1 MCRLYGKLDDVTE
14 RNSLVLEKGGKSM
27 RKEKKKM
34 SIKRRIAAAALAA
47 FVGVSSLNVSIP
59 GFSTVI
65 TDADETEIAS
75 QLSEETPETTEEETT
90 VESTIA
96 AALAE
101 EAPAPVAPAAE
112 EPTPEPIVV
121 EAPTPEPTVVEAPTP
136 EPTVAEEPT
145 TPEPT
150 VVEAPTVEEPTIEE
164 AETTDEEETI
174 LSVEETEETEAET
187 EKETE
192 EETEPETD
200 EDDLLSNDPVTFG
213 LRGANGLMLTAGGA
227 IPRLDDYITDVTVSK
242 RRGDSWVKVNEI
254 TSGHNVRIDLKYTLP
269 EGLIT
274 SQSRKI
280 QYQLPDVIKIDNPP
294 LTGALKDSSEQP
306 VGTFSIDANGL
317 VTFEYSQEFSEDEKS
332 FSGDFFFECKV
343 GSRKTQE
350 EVIFSFPGKGEV
362 TFTIKP
368 SSLAFD
374 IKTTKTASEVVQHG
388 DGEWY
393 VTYTMTIS
401 SKKGTGKDIEVFD
414 YFSDDNVVGSQMK
427 QVILLNSI
435 HIWDNNGNYVEN
447 IQFEQYENSGFVTT
461 LPKLEAGQK
470 YTITCVAL
478 VNKQLLSTS
487 ATTNLKLNKNIF
499 YVRSGKNEHSSYAEA
514 EYRRNVIK
522 KTSEKQEDGSYKYT
536 VTINESQENLKGLTI
551 KDTFKLD
558 DTVIDINDIEGFYVD
573 VQGGSNPGITKEN
586 FFSTGYKF
594 ENDFNNKI
602 VITYRYYPP
611 ANETNAEKKLVNR
624 IEIGPNTWGEVE
636 DTIGIIGYLDKT
648 HDENQVVK
656 KDGYVEVPYLVTVTV
671 NDGIAEGATLTDTL
685 NQDHIQSLLTPVT
698 VNGIEA
704 SDYTIQ
710 YLGKDGVLV
719 NEFAEGMIG
728 FKVTFKAITPE
739 KAQKINFEYKVKAEF
754 ASYPAGTFRYDNVA
768 VFASGS
774 INQTK
779 TDSYTYTKH
788 AFLLKKVSRYS
799 SGYQTSIDE
808 VKESDLTDGKLY
820 YELEIKPAERNLN
833 DTFTVT
839 DKLPEG
845 AVYVED
851 SFNASPTT
859 LNQMS
864 VSEDGRTLTFT
875 IPKEVYVNEDGSY
888 KHDVLYIHYAIQ
900 ISNANLSG
908 SQQELVYFTNTATS
922 GEDKA
927 SVTVPV
933 LFEEKEIEEDD
944 VIDKKGFQNNS
955 DITYTIVVNKNRLD
969 LIPNVNKITLND
981 VLKCDVD
988 ESKIQ
993 DITLVGN
1000 IVSVYEYDASKP
1012 DGKGVPV
1019 SKNFYTYQYNEKT
1032 HNISMILPDSEAFVV
1047 EYTYRFKFTSN
1058 YAGQTI
1064 TIKNNVELVGS
1075 YKKEISTQWKNQS
1088 AGGSVAKYNSL
1099 IVYKVEKG
1107 NEDEKLS
1114 GAKFNLY
1121 KYNDGSFSL
1130 IQNDIEIPVTGC
1142 KFVSDKTDEDMMA
1155 ATDIAVEE
1163 NVLYYLE
1170 EVQAPSGYK
1179 IEAGHEKFYFALGT
1193 YGKSIKDLKAAVAK
1207 AVETADITVD
1217 DVHFANTNAI
1227 VNIENEIED
1236 GAVRIQKVWLNH
1248 DGSEMQA
1255 SESSISVGLYKTHH
1269 RYTDAQPVEVEVS
1282 YKGNGMS
1289 SPQLAFASTEYYRIG
1304 TKLTVTGYLNEGWR
1318 KNWGGW
1324 DFAST
1329 QMTARLY
1336 INGDDRGELN
1346 IENVYS
1352 VTHSEIVSS
1361 TLNKISIV
1369 FTANTYNSI
1378 LDGNKPGKVN
1388 GTIAAL
1394 AAGDMEF
1401 VQNVT
1406 IDSHNNWT
1414 AVVSDLPTKE
1424 NDGEDIYYYVTEF
1437 SLYGYTISYQ
1447 NNGVLA
1453 GVGGN
1458 PIVVINKADEK
1469 VKTASFSINKVDAST
1484 ATPQPLEGA
1493 SFALY
1498 RAVKNDQNQLI
1509 RVGLPIATAISNASG
1524 TGVVFSGLIPGEYL
1538 LYETSAP
1545 TGYVTPSEPWRIT
1558 VNNDCVVDAHGLQTN
1573 SDGAYIIEN
1582 GKYPGILSITKKV
1595 EGYEMEEGMHYYI
1608 KVTLTDAAN
1617 KPLTGSFNGIR
1628 LENGSAIYE
1637 LVKDAT
1643 ITFTGLPLG
1652 TKYTVEEVN
1661 FDGTALT
1668 GEEEYTS
1675 SLSTNATGTIDKE
1688 AGTVAVNVTVTNIY
1702 EIPET
1707 SAVISVKKI
1716 VDGTGYNQNE
1726 AFEFT
1731 LSAAEEGTP
1740 MPTETG
1746 NKVSIK
1752 AGEIGSFG
1760 SITYTD
1766 TGVYYYTVKETKG
1779 STVGMSYD
1787 ETEYLVTVV
1796 VSMNDE
1802 RKLTASVYY
1811 NIVMTDIP
1819 EVESDVRALV
1829 VTNTYRVTSVSGT
1842 KTWRVPEGTD
1852 LPESITVILKRND
1865 EPVARK
1871 KVTAADDWSYEFT
1884 ELPMYD
1890 DDGAAYTYEVDEE
1903 PVEGY
1908 NKEVDGYDLINTI
1921 TGTTSVSGS
1930 KNWRVPEGTDLP
1942 ESITVILKRNDEPV
1956 ARKKVT
1962 AANDWSYEFTELPMY
1977 DDDGAAYTYE
1987 VDEEPVE
1994 GYNKEVDGYDL
2005 INTITGTTSVSGSK
2019 NWRVPEGTDLPES
2032 ITVILKRND
2041 EPVARKKVT
2050 AADDWSYEF
2059 TELPAYSEDGS
2070 TAYTYTVDE
2079 ESVEGY
2085 ITTVSGTNLINTIT
2099 GTTSVSGT
2107 KTWRAP
2113 EGTELPESITVILK
2127 RNDEPVARKKVTA
2140 ADDWSYEFTELPM
2153 YDEDGVAYTYEVD
2166 EEPVEG
2172 YNKEVDGYDLI
2183 NTITGTTSVSGT
2195 KTWRVPEGTDLP
2207 ESITVI
2213 LKRNDEPVARKK
2225 VTAADDWSYEFTEL
2239 PMYDDDGAA
2248 YTYEVD
2254 EEPVAGYN
2262 KEVDGY
2268 DLINTKSEKIEITG
2282 TKTWRVPDGTELPES
2297 ITVILKRNDEPV
2309 ARKKVTAAD
2318 DWSYE
2323 FTELP
2328 AYSEDGRTAYTYT
2341 VDEESVEG
2349 YITTTVSGSNL
2360 INTITG
2366 TTSVSGTK
2374 TWRAPEGTELPES
2387 ITVIL
2392 KRNDEPVARKK
2403 VTAADDWSYEFTELP
2418 AYSEDGR
2425 TAYTYTVDEEPVAGY
2440 NKEVDG
2446 YDLINTKSEKI
2457 EITGTKTWRVP
2468 DGTELP
2474 ESITVILKRNDEP
2487 VARKKVTAAD
2497 DWSYEFTEL
2506 PAYSEDGLTAYTY
2519 TVDEEPVEGYITTVS
2534 GTNLINTIT
2543 GTTSVSG
2550 TKTWRAPEGTELPES
2565 ITVILNRNGS
2575 PVDSKKVTA
2584 TDDWSYEFTNL
2595 PAYSEDGR
2603 TAYTYTVDE
2612 ESVEGYITT
2621 VSGTNLINT
2630 ITGTTSVSGT
2640 KTWRAPEGT
2649 ELPESIT
2656 VILNRNDEPVARKK
2670 VTAAD
2675 DWSYE
2680 FTELPAYSEDGSTAY
2695 TYTVDEEPVEGYIT
2709 AVSGTNLINTITGT
2723 TSVSGTKTWRV
2734 PEGTELPESIT
2745 VILNRNDE
2753 PVARKKVTAADDWS
2767 YEFTELPAYS
2777 EDGST
2782 AYTYTVDE
2790 EPVEGYITAVSG
2802 TNLINTITGT
2812 TSVSGTK
2819 TWRAPEGTKLPES
2832 ITVILNRNGSP
2843 VDSKKVT
2850 ATDDWSY
2857 EFTNLPAYSEDG
2869 LTAYTYTVDEE
2880 SVAGYNKEVDGYDL
2894 INTKSEKIEI
2904 TGTKTWRAP
2913 EGTELPE
2920 SITVILKR
2928 NDEPVARKK
2937 VTAADDWSYEFTELP
2952 AYSEDGLTAYTYTV
2966 DEEPVEGYITTVS
2979 GTDLINTI
2987 TSVKISKV
2995 DIANGE
3001 ELEGATIQLIDK
3013 ETGEVVEEWTSTNK
3027 AHEVT
3032 GLTTGK
3038 TYILRETV
3046 APEGY
3051 SITSDTTFELKEDG
3065 SIDTEKTTTTVS
3077 EEGVLLVE
3085 DTRRID
3091 FIINKVSATD
3101 DHELYD
3107 TILSVYEITDEGEV
3121 LVDSWTSRWKEVH
3134 NFGLKLS
3141 CGKSYIL
3148 REDKAT
3154 GGYHKIPGDILFN
3167 VTADGKIQIT
3177 EGQDWKYE
3185 NGKNVIEEVVDE
3197 AGNVIYLIRDVRNP
3211 EEEEETEPDGPTDPH
3226 QSETTTPEET
3236 TTSEEETTPEETT
3249 TSEEETSPEETT
3261 VSEEETTVS
3270 EEETTLPSPDDEGST
3285 PEVTTPAANTTTT
3298 AAETTVSETPTT
3310 TLSSERV
3317 ILGIED
3323 MSRTIGMALAGFGA
3337 IMLTALIWLYLRS
3350 KKA

>member
-1 MCRLYGKLDDVTE
+1 
-14 RNSLVLEKGGKSM
+14 M

-65 TDADETEIAS
+65 TDANETEIAS
-75 QLSEETPETTEEETT
+75 QLSEETPEEETT

-96 AALAE
+96 AALAA

-121 EAPTPEPTVVEAPTP
+121 AAPTPEPTVVEAPTPEPTVVEAPTS

-150 VVEAPTVEEPTIEE
+150 VVEAPMPEPTVAEEPTTPEPTVVEEPTVEETTIEE

-174 LSVEETEETEAET
+174 LSVEETEEETEAET
-187 EKETE
+187 ENVTE

-227 IPRLDDYITDVTVSK
+227 IPRLDDYIKDVTISK

-254 TSGHNVRIDLKYTLP
+254 TSGHNARIDLKYTLP

-294 LTGALKDSSEQP
+294 LEGVLKDSSEQP

-350 EVIFSFPGKGEV
+350 EVTFSFPGKGEV

-374 IKTTKTASEVVQHG
+374 IKTTKTASEVVQYG

-427 QVILLNSI
+427 QVILLDRI
-435 HIWDNNGNYVEN
+435 YIWDNNGNYVEN
-447 IQFEQYENSGFVTT
+447 IQFEQYGNGGFVTT

-487 ATTNLKLNKNIF
+487 ATTKLKLNGNTF

-514 EYRRNVIK
+514 EYSRNVIK

-558 DTVIDINDIEGFYVD
+558 GTVIDINDIEGFYVD

-602 VITYRYYPP
+602 VITYRYYPL

-685 NQDHIQSLLTPVT
+685 NQNHTQSLLTPVT

-710 YLGKDGVLV
+710 YLGKNGVLV

-754 ASYPAGTFRYDNVA
+754 ASYPAGTFRYNNVA

-774 INQTK
+774 INQIK

-833 DTFTVT
+833 DTFTVK

-900 ISNANLSG
+900 ISNANISG

-922 GEDKA
+922 GEDTA

-933 LFEEKEIEEDD
+933 LFEEEEIEEDD
-944 VIDKKGFQNNS
+944 VIDKKGFQNDS

-1012 DGKGVPV
+1012 DGKGAPV

-1032 HNISMILPDSEAFVV
+1032 HNISMVLPDSAAFVV

-1064 TIKNNVELVGS
+1064 TIKNNVELIGS

-1130 IQNDIEIPVTGC
+1130 IQSDIEIPVTGC

-1170 EVQAPSGYK
+1170 EIQAPSGYK

-1324 DFAST
+1324 DFASA

-1369 FTANTYNSI
+1369 VTANTYNSI
-1378 LDGNKPGKVN
+1378 LDDSKPGKVN
-1388 GTIAAL
+1388 GTIATL

-1401 VQNVT
+1401 VRNVT

-1458 PIVVINKADEK
+1458 PIVVINKADEE

-1484 ATPQPLEGA
+1484 STPQPLEGA

-1498 RAVKNDQNQLI
+1498 RAVKNDQNQFI

-1558 VNNDCVVDAHGLQTN
+1558 VNNDCVVDAHGLQAN

-1675 SLSTNATGTIDKE
+1675 RLTTNATGTIDKE

-1707 SAVISVKKI
+1707 SAVISVQKI
-1716 VDGTGYNQNE
+1716 VDGTGYNQDE

-1752 AGEIGSFG
+1752 AGETGSFG

-1796 VSMNDE
+1796 VSMNAE

-1842 KTWRVPEGTD
+1842 KTWRAPEGSE
-1852 LPESITVILKRND
+1852 LPESITVILNRNGS
-1865 EPVARK
+1865 PV
-1871 KVTAADDWSYEFT
+1871 DS
-1884 ELPMYD
+1884 
-1890 DDGAAYTYEVDEE
+1890 
-1903 PVEGY
+1903 
-1908 NKEVDGYDLINTI
+1908 
-1921 TGTTSVSGS
+1921 
-1930 KNWRVPEGTDLP
+1930 
-1942 ESITVILKRNDEPV
+1942 
-1956 ARKKVT
+1956 
-1962 AANDWSYEFTELPMY
+1962 
-1977 DDDGAAYTYE
+1977 
-1987 VDEEPVE
+1987 
-1994 GYNKEVDGYDL
+1994 
-2005 INTITGTTSVSGSK
+2005 
-2019 NWRVPEGTDLPES
+2019 
-2032 ITVILKRND
+2032 
-2041 EPVARKKVT
+2041 KKVT

-2070 TAYTYTVDE
+2070 T
-2079 ESVEGY
+2079 S
-2085 ITTVSGTNLINTIT
+2085 
-2099 GTTSVSGT
+2099 
-2107 KTWRAP
+2107 
-2113 EGTELPESITVILK
+2113 
-2127 RNDEPVARKKVTA
+2127 
-2140 ADDWSYEFTELPM
+2140 
-2153 YDEDGVAYTYEVD
+2153 
-2166 EEPVEG
+2166 
-2172 YNKEVDGYDLI
+2172 
-2183 NTITGTTSVSGT
+2183 
-2195 KTWRVPEGTDLP
+2195 
-2207 ESITVI
+2207 
-2213 LKRNDEPVARKK
+2213 
-2225 VTAADDWSYEFTEL
+2225 
-2239 PMYDDDGAA
+2239 
-2248 YTYEVD
+2248 
-2254 EEPVAGYN
+2254 
-2262 KEVDGY
+2262 
-2268 DLINTKSEKIEITG
+2268 
-2282 TKTWRVPDGTELPES
+2282 
-2297 ITVILKRNDEPV
+2297 
-2309 ARKKVTAAD
+2309 
-2318 DWSYE
+2318 
-2323 FTELP
+2323 
-2328 AYSEDGRTAYTYT
+2328 
-2341 VDEESVEG
+2341 
-2349 YITTTVSGSNL
+2349 
-2360 INTITG
+2360 
-2366 TTSVSGTK
+2366 
-2374 TWRAPEGTELPES
+2374 
-2387 ITVIL
+2387 
-2392 KRNDEPVARKK
+2392 
-2403 VTAADDWSYEFTELP
+2403 
-2418 AYSEDGR
+2418 
-2425 TAYTYTVDEEPVAGY
+2425 
-2440 NKEVDG
+2440 
-2446 YDLINTKSEKI
+2446 
-2457 EITGTKTWRVP
+2457 
-2468 DGTELP
+2468 
-2474 ESITVILKRNDEP
+2474 
-2487 VARKKVTAAD
+2487 
-2497 DWSYEFTEL
+2497 
-2506 PAYSEDGLTAYTY
+2506 YTY

-2550 TKTWRAPEGTELPES
+2550 TKTWRVPEGT
-2565 ITVILNRNGS
+2565 
-2575 PVDSKKVTA
+2575 K
-2584 TDDWSYEFTNL
+2584 
-2595 PAYSEDGR
+2595 
-2603 TAYTYTVDE
+2603 
-2612 ESVEGYITT
+2612 
-2621 VSGTNLINT
+2621 
-2630 ITGTTSVSGT
+2630 
-2640 KTWRAPEGT
+2640 
-2649 ELPESIT
+2649 LPESIT

-2709 AVSGTNLINTITGT
+2709 
-2723 TSVSGTKTWRV
+2723 
-2734 PEGTELPESIT
+2734 
-2745 VILNRNDE
+2745 
-2753 PVARKKVTAADDWS
+2753 
-2767 YEFTELPAYS
+2767 
-2777 EDGST
+2777 
-2782 AYTYTVDE
+2782 
-2790 EPVEGYITAVSG
+2790 
-2802 TNLINTITGT
+2802 
-2812 TSVSGTK
+2812 
-2819 TWRAPEGTKLPES
+2819 
-2832 ITVILNRNGSP
+2832 
-2843 VDSKKVT
+2843 
-2850 ATDDWSY
+2850 
-2857 EFTNLPAYSEDG
+2857 
-2869 LTAYTYTVDEE
+2869 
-2880 SVAGYNKEVDGYDL
+2880 
-2894 INTKSEKIEI
+2894 
-2904 TGTKTWRAP
+2904 
-2913 EGTELPE
+2913 
-2920 SITVILKR
+2920 
-2928 NDEPVARKK
+2928 
-2937 VTAADDWSYEFTELP
+2937 
-2952 AYSEDGLTAYTYTV
+2952 
-2966 DEEPVEGYITTVS
+2966 TVS
-2979 GTDLINTI
+2979 ETNLINTI

-2995 DIANGE
+2995 DIADGE

-3013 ETGEVVEEWTSTNK
+3013 ETGEVVEEWTSTNE

-3051 SITSDTTFELKEDG
+3051 GITSDTTFELKEDG

-3091 FIINKVSATD
+3091 FIVNKVSATD

-3270 EEETTLPSPDDEGST
+3270 EEETTLPSPDDEEST

-3310 TLSSERV
+3310 TPSSERV

>member
-14 RNSLVLEKGGKSM
+14 RNSLVLGKGGKSM

-136 EPTVAEEPT
+136 EPTVVEAPTSEPTVVEAPTPEPTVAEEPT

-227 IPRLDDYITDVTVSK
+227 IPRLDTYITDVTVSK

-254 TSGHNVRIDLKYTLP
+254 TSGHNARIDLKYTLP

-294 LTGALKDSSEQP
+294 LEGVLKDPSEVP
-306 VGTFSIDANGL
+306 VGNFSIDENGL

-374 IKTTKTASEVVQHG
+374 IKTTKTASEVVQYG

-435 HIWDNNGNYVEN
+435 NIWDNNGNYVEN
-447 IQFEQYENSGFVTT
+447 IQFEQYGNGGFVTT

-487 ATTNLKLNKNIF
+487 ATTTLKLNKNTF

-514 EYRRNVIK
+514 KYSRNVIK

-558 DTVIDINDIEGFYVD
+558 GTVIDINDIEGFYVD

-685 NQDHIQSLLTPVT
+685 NQDRIQSLLTSVT

-719 NEFAEGMIG
+719 NEFTEGMIG

-799 SGYQTSIDE
+799 SGYQTSIGE

-839 DKLPEG
+839 DTLPEG

-888 KHDVLYIHYAIQ
+888 KHDVLYIHYAVL
-900 ISNANLSG
+900 ISNENLSG

-922 GEDKA
+922 GEDTA

-933 LFEEKEIEEDD
+933 LFEEKEIEKDD

-1012 DGKGVPV
+1012 DGKGAPV

-1032 HNISMILPDSEAFVV
+1032 HTISMVLPDSAAFVV

-1170 EVQAPSGYK
+1170 EIQAPSGYK

-1207 AVETADITVD
+1207 AVKAAKITVD

-1336 INGDDRGELN
+1336 INGNDCGELN

-1369 FTANTYNSI
+1369 VTANTYNSI
-1378 LDGNKPGKVN
+1378 LDGNKPGKAN
-1388 GTIAAL
+1388 GTIATL

-1401 VQNVT
+1401 VRNVT

-1716 VDGTGYNQNE
+1716 VDGTGYNQDE

-1752 AGEIGSFG
+1752 AGETGSFG

-1796 VSMNDE
+1796 VSMNAE

-1811 NIVMTDIP
+1811 NTVMTDIP
-1819 EVESDVRALV
+1819 EVEIDASVLV

-1842 KTWRVPEGTD
+1842 KIWRVPEGTD
-1852 LPESITVILKRND
+1852 LPESITVILN
-1865 EPVARK
+1865 
-1871 KVTAADDWSYEFT
+1871 
-1884 ELPMYD
+1884 
-1890 DDGAAYTYEVDEE
+1890 
-1903 PVEGY
+1903 
-1908 NKEVDGYDLINTI
+1908 
-1921 TGTTSVSGS
+1921 
-1930 KNWRVPEGTDLP
+1930 
-1942 ESITVILKRNDEPV
+1942 
-1956 ARKKVT
+1956 
-1962 AANDWSYEFTELPMY
+1962 
-1977 DDDGAAYTYE
+1977 
-1987 VDEEPVE
+1987 
-1994 GYNKEVDGYDL
+1994 
-2005 INTITGTTSVSGSK
+2005 
-2019 NWRVPEGTDLPES
+2019 
-2032 ITVILKRND
+2032 
-2041 EPVARKKVT
+2041 
-2050 AADDWSYEF
+2050 
-2059 TELPAYSEDGS
+2059 
-2070 TAYTYTVDE
+2070 
-2079 ESVEGY
+2079 
-2085 ITTVSGTNLINTIT
+2085 
-2099 GTTSVSGT
+2099 
-2107 KTWRAP
+2107 
-2113 EGTELPESITVILK
+2113 

-2166 EEPVEG
+2166 EEPLAG

-2213 LKRNDEPVARKK
+2213 LNRNDEPVARKK

-2239 PMYDDDGAA
+2239 PMYDEDGVA

-2254 EEPVAGYN
+2254 EEPLAGYN

-2268 DLINTKSEKIEITG
+2268 DLINTITGTTSVSG
-2282 TKTWRVPDGTELPES
+2282 TKTWRVPEGTDLPES
-2297 ITVILKRNDEPV
+2297 ITVILNRNDEPV
-2309 ARKKVTAAD
+2309 ARKKVTADD

-2328 AYSEDGRTAYTYT
+2328 AYSEDGSTAYTYT
-2341 VDEESVEG
+2341 VDEEPVEG
-2349 YITTTVSGSNL
+2349 YITTVSETNL

-2392 KRNDEPVARKK
+2392 NRNGSPVARKK
-2403 VTAADDWSYEFTELP
+2403 VTADDDWSYEFTELP
-2418 AYSEDGR
+2418 AYSEDGL

-2457 EITGTKTWRVP
+2457 EITGTKTWRV
-2468 DGTELP
+2468 
-2474 ESITVILKRNDEP
+2474 
-2487 VARKKVTAAD
+2487 
-2497 DWSYEFTEL
+2497 
-2506 PAYSEDGLTAYTY
+2506 
-2519 TVDEEPVEGYITTVS
+2519 
-2534 GTNLINTIT
+2534 
-2543 GTTSVSG
+2543 
-2550 TKTWRAPEGTELPES
+2550 
-2565 ITVILNRNGS
+2565 
-2575 PVDSKKVTA
+2575 
-2584 TDDWSYEFTNL
+2584 
-2595 PAYSEDGR
+2595 
-2603 TAYTYTVDE
+2603 
-2612 ESVEGYITT
+2612 
-2621 VSGTNLINT
+2621 
-2630 ITGTTSVSGT
+2630 
-2640 KTWRAPEGT
+2640 PEGT

-2745 VILNRNDE
+2745 VILNRNGSPVDTKKVTADDDWSYEFTELPMYDEDGAAYTYEVDEEPLAGYNKEVDGYDLINTITGTTSVSGTKTWRVPEGTELPESITVILNRNDE

-2790 EPVEGYITAVSG
+2790 ESVEGYITTVSGTNLINTITGTTSVSGTKTWRAPEGTELPESITVILNRNGSPVDSKKVTADDDWNYEFTELPAYSEDGRTAYTYTVEEKPVEGYITTVSGTNLINTITGTTSVSGTKTWRVPEGTKLPESITVILKRNGSPVDSKKVTAEDDWSYEFTNLPAYSEDGRTAYTYTVEEKPIEGYITTVSG

-2832 ITVILNRNGSP
+2832 ITVILNRN
-2843 VDSKKVT
+2843 
-2850 ATDDWSY
+2850 
-2857 EFTNLPAYSEDG
+2857 
-2869 LTAYTYTVDEE
+2869 
-2880 SVAGYNKEVDGYDL
+2880 
-2894 INTKSEKIEI
+2894 
-2904 TGTKTWRAP
+2904 
-2913 EGTELPE
+2913 
-2920 SITVILKR
+2920 
-2928 NDEPVARKK
+2928 DEPVARKK
-2937 VTAADDWSYEFTELP
+2937 VTADDDWSYEFTELP
-2952 AYSEDGLTAYTYTV
+2952 AYSEDGRTAYTYTV

-2979 GTDLINTI
+2979 ETNLINTI

-2995 DIANGE
+2995 DIADGE

>member
-1 MCRLYGKLDDVTE
+1 
-14 RNSLVLEKGGKSM
+14 
-27 RKEKKKM
+27 
-34 SIKRRIAAAALAA
+34 
-47 FVGVSSLNVSIP
+47 
-59 GFSTVI
+59 
-65 TDADETEIAS
+65 
-75 QLSEETPETTEEETT
+75 
-90 VESTIA
+90 
-96 AALAE
+96 
-101 EAPAPVAPAAE
+101 
-112 EPTPEPIVV
+112 
-121 EAPTPEPTVVEAPTP
+121 
-136 EPTVAEEPT
+136 
-145 TPEPT
+145 
-150 VVEAPTVEEPTIEE
+150 
-164 AETTDEEETI
+164 
-174 LSVEETEETEAET
+174 
-187 EKETE
+187 
-192 EETEPETD
+192 
-200 EDDLLSNDPVTFG
+200 
-213 LRGANGLMLTAGGA
+213 
-227 IPRLDDYITDVTVSK
+227 
-242 RRGDSWVKVNEI
+242 
-254 TSGHNVRIDLKYTLP
+254 
-269 EGLIT
+269 
-274 SQSRKI
+274 
-280 QYQLPDVIKIDNPP
+280 
-294 LTGALKDSSEQP
+294 
-306 VGTFSIDANGL
+306 
-317 VTFEYSQEFSEDEKS
+317 
-332 FSGDFFFECKV
+332 
-343 GSRKTQE
+343 
-350 EVIFSFPGKGEV
+350 
-362 TFTIKP
+362 
-368 SSLAFD
+368 
-374 IKTTKTASEVVQHG
+374 
-388 DGEWY
+388 
-393 VTYTMTIS
+393 
-401 SKKGTGKDIEVFD
+401 
-414 YFSDDNVVGSQMK
+414 
-427 QVILLNSI
+427 
-435 HIWDNNGNYVEN
+435 
-447 IQFEQYENSGFVTT
+447 
-461 LPKLEAGQK
+461 
-470 YTITCVAL
+470 
-478 VNKQLLSTS
+478 
-487 ATTNLKLNKNIF
+487 
-499 YVRSGKNEHSSYAEA
+499 
-514 EYRRNVIK
+514 
-522 KTSEKQEDGSYKYT
+522 
-536 VTINESQENLKGLTI
+536 
-551 KDTFKLD
+551 
-558 DTVIDINDIEGFYVD
+558 
-573 VQGGSNPGITKEN
+573 
-586 FFSTGYKF
+586 
-594 ENDFNNKI
+594 
-602 VITYRYYPP
+602 
-611 ANETNAEKKLVNR
+611 
-624 IEIGPNTWGEVE
+624 
-636 DTIGIIGYLDKT
+636 
-648 HDENQVVK
+648 
-656 KDGYVEVPYLVTVTV
+656 
-671 NDGIAEGATLTDTL
+671 
-685 NQDHIQSLLTPVT
+685 
-698 VNGIEA
+698 
-704 SDYTIQ
+704 
-710 YLGKDGVLV
+710 
-719 NEFAEGMIG
+719 
-728 FKVTFKAITPE
+728 
-739 KAQKINFEYKVKAEF
+739 
-754 ASYPAGTFRYDNVA
+754 
-768 VFASGS
+768 
-774 INQTK
+774 
-779 TDSYTYTKH
+779 
-788 AFLLKKVSRYS
+788 
-799 SGYQTSIDE
+799 
-808 VKESDLTDGKLY
+808 
-820 YELEIKPAERNLN
+820 
-833 DTFTVT
+833 
-839 DKLPEG
+839 
-845 AVYVED
+845 
-851 SFNASPTT
+851 
-859 LNQMS
+859 
-864 VSEDGRTLTFT
+864 
-875 IPKEVYVNEDGSY
+875 
-888 KHDVLYIHYAIQ
+888 
-900 ISNANLSG
+900 
-908 SQQELVYFTNTATS
+908 
-922 GEDKA
+922 
-927 SVTVPV
+927 
-933 LFEEKEIEEDD
+933 
-944 VIDKKGFQNNS
+944 
-955 DITYTIVVNKNRLD
+955 
-969 LIPNVNKITLND
+969 
-981 VLKCDVD
+981 
-988 ESKIQ
+988 
-993 DITLVGN
+993 
-1000 IVSVYEYDASKP
+1000 
-1012 DGKGVPV
+1012 
-1019 SKNFYTYQYNEKT
+1019 
-1032 HNISMILPDSEAFVV
+1032 
-1047 EYTYRFKFTSN
+1047 
-1058 YAGQTI
+1058 
-1064 TIKNNVELVGS
+1064 
-1075 YKKEISTQWKNQS
+1075 
-1088 AGGSVAKYNSL
+1088 
-1099 IVYKVEKG
+1099 
-1107 NEDEKLS
+1107 
-1114 GAKFNLY
+1114 
-1121 KYNDGSFSL
+1121 
-1130 IQNDIEIPVTGC
+1130 
-1142 KFVSDKTDEDMMA
+1142 
-1155 ATDIAVEE
+1155 
-1163 NVLYYLE
+1163 
-1170 EVQAPSGYK
+1170 
-1179 IEAGHEKFYFALGT
+1179 
-1193 YGKSIKDLKAAVAK
+1193 
-1207 AVETADITVD
+1207 
-1217 DVHFANTNAI
+1217 
-1227 VNIENEIED
+1227 
-1236 GAVRIQKVWLNH
+1236 
-1248 DGSEMQA
+1248 MQA

-1336 INGDDRGELN
+1336 INGNDCGELN

-1369 FTANTYNSI
+1369 VTANTYNSI
-1378 LDGNKPGKVN
+1378 LDGNKPGKAN

-1558 VNNDCVVDAHGLQTN
+1558 VNNDCVVDAHGLQAN

-1608 KVTLTDAAN
+1608 KVTLTDAAD

-1731 LSAAEEGTP
+1731 LSAAEEGIP

-1752 AGEIGSFG
+1752 AGETGSFG

-1766 TGVYYYTVKETKG
+1766 TGIYYYTVKETKG

-1787 ETEYLVTVV
+1787 ETEYPVTVV

-1802 RKLTASVYY
+1802 HKLTASVYY
-1811 NIVMTDIP
+1811 NVVMTDIP
-1819 EVESDVRALV
+1819 EVEIDVRALV

-1842 KTWRVPEGTD
+1842 KTWRVPEGSE
-1852 LPESITVILKRND
+1852 LPESITVILNRNGS
-1865 EPVARK
+1865 PVDSK

-1884 ELPMYD
+1884 ELPAYSE
-1890 DDGAAYTYEVDEE
+1890 DGSTAYTYTVDEE

-1908 NKEVDGYDLINTI
+1908 ITTVSGTNLINTI
-1921 TGTTSVSGS
+1921 TGTTSVSGT
-1930 KNWRVPEGTDLP
+1930 KIWRAPEGTELP
-1942 ESITVILKRNDEPV
+1942 ESITVILN
-1956 ARKKVT
+1956 
-1962 AANDWSYEFTELPMY
+1962 
-1977 DDDGAAYTYE
+1977 
-1987 VDEEPVE
+1987 
-1994 GYNKEVDGYDL
+1994 
-2005 INTITGTTSVSGSK
+2005 
-2019 NWRVPEGTDLPES
+2019 
-2032 ITVILKRND
+2032 RND

-2079 ESVEGY
+2079 E
-2085 ITTVSGTNLINTIT
+2085 
-2099 GTTSVSGT
+2099 
-2107 KTWRAP
+2107 
-2113 EGTELPESITVILK
+2113 
-2127 RNDEPVARKKVTA
+2127 
-2140 ADDWSYEFTELPM
+2140 
-2153 YDEDGVAYTYEVD
+2153 
-2166 EEPVEG
+2166 
-2172 YNKEVDGYDLI
+2172 
-2183 NTITGTTSVSGT
+2183 
-2195 KTWRVPEGTDLP
+2195 
-2207 ESITVI
+2207 
-2213 LKRNDEPVARKK
+2213 
-2225 VTAADDWSYEFTEL
+2225 
-2239 PMYDDDGAA
+2239 
-2248 YTYEVD
+2248 
-2254 EEPVAGYN
+2254 PVAGYN

-2268 DLINTKSEKIEITG
+2268 DLINTKSEKIEIT
-2282 TKTWRVPDGTELPES
+2282 
-2297 ITVILKRNDEPV
+2297 
-2309 ARKKVTAAD
+2309 
-2318 DWSYE
+2318 
-2323 FTELP
+2323 
-2328 AYSEDGRTAYTYT
+2328 
-2341 VDEESVEG
+2341 
-2349 YITTTVSGSNL
+2349 
-2360 INTITG
+2360 
-2366 TTSVSGTK
+2366 
-2374 TWRAPEGTELPES
+2374 
-2387 ITVIL
+2387 
-2392 KRNDEPVARKK
+2392 
-2403 VTAADDWSYEFTELP
+2403 
-2418 AYSEDGR
+2418 
-2425 TAYTYTVDEEPVAGY
+2425 
-2440 NKEVDG
+2440 
-2446 YDLINTKSEKI
+2446 
-2457 EITGTKTWRVP
+2457 
-2468 DGTELP
+2468 
-2474 ESITVILKRNDEP
+2474 
-2487 VARKKVTAAD
+2487 
-2497 DWSYEFTEL
+2497 
-2506 PAYSEDGLTAYTY
+2506 
-2519 TVDEEPVEGYITTVS
+2519 
-2534 GTNLINTIT
+2534 
-2543 GTTSVSG
+2543 
-2550 TKTWRAPEGTELPES
+2550 
-2565 ITVILNRNGS
+2565 
-2575 PVDSKKVTA
+2575 
-2584 TDDWSYEFTNL
+2584 
-2595 PAYSEDGR
+2595 
-2603 TAYTYTVDE
+2603 
-2612 ESVEGYITT
+2612 
-2621 VSGTNLINT
+2621 
-2630 ITGTTSVSGT
+2630 GT

-2709 AVSGTNLINTITGT
+2709 TVSGTNLINTITGT

-2790 EPVEGYITAVSG
+2790 EPVEGYITTVSG

-2819 TWRAPEGTKLPES
+2819 TWR
-2832 ITVILNRNGSP
+2832 V
-2843 VDSKKVT
+2843 
-2850 ATDDWSY
+2850 
-2857 EFTNLPAYSEDG
+2857 
-2869 LTAYTYTVDEE
+2869 
-2880 SVAGYNKEVDGYDL
+2880 
-2894 INTKSEKIEI
+2894 
-2904 TGTKTWRAP
+2904 P

-2952 AYSEDGLTAYTYTV
+2952 AYSEDGSTAYTYTV

-2979 GTDLINTI
+2979 ETNLINTITGTTSVSGTKTWRVPEGTKLPESITVILNRNDEPVARKKVTAADDWSYEFTELPAYSEDGSTAYTYTVDEEPVEGYITTVSETNLINTI

-2995 DIANGE
+2995 DIADGE

-3013 ETGEVVEEWTSTNK
+3013 ETGEVVEEWTSTNE

-3051 SITSDTTFELKEDG
+3051 GITSDTTFELKEDG

-3091 FIINKVSATD
+3091 FIVNKVSATD

-3270 EEETTLPSPDDEGST
+3270 EEETTLPSPDDEEST
-3285 PEVTTPAANTTTT
+3285 PEVTTPAANITTT

-3310 TLSSERV
+3310 TPSSERV

>member
-1 MCRLYGKLDDVTE
+1 M
-14 RNSLVLEKGGKSM
+14 
-27 RKEKKKM
+27 
-34 SIKRRIAAAALAA
+34 
-47 FVGVSSLNVSIP
+47 
-59 GFSTVI
+59 
-65 TDADETEIAS
+65 
-75 QLSEETPETTEEETT
+75 
-90 VESTIA
+90 
-96 AALAE
+96 
-101 EAPAPVAPAAE
+101 
-112 EPTPEPIVV
+112 
-121 EAPTPEPTVVEAPTP
+121 
-136 EPTVAEEPT
+136 
-145 TPEPT
+145 
-150 VVEAPTVEEPTIEE
+150 
-164 AETTDEEETI
+164 
-174 LSVEETEETEAET
+174 
-187 EKETE
+187 
-192 EETEPETD
+192 
-200 EDDLLSNDPVTFG
+200 
-213 LRGANGLMLTAGGA
+213 
-227 IPRLDDYITDVTVSK
+227 
-242 RRGDSWVKVNEI
+242 
-254 TSGHNVRIDLKYTLP
+254 
-269 EGLIT
+269 
-274 SQSRKI
+274 
-280 QYQLPDVIKIDNPP
+280 
-294 LTGALKDSSEQP
+294 
-306 VGTFSIDANGL
+306 
-317 VTFEYSQEFSEDEKS
+317 
-332 FSGDFFFECKV
+332 
-343 GSRKTQE
+343 
-350 EVIFSFPGKGEV
+350 
-362 TFTIKP
+362 
-368 SSLAFD
+368 
-374 IKTTKTASEVVQHG
+374 
-388 DGEWY
+388 
-393 VTYTMTIS
+393 
-401 SKKGTGKDIEVFD
+401 
-414 YFSDDNVVGSQMK
+414 
-427 QVILLNSI
+427 
-435 HIWDNNGNYVEN
+435 
-447 IQFEQYENSGFVTT
+447 
-461 LPKLEAGQK
+461 
-470 YTITCVAL
+470 
-478 VNKQLLSTS
+478 
-487 ATTNLKLNKNIF
+487 
-499 YVRSGKNEHSSYAEA
+499 
-514 EYRRNVIK
+514 
-522 KTSEKQEDGSYKYT
+522 
-536 VTINESQENLKGLTI
+536 
-551 KDTFKLD
+551 
-558 DTVIDINDIEGFYVD
+558 
-573 VQGGSNPGITKEN
+573 
-586 FFSTGYKF
+586 
-594 ENDFNNKI
+594 
-602 VITYRYYPP
+602 
-611 ANETNAEKKLVNR
+611 
-624 IEIGPNTWGEVE
+624 
-636 DTIGIIGYLDKT
+636 
-648 HDENQVVK
+648 
-656 KDGYVEVPYLVTVTV
+656 
-671 NDGIAEGATLTDTL
+671 
-685 NQDHIQSLLTPVT
+685 
-698 VNGIEA
+698 
-704 SDYTIQ
+704 
-710 YLGKDGVLV
+710 
-719 NEFAEGMIG
+719 
-728 FKVTFKAITPE
+728 
-739 KAQKINFEYKVKAEF
+739 
-754 ASYPAGTFRYDNVA
+754 
-768 VFASGS
+768 
-774 INQTK
+774 
-779 TDSYTYTKH
+779 
-788 AFLLKKVSRYS
+788 
-799 SGYQTSIDE
+799 
-808 VKESDLTDGKLY
+808 
-820 YELEIKPAERNLN
+820 
-833 DTFTVT
+833 
-839 DKLPEG
+839 
-845 AVYVED
+845 
-851 SFNASPTT
+851 
-859 LNQMS
+859 
-864 VSEDGRTLTFT
+864 
-875 IPKEVYVNEDGSY
+875 
-888 KHDVLYIHYAIQ
+888 YIHYAIQ

-908 SQQELVYFTNTATS
+908 SQQELINFTNTATS
-922 GEDKA
+922 GEDEA

-969 LIPNVNKITLND
+969 LIPNKDKITLND

-1000 IVSVYEYDASKP
+1000 VVSVYEYDAGKP
-1012 DGKGVPV
+1012 DGKGAPV
-1019 SKNFYTYQYNEKT
+1019 SKNLYTYQYNEKT
-1032 HNISMILPDSEAFVV
+1032 HNISMVLPDSAAFVV

-1075 YKKEISTQWKNQS
+1075 YIKEISTQWKNQS

-1170 EVQAPSGYK
+1170 EIQAPSGYK

-1289 SPQLAFASTEYYRIG
+1289 SPQLAFASTEYYKIG
-1304 TKLTVTGYLNEGWR
+1304 TNLTVTGYLNEGWR

-1346 IENVYS
+1346 IENVYL

-1369 FTANTYNSI
+1369 VTANTYNSI
-1378 LDGNKPGKVN
+1378 LDDSKPGKVN
-1388 GTIAAL
+1388 GTIATL
-1394 AAGDMEF
+1394 SAGDMEF
-1401 VQNVT
+1401 VRNVT

-1458 PIVVINKADEK
+1458 PIVVINKADEE

-1484 ATPQPLEGA
+1484 STPQPLEGA

-1498 RAVKNDQNQLI
+1498 RAVKNDQNQFI

-1558 VNNDCVVDAHGLQTN
+1558 VNNDCVVDAHGLQAN

-1608 KVTLTDAAN
+1608 KLTLTDAAN

-1675 SLSTNATGTIDKE
+1675 RLSTNATGTIDKE

-1707 SAVISVKKI
+1707 SAVISVQKI
-1716 VDGTGYNQNE
+1716 VDGTGYNQDE

-1752 AGEIGSFG
+1752 AGETGSFG

-1787 ETEYLVTVV
+1787 ETEYPVTVV

-1802 RKLTASVYY
+1802 HKLTASVYY
-1811 NIVMTDIP
+1811 NVVMTDIP
-1819 EVESDVRALV
+1819 EVEIDARALV

-1842 KTWRVPEGTD
+1842 KTWRVPEGT
-1852 LPESITVILKRND
+1852 
-1865 EPVARK
+1865 
-1871 KVTAADDWSYEFT
+1871 
-1884 ELPMYD
+1884 
-1890 DDGAAYTYEVDEE
+1890 
-1903 PVEGY
+1903 
-1908 NKEVDGYDLINTI
+1908 
-1921 TGTTSVSGS
+1921 
-1930 KNWRVPEGTDLP
+1930 
-1942 ESITVILKRNDEPV
+1942 
-1956 ARKKVT
+1956 
-1962 AANDWSYEFTELPMY
+1962 
-1977 DDDGAAYTYE
+1977 
-1987 VDEEPVE
+1987 
-1994 GYNKEVDGYDL
+1994 
-2005 INTITGTTSVSGSK
+2005 
-2019 NWRVPEGTDLPES
+2019 
-2032 ITVILKRND
+2032 
-2041 EPVARKKVT
+2041 
-2050 AADDWSYEF
+2050 
-2059 TELPAYSEDGS
+2059 
-2070 TAYTYTVDE
+2070 
-2079 ESVEGY
+2079 
-2085 ITTVSGTNLINTIT
+2085 
-2099 GTTSVSGT
+2099 
-2107 KTWRAP
+2107 
-2113 EGTELPESITVILK
+2113 ELPESITVILK
-2127 RNDEPVARKKVTA
+2127 RNESPV
-2140 ADDWSYEFTELPM
+2140 DS
-2153 YDEDGVAYTYEVD
+2153 
-2166 EEPVEG
+2166 
-2172 YNKEVDGYDLI
+2172 
-2183 NTITGTTSVSGT
+2183 
-2195 KTWRVPEGTDLP
+2195 
-2207 ESITVI
+2207 
-2213 LKRNDEPVARKK
+2213 
-2225 VTAADDWSYEFTEL
+2225 
-2239 PMYDDDGAA
+2239 
-2248 YTYEVD
+2248 
-2254 EEPVAGYN
+2254 
-2262 KEVDGY
+2262 
-2268 DLINTKSEKIEITG
+2268 
-2282 TKTWRVPDGTELPES
+2282 
-2297 ITVILKRNDEPV
+2297 
-2309 ARKKVTAAD
+2309 KKVTAAD

-2328 AYSEDGRTAYTYT
+2328 AYSEDGR
-2341 VDEESVEG
+2341 
-2349 YITTTVSGSNL
+2349 
-2360 INTITG
+2360 
-2366 TTSVSGTK
+2366 
-2374 TWRAPEGTELPES
+2374 
-2387 ITVIL
+2387 
-2392 KRNDEPVARKK
+2392 
-2403 VTAADDWSYEFTELP
+2403 
-2418 AYSEDGR
+2418 
-2425 TAYTYTVDEEPVAGY
+2425 
-2440 NKEVDG
+2440 
-2446 YDLINTKSEKI
+2446 
-2457 EITGTKTWRVP
+2457 
-2468 DGTELP
+2468 
-2474 ESITVILKRNDEP
+2474 
-2487 VARKKVTAAD
+2487 
-2497 DWSYEFTEL
+2497 
-2506 PAYSEDGLTAYTY
+2506 TAYTY

-2550 TKTWRAPEGTELPES
+2550 TK
-2565 ITVILNRNGS
+2565 I
-2575 PVDSKKVTA
+2575 
-2584 TDDWSYEFTNL
+2584 
-2595 PAYSEDGR
+2595 
-2603 TAYTYTVDE
+2603 
-2612 ESVEGYITT
+2612 
-2621 VSGTNLINT
+2621 
-2630 ITGTTSVSGT
+2630 
-2640 KTWRAPEGT
+2640 WRAPEGT

-2680 FTELPAYSEDGSTAY
+2680 FTELPAYSEDGRTAY

-2709 AVSGTNLINTITGT
+2709 TVSGTNLINTITGT
-2723 TSVSGTKTWRV
+2723 TSVSGTKIWRA

-2777 EDGST
+2777 EDGRT

-2790 EPVEGYITAVSG
+2790 EPVEGYITTVSG

-2819 TWRAPEGTKLPES
+2819 
-2832 ITVILNRNGSP
+2832 I
-2843 VDSKKVT
+2843 
-2850 ATDDWSY
+2850 
-2857 EFTNLPAYSEDG
+2857 
-2869 LTAYTYTVDEE
+2869 
-2880 SVAGYNKEVDGYDL
+2880 
-2894 INTKSEKIEI
+2894 
-2904 TGTKTWRAP
+2904 WRAP

-2920 SITVILKR
+2920 SITVILNR

-2952 AYSEDGLTAYTYTV
+2952 AYSEDGRTAYTYTV
-2966 DEEPVEGYITTVS
+2966 EEKPVEGYITTVS
-2979 GTDLINTI
+2979 GTNLINTI

-2995 DIANGE
+2995 DIADGE

-3013 ETGEVVEEWTSTNK
+3013 ETGEVVEEWTSTNE

-3038 TYILRETV
+3038 IYILRETV

-3091 FIINKVSATD
+3091 FIVNKVSATD

-3249 TSEEETSPEETT
+3249 TSEEETTPEETT

-3270 EEETTLPSPDDEGST
+3270 EEETTLPSPDDEEST

-3310 TLSSERV
+3310 TPSSERV

>member
-1 MCRLYGKLDDVTE
+1 
-14 RNSLVLEKGGKSM
+14 M

-65 TDADETEIAS
+65 TDANETEIAS
-75 QLSEETPETTEEETT
+75 QLSEETPEEETT

-96 AALAE
+96 AALAA

-121 EAPTPEPTVVEAPTP
+121 AAPTPEPTVVEAPTP
-136 EPTVAEEPT
+136 EPTVVEAPTSEPTVAEEPT

-150 VVEAPTVEEPTIEE
+150 VVEEPTVEETTIEE

-174 LSVEETEETEAET
+174 LSVEETEEETEAET
-187 EKETE
+187 ENVTE

-227 IPRLDDYITDVTVSK
+227 IPRLDDYIKDVTISK

-254 TSGHNVRIDLKYTLP
+254 TSGHNARIDLKYTLP

-294 LTGALKDSSEQP
+294 LEGVLKDSSEQP

-350 EVIFSFPGKGEV
+350 EVTFSFPGKGEV

-374 IKTTKTASEVVQHG
+374 IKTTKTASEVVQYG

-427 QVILLNSI
+427 QVILLDRI
-435 HIWDNNGNYVEN
+435 YIWDNNGNYVEN
-447 IQFEQYENSGFVTT
+447 IQFEQYGNGGFVTT

-487 ATTNLKLNKNIF
+487 ATTKLKLNGNTF

-514 EYRRNVIK
+514 EYSRNVIK

-558 DTVIDINDIEGFYVD
+558 GTVIDINDIEGFYVD

-602 VITYRYYPP
+602 VITYRYYPL

-685 NQDHIQSLLTPVT
+685 NQNHTQSLLTPVT

-710 YLGKDGVLV
+710 YLGKNGVLV

-754 ASYPAGTFRYDNVA
+754 ASYPAGTFRYNNVA

-774 INQTK
+774 INQIK

-833 DTFTVT
+833 DTFTVK

-900 ISNANLSG
+900 ISNANISG

-922 GEDKA
+922 GEDTA

-933 LFEEKEIEEDD
+933 LFEEEEIEEDD
-944 VIDKKGFQNNS
+944 VIDKKGFQNDS

-1012 DGKGVPV
+1012 DGKGAPV

-1032 HNISMILPDSEAFVV
+1032 HNISMVLPDSAAFVV

-1064 TIKNNVELVGS
+1064 TIKNNVELIGS

-1130 IQNDIEIPVTGC
+1130 IQSDIEIPVTGC

-1170 EVQAPSGYK
+1170 EIQAPSGYK

-1324 DFAST
+1324 DFASA

-1369 FTANTYNSI
+1369 VTANTYNSI
-1378 LDGNKPGKVN
+1378 LDDSKPGKVN
-1388 GTIAAL
+1388 GTIATL

-1401 VQNVT
+1401 VRNVT

-1458 PIVVINKADEK
+1458 PIVVINKADEE

-1484 ATPQPLEGA
+1484 STPQPLEGA

-1498 RAVKNDQNQLI
+1498 RAVKNDQNQFI

-1558 VNNDCVVDAHGLQTN
+1558 VNNDCVVDAHGLQAN

-1675 SLSTNATGTIDKE
+1675 RLTTNATGTIDKE

-1707 SAVISVKKI
+1707 SAVISVQKI
-1716 VDGTGYNQNE
+1716 VDGTGYNQDE

-1752 AGEIGSFG
+1752 AGETGSFG

-1796 VSMNDE
+1796 VSMNAE

-1842 KTWRVPEGTD
+1842 KTWRAPEGSE
-1852 LPESITVILKRND
+1852 LPESITVILN
-1865 EPVARK
+1865 
-1871 KVTAADDWSYEFT
+1871 
-1884 ELPMYD
+1884 
-1890 DDGAAYTYEVDEE
+1890 
-1903 PVEGY
+1903 
-1908 NKEVDGYDLINTI
+1908 
-1921 TGTTSVSGS
+1921 
-1930 KNWRVPEGTDLP
+1930 
-1942 ESITVILKRNDEPV
+1942 
-1956 ARKKVT
+1956 
-1962 AANDWSYEFTELPMY
+1962 
-1977 DDDGAAYTYE
+1977 
-1987 VDEEPVE
+1987 
-1994 GYNKEVDGYDL
+1994 
-2005 INTITGTTSVSGSK
+2005 
-2019 NWRVPEGTDLPES
+2019 
-2032 ITVILKRND
+2032 RND

-2079 ESVEGY
+2079 E
-2085 ITTVSGTNLINTIT
+2085 
-2099 GTTSVSGT
+2099 
-2107 KTWRAP
+2107 
-2113 EGTELPESITVILK
+2113 
-2127 RNDEPVARKKVTA
+2127 
-2140 ADDWSYEFTELPM
+2140 
-2153 YDEDGVAYTYEVD
+2153 
-2166 EEPVEG
+2166 
-2172 YNKEVDGYDLI
+2172 
-2183 NTITGTTSVSGT
+2183 
-2195 KTWRVPEGTDLP
+2195 
-2207 ESITVI
+2207 
-2213 LKRNDEPVARKK
+2213 
-2225 VTAADDWSYEFTEL
+2225 
-2239 PMYDDDGAA
+2239 
-2248 YTYEVD
+2248 
-2254 EEPVAGYN
+2254 PVAGYN

-2268 DLINTKSEKIEITG
+2268 DLINTKSEKIEIT
-2282 TKTWRVPDGTELPES
+2282 
-2297 ITVILKRNDEPV
+2297 
-2309 ARKKVTAAD
+2309 
-2318 DWSYE
+2318 
-2323 FTELP
+2323 
-2328 AYSEDGRTAYTYT
+2328 
-2341 VDEESVEG
+2341 
-2349 YITTTVSGSNL
+2349 
-2360 INTITG
+2360 
-2366 TTSVSGTK
+2366 
-2374 TWRAPEGTELPES
+2374 
-2387 ITVIL
+2387 
-2392 KRNDEPVARKK
+2392 
-2403 VTAADDWSYEFTELP
+2403 
-2418 AYSEDGR
+2418 
-2425 TAYTYTVDEEPVAGY
+2425 
-2440 NKEVDG
+2440 
-2446 YDLINTKSEKI
+2446 
-2457 EITGTKTWRVP
+2457 
-2468 DGTELP
+2468 
-2474 ESITVILKRNDEP
+2474 
-2487 VARKKVTAAD
+2487 
-2497 DWSYEFTEL
+2497 
-2506 PAYSEDGLTAYTY
+2506 
-2519 TVDEEPVEGYITTVS
+2519 
-2534 GTNLINTIT
+2534 
-2543 GTTSVSG
+2543 
-2550 TKTWRAPEGTELPES
+2550 
-2565 ITVILNRNGS
+2565 
-2575 PVDSKKVTA
+2575 
-2584 TDDWSYEFTNL
+2584 
-2595 PAYSEDGR
+2595 
-2603 TAYTYTVDE
+2603 
-2612 ESVEGYITT
+2612 
-2621 VSGTNLINT
+2621 
-2630 ITGTTSVSGT
+2630 GT

-2709 AVSGTNLINTITGT
+2709 TVSGTNLINTITGT

-2745 VILNRNDE
+2745 VILKRNDE

-2790 EPVEGYITAVSG
+2790 EPVEGYIT
-2802 TNLINTITGT
+2802 
-2812 TSVSGTK
+2812 
-2819 TWRAPEGTKLPES
+2819 
-2832 ITVILNRNGSP
+2832 
-2843 VDSKKVT
+2843 
-2850 ATDDWSY
+2850 
-2857 EFTNLPAYSEDG
+2857 
-2869 LTAYTYTVDEE
+2869 
-2880 SVAGYNKEVDGYDL
+2880 
-2894 INTKSEKIEI
+2894 
-2904 TGTKTWRAP
+2904 
-2913 EGTELPE
+2913 
-2920 SITVILKR
+2920 
-2928 NDEPVARKK
+2928 
-2937 VTAADDWSYEFTELP
+2937 
-2952 AYSEDGLTAYTYTV
+2952 
-2966 DEEPVEGYITTVS
+2966 TVS
-2979 GTDLINTI
+2979 ETNLINTI

-2995 DIANGE
+2995 DIADGE

-3013 ETGEVVEEWTSTNK
+3013 ETGEVVEEWTSTNE

-3051 SITSDTTFELKEDG
+3051 GITSDTTFELKEDG

-3091 FIINKVSATD
+3091 FIVNKVSATD

-3270 EEETTLPSPDDEGST
+3270 EEETTLPSPDDEEST

-3310 TLSSERV
+3310 TPSSERV

>member
-14 RNSLVLEKGGKSM
+14 RNSLVLGKGGKSM

-136 EPTVAEEPT
+136 EPPVVEAPTTEATEVEAPTPEPTVAEEPTTPEPTVVEAPT

-227 IPRLDDYITDVTVSK
+227 IPRLDTYITDVTVSK

-254 TSGHNVRIDLKYTLP
+254 TSGHNARIDLKYTLP

-294 LTGALKDSSEQP
+294 LEGVLKDSSEQP

-374 IKTTKTASEVVQHG
+374 IKTTKTASEVVQYG

-435 HIWDNNGNYVEN
+435 NIWDNNGNYVEN
-447 IQFEQYENSGFVTT
+447 IQFEQYGNGGFVTT

-487 ATTNLKLNKNIF
+487 ATTTLKLNKNTF

-514 EYRRNVIK
+514 EYSRNVIK

-558 DTVIDINDIEGFYVD
+558 GTVIDINDIEGFYVD

-685 NQDHIQSLLTPVT
+685 NQDRIQSLLTSVT

-710 YLGKDGVLV
+710 YLGKNGVLV

-799 SGYQTSIDE
+799 SGYQTSIGE

-839 DKLPEG
+839 DTLPEG

-900 ISNANLSG
+900 ISNANISG

-922 GEDKA
+922 GEDTA

-933 LFEEKEIEEDD
+933 LFEEKEIEKDD

-1012 DGKGVPV
+1012 DGKGAPV

-1032 HNISMILPDSEAFVV
+1032 HNISMVLPDSAAFVV

-1130 IQNDIEIPVTGC
+1130 IQSDIEIPVTGC

-1170 EVQAPSGYK
+1170 EIQAPSGYK

-1207 AVETADITVD
+1207 AVKAAKITVD

-1336 INGDDRGELN
+1336 INGNDCGELN

-1369 FTANTYNSI
+1369 VTANTYNSI
-1378 LDGNKPGKVN
+1378 LDGNKPGKAN
-1388 GTIAAL
+1388 GTIATL

-1401 VQNVT
+1401 VRNVT

-1716 VDGTGYNQNE
+1716 VDGTGYNQDE

-1752 AGEIGSFG
+1752 AGETGSFG

-1796 VSMNDE
+1796 VSMNAE

-1811 NIVMTDIP
+1811 NTVMTDIP

-1829 VTNTYRVTSVSGT
+1829 VTNTYRV
-1842 KTWRVPEGTD
+1842 
-1852 LPESITVILKRND
+1852 
-1865 EPVARK
+1865 
-1871 KVTAADDWSYEFT
+1871 
-1884 ELPMYD
+1884 
-1890 DDGAAYTYEVDEE
+1890 
-1903 PVEGY
+1903 
-1908 NKEVDGYDLINTI
+1908 
-1921 TGTTSVSGS
+1921 
-1930 KNWRVPEGTDLP
+1930 
-1942 ESITVILKRNDEPV
+1942 
-1956 ARKKVT
+1956 
-1962 AANDWSYEFTELPMY
+1962 
-1977 DDDGAAYTYE
+1977 
-1987 VDEEPVE
+1987 
-1994 GYNKEVDGYDL
+1994 
-2005 INTITGTTSVSGSK
+2005 
-2019 NWRVPEGTDLPES
+2019 
-2032 ITVILKRND
+2032 
-2041 EPVARKKVT
+2041 
-2050 AADDWSYEF
+2050 
-2059 TELPAYSEDGS
+2059 
-2070 TAYTYTVDE
+2070 
-2079 ESVEGY
+2079 
-2085 ITTVSGTNLINTIT
+2085 
-2099 GTTSVSGT
+2099 
-2107 KTWRAP
+2107 
-2113 EGTELPESITVILK
+2113 
-2127 RNDEPVARKKVTA
+2127 
-2140 ADDWSYEFTELPM
+2140 
-2153 YDEDGVAYTYEVD
+2153 
-2166 EEPVEG
+2166 
-2172 YNKEVDGYDLI
+2172 
-2183 NTITGTTSVSGT
+2183 
-2195 KTWRVPEGTDLP
+2195 
-2207 ESITVI
+2207 
-2213 LKRNDEPVARKK
+2213 
-2225 VTAADDWSYEFTEL
+2225 
-2239 PMYDDDGAA
+2239 
-2248 YTYEVD
+2248 
-2254 EEPVAGYN
+2254 
-2262 KEVDGY
+2262 
-2268 DLINTKSEKIEITG
+2268 
-2282 TKTWRVPDGTELPES
+2282 
-2297 ITVILKRNDEPV
+2297 
-2309 ARKKVTAAD
+2309 
-2318 DWSYE
+2318 
-2323 FTELP
+2323 
-2328 AYSEDGRTAYTYT
+2328 
-2341 VDEESVEG
+2341 
-2349 YITTTVSGSNL
+2349 
-2360 INTITG
+2360 
-2366 TTSVSGTK
+2366 
-2374 TWRAPEGTELPES
+2374 
-2387 ITVIL
+2387 
-2392 KRNDEPVARKK
+2392 
-2403 VTAADDWSYEFTELP
+2403 
-2418 AYSEDGR
+2418 
-2425 TAYTYTVDEEPVAGY
+2425 
-2440 NKEVDG
+2440 
-2446 YDLINTKSEKI
+2446 
-2457 EITGTKTWRVP
+2457 
-2468 DGTELP
+2468 
-2474 ESITVILKRNDEP
+2474 
-2487 VARKKVTAAD
+2487 
-2497 DWSYEFTEL
+2497 
-2506 PAYSEDGLTAYTY
+2506 
-2519 TVDEEPVEGYITTVS
+2519 
-2534 GTNLINTIT
+2534 
-2543 GTTSVSG
+2543 
-2550 TKTWRAPEGTELPES
+2550 
-2565 ITVILNRNGS
+2565 
-2575 PVDSKKVTA
+2575 
-2584 TDDWSYEFTNL
+2584 
-2595 PAYSEDGR
+2595 
-2603 TAYTYTVDE
+2603 
-2612 ESVEGYITT
+2612 
-2621 VSGTNLINT
+2621 
-2630 ITGTTSVSGT
+2630 
-2640 KTWRAPEGT
+2640 
-2649 ELPESIT
+2649 
-2656 VILNRNDEPVARKK
+2656 
-2670 VTAAD
+2670 
-2675 DWSYE
+2675 
-2680 FTELPAYSEDGSTAY
+2680 
-2695 TYTVDEEPVEGYIT
+2695 
-2709 AVSGTNLINTITGT
+2709 

-2790 EPVEGYITAVSG
+2790 EPVEGYIT
-2802 TNLINTITGT
+2802 
-2812 TSVSGTK
+2812 
-2819 TWRAPEGTKLPES
+2819 
-2832 ITVILNRNGSP
+2832 
-2843 VDSKKVT
+2843 
-2850 ATDDWSY
+2850 
-2857 EFTNLPAYSEDG
+2857 
-2869 LTAYTYTVDEE
+2869 
-2880 SVAGYNKEVDGYDL
+2880 
-2894 INTKSEKIEI
+2894 
-2904 TGTKTWRAP
+2904 
-2913 EGTELPE
+2913 
-2920 SITVILKR
+2920 
-2928 NDEPVARKK
+2928 
-2937 VTAADDWSYEFTELP
+2937 
-2952 AYSEDGLTAYTYTV
+2952 
-2966 DEEPVEGYITTVS
+2966 TVS
-2979 GTDLINTI
+2979 ETNLINTI

-2995 DIANGE
+2995 DITDGE

-3013 ETGEVVEEWTSTNK
+3013 ETGEVVEEWTSTNE

-3270 EEETTLPSPDDEGST
+3270 EEETTLPSPDDEEST

-3310 TLSSERV
+3310 TPSSERV

-3350 KKA
+3350 K

>member
-1 MCRLYGKLDDVTE
+1 
-14 RNSLVLEKGGKSM
+14 M

-96 AALAE
+96 AALAA

-112 EPTPEPIVV
+112 EPTPEPIVAEAPTPEPTVV

-136 EPTVAEEPT
+136 EPTVVEAPTTPEPTAAEEPT

-150 VVEAPTVEEPTIEE
+150 VVEAPTTPEPTVVEAPTVEETTIEE

-254 TSGHNVRIDLKYTLP
+254 TSGHNARIDLKYTLP

-294 LTGALKDSSEQP
+294 LEGVLKDSSEQP
-306 VGTFSIDANGL
+306 VGTFSIDENGL

-350 EVIFSFPGKGEV
+350 EVTFSFPGKGEV

-374 IKTTKTASEVVQHG
+374 IKTTKTASEVVQYG

-414 YFSDDNVVGSQMK
+414 YFDDNIVGSQTK
-427 QVILLNSI
+427 QVIRLNSI
-435 HIWDNNGNYVEN
+435 SIQDNNGNNVEN
-447 IQFEQYENSGFVTT
+447 IQIEQYENSGFVTT

-514 EYRRNVIK
+514 EYSRNVIK

-602 VITYRYYPP
+602 VITYRYYPS

-624 IEIGPNTWGEVE
+624 IEIGPNAWGEVE

-685 NQDHIQSLLTPVT
+685 KTDRIQSLLTPVN

-774 INQTK
+774 INQIK

-833 DTFTVT
+833 DTFTVK

-908 SQQELVYFTNTATS
+908 SQQELVYFTNTAIY
-922 GEDKA
+922 GEEDKA

-944 VIDKKGFQNNS
+944 VIDKKGFQNDS

-1012 DGKGVPV
+1012 DGKGAPV

-1032 HNISMILPDSEAFVV
+1032 HNISMVLPDSAAFVV

-1130 IQNDIEIPVTGC
+1130 IQSDIEIPVTGC

-1170 EVQAPSGYK
+1170 EIQAPSGYK

-1207 AVETADITVD
+1207 AVKAAKITVD

-1289 SPQLAFASTEYYRIG
+1289 SPKLAFASTEYYRIG

-1324 DFAST
+1324 DFASA

-1369 FTANTYNSI
+1369 VTANTYNSI
-1378 LDGNKPGKVN
+1378 LDDSKPGKVN
-1388 GTIAAL
+1388 GTIATL

-1401 VQNVT
+1401 VRNVT

-1458 PIVVINKADEK
+1458 PIVVINKADEE

-1484 ATPQPLEGA
+1484 STPQPLEGA

-1498 RAVKNDQNQLI
+1498 RAVKNDQNQFI
-1509 RVGLPIATAISNASG
+1509 RIGLPIATAISNASG

-1558 VNNDCVVDAHGLQTN
+1558 VNNDCVVDAHGLQAN

-1675 SLSTNATGTIDKE
+1675 RLSTNATGTIDKE

-1707 SAVISVKKI
+1707 SAVISVQKI
-1716 VDGTGYNQNE
+1716 VDGTGYNQDE

-1752 AGEIGSFG
+1752 AGETGSFG

-1796 VSMNDE
+1796 VSMNAE

-1842 KTWRVPEGTD
+1842 KTWRVPEGTR
-1852 LPESITVILKRND
+1852 LPESITVILKC
-1865 EPVARK
+1865 
-1871 KVTAADDWSYEFT
+1871 
-1884 ELPMYD
+1884 
-1890 DDGAAYTYEVDEE
+1890 
-1903 PVEGY
+1903 
-1908 NKEVDGYDLINTI
+1908 
-1921 TGTTSVSGS
+1921 
-1930 KNWRVPEGTDLP
+1930 
-1942 ESITVILKRNDEPV
+1942 
-1956 ARKKVT
+1956 
-1962 AANDWSYEFTELPMY
+1962 
-1977 DDDGAAYTYE
+1977 
-1987 VDEEPVE
+1987 
-1994 GYNKEVDGYDL
+1994 
-2005 INTITGTTSVSGSK
+2005 
-2019 NWRVPEGTDLPES
+2019 
-2032 ITVILKRND
+2032 
-2041 EPVARKKVT
+2041 
-2050 AADDWSYEF
+2050 
-2059 TELPAYSEDGS
+2059 
-2070 TAYTYTVDE
+2070 
-2079 ESVEGY
+2079 
-2085 ITTVSGTNLINTIT
+2085 
-2099 GTTSVSGT
+2099 
-2107 KTWRAP
+2107 
-2113 EGTELPESITVILK
+2113 
-2127 RNDEPVARKKVTA
+2127 
-2140 ADDWSYEFTELPM
+2140 
-2153 YDEDGVAYTYEVD
+2153 
-2166 EEPVEG
+2166 
-2172 YNKEVDGYDLI
+2172 
-2183 NTITGTTSVSGT
+2183 
-2195 KTWRVPEGTDLP
+2195 
-2207 ESITVI
+2207 
-2213 LKRNDEPVARKK
+2213 
-2225 VTAADDWSYEFTEL
+2225 
-2239 PMYDDDGAA
+2239 
-2248 YTYEVD
+2248 
-2254 EEPVAGYN
+2254 
-2262 KEVDGY
+2262 
-2268 DLINTKSEKIEITG
+2268 
-2282 TKTWRVPDGTELPES
+2282 
-2297 ITVILKRNDEPV
+2297 
-2309 ARKKVTAAD
+2309 
-2318 DWSYE
+2318 
-2323 FTELP
+2323 
-2328 AYSEDGRTAYTYT
+2328 
-2341 VDEESVEG
+2341 
-2349 YITTTVSGSNL
+2349 
-2360 INTITG
+2360 
-2366 TTSVSGTK
+2366 
-2374 TWRAPEGTELPES
+2374 
-2387 ITVIL
+2387 
-2392 KRNDEPVARKK
+2392 
-2403 VTAADDWSYEFTELP
+2403 
-2418 AYSEDGR
+2418 
-2425 TAYTYTVDEEPVAGY
+2425 
-2440 NKEVDG
+2440 
-2446 YDLINTKSEKI
+2446 
-2457 EITGTKTWRVP
+2457 
-2468 DGTELP
+2468 
-2474 ESITVILKRNDEP
+2474 
-2487 VARKKVTAAD
+2487 
-2497 DWSYEFTEL
+2497 
-2506 PAYSEDGLTAYTY
+2506 
-2519 TVDEEPVEGYITTVS
+2519 
-2534 GTNLINTIT
+2534 
-2543 GTTSVSG
+2543 
-2550 TKTWRAPEGTELPES
+2550 
-2565 ITVILNRNGS
+2565 NGS

-2584 TDDWSYEFTNL
+2584 D
-2595 PAYSEDGR
+2595 
-2603 TAYTYTVDE
+2603 
-2612 ESVEGYITT
+2612 
-2621 VSGTNLINT
+2621 
-2630 ITGTTSVSGT
+2630 
-2640 KTWRAPEGT
+2640 
-2649 ELPESIT
+2649 
-2656 VILNRNDEPVARKK
+2656 
-2670 VTAAD
+2670 D

-2680 FTELPAYSEDGSTAY
+2680 FTELPVYSEDGSTAY

-2709 AVSGTNLINTITGT
+2709 TVSGTNLINTITGT

-2767 YEFTELPAYS
+2767 YEFTELPVYS

-2790 EPVEGYITAVSG
+2790 EPVEGYIT
-2802 TNLINTITGT
+2802 
-2812 TSVSGTK
+2812 
-2819 TWRAPEGTKLPES
+2819 
-2832 ITVILNRNGSP
+2832 
-2843 VDSKKVT
+2843 
-2850 ATDDWSY
+2850 
-2857 EFTNLPAYSEDG
+2857 
-2869 LTAYTYTVDEE
+2869 
-2880 SVAGYNKEVDGYDL
+2880 
-2894 INTKSEKIEI
+2894 
-2904 TGTKTWRAP
+2904 
-2913 EGTELPE
+2913 
-2920 SITVILKR
+2920 
-2928 NDEPVARKK
+2928 
-2937 VTAADDWSYEFTELP
+2937 
-2952 AYSEDGLTAYTYTV
+2952 
-2966 DEEPVEGYITTVS
+2966 TVS
-2979 GTDLINTI
+2979 ETNLINTI

-2995 DIANGE
+2995 DIADGE

-3013 ETGEVVEEWTSTNK
+3013 ETGEVVEEWTSTNE

-3051 SITSDTTFELKEDG
+3051 GITSDTTFELKEDG

-3091 FIINKVSATD
+3091 FIVNKVSATD

-3270 EEETTLPSPDDEGST
+3270 EEETTLPSPDDEEST

-3310 TLSSERV
+3310 TPSSERV

>member
-1 MCRLYGKLDDVTE
+1 
-14 RNSLVLEKGGKSM
+14 M

-65 TDADETEIAS
+65 TDANETEIAS
-75 QLSEETPETTEEETT
+75 QLSEETPEEETT

-96 AALAE
+96 AALAA

-121 EAPTPEPTVVEAPTP
+121 AAPTPEPTVVEAPTPEPTVVEAPTS

-150 VVEAPTVEEPTIEE
+150 VVEAPMPEPTVAEEPTTPEPTVVEEPTVEETTIEE

-174 LSVEETEETEAET
+174 LSVEETEEETEAET
-187 EKETE
+187 ENVTE

-227 IPRLDDYITDVTVSK
+227 IPRLDDYIKDVTISK

-254 TSGHNVRIDLKYTLP
+254 TSGHNARIDLKYTLP

-294 LTGALKDSSEQP
+294 LEGVLKDSSEQP

-350 EVIFSFPGKGEV
+350 EVTFSFPGKGEV

-374 IKTTKTASEVVQHG
+374 IKTTKTASEVVQYG

-427 QVILLNSI
+427 QVILLDRI
-435 HIWDNNGNYVEN
+435 YIWDNNGNYVEN
-447 IQFEQYENSGFVTT
+447 IQFEQYGNGGFVTT

-487 ATTNLKLNKNIF
+487 ATTKLKLNGNTF

-514 EYRRNVIK
+514 EYSRNVIK

-558 DTVIDINDIEGFYVD
+558 GTVIDINDIEGFYVD

-602 VITYRYYPP
+602 VITYRYYPL

-685 NQDHIQSLLTPVT
+685 NQNHTQSLLTPVT

-710 YLGKDGVLV
+710 YLGKNGVLV

-754 ASYPAGTFRYDNVA
+754 ASYPAGTFRYNNVA

-774 INQTK
+774 INQIK

-833 DTFTVT
+833 DTFTVK

-900 ISNANLSG
+900 ISNANISG

-922 GEDKA
+922 GEDTA

-933 LFEEKEIEEDD
+933 LFEEEEIEEDD
-944 VIDKKGFQNNS
+944 VIDKKGFQNDS

-1012 DGKGVPV
+1012 DGKGAPV

-1032 HNISMILPDSEAFVV
+1032 HNISMVLPDSAAFVV

-1064 TIKNNVELVGS
+1064 TIKNNVELIGS

-1130 IQNDIEIPVTGC
+1130 IQSDIEIPVTGC

-1170 EVQAPSGYK
+1170 EIQAPSGYK

-1324 DFAST
+1324 DFASA

-1346 IENVYS
+1346 IENVYL

-1369 FTANTYNSI
+1369 VTANTYNSI
-1378 LDGNKPGKVN
+1378 LDDSKPGKVN
-1388 GTIAAL
+1388 GTIATL

-1401 VQNVT
+1401 VRNVT

-1458 PIVVINKADEK
+1458 PIVVINKADEE

-1484 ATPQPLEGA
+1484 STPQPLEGA

-1498 RAVKNDQNQLI
+1498 RAVKNDQNQFI

-1558 VNNDCVVDAHGLQTN
+1558 VNNDCVVDAHGLQAN

-1675 SLSTNATGTIDKE
+1675 RLTTNATGTIDKE

-1707 SAVISVKKI
+1707 SAVISVQKI
-1716 VDGTGYNQNE
+1716 VDGTGYNQDE

-1752 AGEIGSFG
+1752 AGETGSFG

-1796 VSMNDE
+1796 VSMNAE

-1842 KTWRVPEGTD
+1842 KTWRAPEGSE
-1852 LPESITVILKRND
+1852 LPESITVILNRNGS
-1865 EPVARK
+1865 PV
-1871 KVTAADDWSYEFT
+1871 DS
-1884 ELPMYD
+1884 
-1890 DDGAAYTYEVDEE
+1890 
-1903 PVEGY
+1903 
-1908 NKEVDGYDLINTI
+1908 
-1921 TGTTSVSGS
+1921 
-1930 KNWRVPEGTDLP
+1930 
-1942 ESITVILKRNDEPV
+1942 
-1956 ARKKVT
+1956 
-1962 AANDWSYEFTELPMY
+1962 
-1977 DDDGAAYTYE
+1977 
-1987 VDEEPVE
+1987 
-1994 GYNKEVDGYDL
+1994 
-2005 INTITGTTSVSGSK
+2005 
-2019 NWRVPEGTDLPES
+2019 
-2032 ITVILKRND
+2032 
-2041 EPVARKKVT
+2041 KKVT

-2070 TAYTYTVDE
+2070 
-2079 ESVEGY
+2079 
-2085 ITTVSGTNLINTIT
+2085 
-2099 GTTSVSGT
+2099 
-2107 KTWRAP
+2107 
-2113 EGTELPESITVILK
+2113 
-2127 RNDEPVARKKVTA
+2127 
-2140 ADDWSYEFTELPM
+2140 
-2153 YDEDGVAYTYEVD
+2153 
-2166 EEPVEG
+2166 
-2172 YNKEVDGYDLI
+2172 
-2183 NTITGTTSVSGT
+2183 
-2195 KTWRVPEGTDLP
+2195 
-2207 ESITVI
+2207 
-2213 LKRNDEPVARKK
+2213 
-2225 VTAADDWSYEFTEL
+2225 
-2239 PMYDDDGAA
+2239 
-2248 YTYEVD
+2248 
-2254 EEPVAGYN
+2254 
-2262 KEVDGY
+2262 
-2268 DLINTKSEKIEITG
+2268 
-2282 TKTWRVPDGTELPES
+2282 
-2297 ITVILKRNDEPV
+2297 
-2309 ARKKVTAAD
+2309 
-2318 DWSYE
+2318 
-2323 FTELP
+2323 
-2328 AYSEDGRTAYTYT
+2328 
-2341 VDEESVEG
+2341 
-2349 YITTTVSGSNL
+2349 
-2360 INTITG
+2360 
-2366 TTSVSGTK
+2366 
-2374 TWRAPEGTELPES
+2374 
-2387 ITVIL
+2387 
-2392 KRNDEPVARKK
+2392 
-2403 VTAADDWSYEFTELP
+2403 
-2418 AYSEDGR
+2418 
-2425 TAYTYTVDEEPVAGY
+2425 
-2440 NKEVDG
+2440 
-2446 YDLINTKSEKI
+2446 
-2457 EITGTKTWRVP
+2457 
-2468 DGTELP
+2468 
-2474 ESITVILKRNDEP
+2474 
-2487 VARKKVTAAD
+2487 
-2497 DWSYEFTEL
+2497 
-2506 PAYSEDGLTAYTY
+2506 TAYTY

-2550 TKTWRAPEGTELPES
+2550 TKTWRVPEGT
-2565 ITVILNRNGS
+2565 
-2575 PVDSKKVTA
+2575 K
-2584 TDDWSYEFTNL
+2584 
-2595 PAYSEDGR
+2595 
-2603 TAYTYTVDE
+2603 
-2612 ESVEGYITT
+2612 
-2621 VSGTNLINT
+2621 
-2630 ITGTTSVSGT
+2630 
-2640 KTWRAPEGT
+2640 
-2649 ELPESIT
+2649 LPESIT

-2709 AVSGTNLINTITGT
+2709 
-2723 TSVSGTKTWRV
+2723 
-2734 PEGTELPESIT
+2734 
-2745 VILNRNDE
+2745 
-2753 PVARKKVTAADDWS
+2753 
-2767 YEFTELPAYS
+2767 
-2777 EDGST
+2777 
-2782 AYTYTVDE
+2782 
-2790 EPVEGYITAVSG
+2790 
-2802 TNLINTITGT
+2802 
-2812 TSVSGTK
+2812 
-2819 TWRAPEGTKLPES
+2819 
-2832 ITVILNRNGSP
+2832 
-2843 VDSKKVT
+2843 
-2850 ATDDWSY
+2850 
-2857 EFTNLPAYSEDG
+2857 
-2869 LTAYTYTVDEE
+2869 
-2880 SVAGYNKEVDGYDL
+2880 
-2894 INTKSEKIEI
+2894 
-2904 TGTKTWRAP
+2904 
-2913 EGTELPE
+2913 
-2920 SITVILKR
+2920 
-2928 NDEPVARKK
+2928 
-2937 VTAADDWSYEFTELP
+2937 
-2952 AYSEDGLTAYTYTV
+2952 
-2966 DEEPVEGYITTVS
+2966 TVS
-2979 GTDLINTI
+2979 ETNLINTI

-2995 DIANGE
+2995 DIADGE

-3013 ETGEVVEEWTSTNK
+3013 ETGEVVEEWTSTNE

-3051 SITSDTTFELKEDG
+3051 GITSDTTFELKEDG

-3091 FIINKVSATD
+3091 FIVNKVSATD

-3270 EEETTLPSPDDEGST
+3270 EEETTLPSPDDEEST

-3310 TLSSERV
+3310 TPSSERV

>member
-14 RNSLVLEKGGKSM
+14 RNSLVLGKGGKSM

-96 AALAE
+96 AALAA

-121 EAPTPEPTVVEAPTP
+121 EEPTPEPTVVEAPTPEPTVVEAPTTTEPTVAEAPTP

-150 VVEAPTVEEPTIEE
+150 VVEAPTVEETTIEE

-187 EKETE
+187 ENVT

-227 IPRLDDYITDVTVSK
+227 IPWLDTYIKDVTISK

-269 EGLIT
+269 EKLIT

-294 LTGALKDSSEQP
+294 LNGVLKDSSELP
-306 VGTFSIDANGL
+306 VGNFSIDANGL

-350 EVIFSFPGKGEV
+350 EVTFSFPGKGEV

-374 IKTTKTASEVVQHG
+374 IKTTKTASEVVQYG

-401 SKKGTGKDIEVFD
+401 SKKGTSGDIEVFD

-427 QVILLNSI
+427 QVIQLDRI

-514 EYRRNVIK
+514 EYSRNVIK

-558 DTVIDINDIEGFYVD
+558 GTVIDINDIEGFYVD

-648 HDENQVVK
+648 HHENQVVK

-685 NQDHIQSLLTPVT
+685 NQNHTQSLLTPVT

-710 YLGKDGVLV
+710 YLGKNGVLV

-820 YELEIKPAERNLN
+820 YELEIKPTERNLN

-839 DKLPEG
+839 DTLPEG

-900 ISNANLSG
+900 ISNANISG

-922 GEDKA
+922 GEDTA

-933 LFEEKEIEEDD
+933 LFEEEEIEEDD
-944 VIDKKGFQNNS
+944 VIDKKGFQNDS

-1012 DGKGVPV
+1012 DGKGAPV

-1032 HNISMILPDSEAFVV
+1032 HNISMVLPDSAAFVV

-1064 TIKNNVELVGS
+1064 TIKNNVELIGS

-1130 IQNDIEIPVTGC
+1130 IQSDIEIPVTGC

-1170 EVQAPSGYK
+1170 EIQAPSGYK

-1324 DFAST
+1324 DFASA

-1369 FTANTYNSI
+1369 VTANTYNSI
-1378 LDGNKPGKVN
+1378 LDDSKPGKVN
-1388 GTIAAL
+1388 GTIATL

-1401 VQNVT
+1401 VRNVT

-1716 VDGTGYNQNE
+1716 VDGTGYNQDE

-1752 AGEIGSFG
+1752 AGETGSFG

-1796 VSMNDE
+1796 VSMNAE

-1811 NIVMTDIP
+1811 NTVMTDIP
-1819 EVESDVRALV
+1819 EVEIDASVLV

-1842 KTWRVPEGTD
+1842 KTWRVPEGT
-1852 LPESITVILKRND
+1852 E
-1865 EPVARK
+1865 
-1871 KVTAADDWSYEFT
+1871 
-1884 ELPMYD
+1884 
-1890 DDGAAYTYEVDEE
+1890 
-1903 PVEGY
+1903 
-1908 NKEVDGYDLINTI
+1908 
-1921 TGTTSVSGS
+1921 
-1930 KNWRVPEGTDLP
+1930 
-1942 ESITVILKRNDEPV
+1942 
-1956 ARKKVT
+1956 
-1962 AANDWSYEFTELPMY
+1962 
-1977 DDDGAAYTYE
+1977 
-1987 VDEEPVE
+1987 
-1994 GYNKEVDGYDL
+1994 
-2005 INTITGTTSVSGSK
+2005 
-2019 NWRVPEGTDLPES
+2019 LPES

-2079 ESVEGY
+2079 E
-2085 ITTVSGTNLINTIT
+2085 
-2099 GTTSVSGT
+2099 
-2107 KTWRAP
+2107 
-2113 EGTELPESITVILK
+2113 
-2127 RNDEPVARKKVTA
+2127 
-2140 ADDWSYEFTELPM
+2140 
-2153 YDEDGVAYTYEVD
+2153 
-2166 EEPVEG
+2166 
-2172 YNKEVDGYDLI
+2172 
-2183 NTITGTTSVSGT
+2183 
-2195 KTWRVPEGTDLP
+2195 
-2207 ESITVI
+2207 
-2213 LKRNDEPVARKK
+2213 
-2225 VTAADDWSYEFTEL
+2225 
-2239 PMYDDDGAA
+2239 
-2248 YTYEVD
+2248 
-2254 EEPVAGYN
+2254 
-2262 KEVDGY
+2262 
-2268 DLINTKSEKIEITG
+2268 
-2282 TKTWRVPDGTELPES
+2282 
-2297 ITVILKRNDEPV
+2297 
-2309 ARKKVTAAD
+2309 
-2318 DWSYE
+2318 
-2323 FTELP
+2323 
-2328 AYSEDGRTAYTYT
+2328 
-2341 VDEESVEG
+2341 
-2349 YITTTVSGSNL
+2349 
-2360 INTITG
+2360 
-2366 TTSVSGTK
+2366 
-2374 TWRAPEGTELPES
+2374 
-2387 ITVIL
+2387 
-2392 KRNDEPVARKK
+2392 
-2403 VTAADDWSYEFTELP
+2403 
-2418 AYSEDGR
+2418 
-2425 TAYTYTVDEEPVAGY
+2425 
-2440 NKEVDG
+2440 
-2446 YDLINTKSEKI
+2446 
-2457 EITGTKTWRVP
+2457 
-2468 DGTELP
+2468 
-2474 ESITVILKRNDEP
+2474 
-2487 VARKKVTAAD
+2487 
-2497 DWSYEFTEL
+2497 
-2506 PAYSEDGLTAYTY
+2506 
-2519 TVDEEPVEGYITTVS
+2519 PVEGYITT
-2534 GTNLINTIT
+2534 
-2543 GTTSVSG
+2543 
-2550 TKTWRAPEGTELPES
+2550 
-2565 ITVILNRNGS
+2565 
-2575 PVDSKKVTA
+2575 
-2584 TDDWSYEFTNL
+2584 
-2595 PAYSEDGR
+2595 
-2603 TAYTYTVDE
+2603 
-2612 ESVEGYITT
+2612 
-2621 VSGTNLINT
+2621 
-2630 ITGTTSVSGT
+2630 
-2640 KTWRAPEGT
+2640 
-2649 ELPESIT
+2649 
-2656 VILNRNDEPVARKK
+2656 
-2670 VTAAD
+2670 
-2675 DWSYE
+2675 
-2680 FTELPAYSEDGSTAY
+2680 
-2695 TYTVDEEPVEGYIT
+2695 
-2709 AVSGTNLINTITGT
+2709 VSGTNLINTITGT

-2790 EPVEGYITAVSG
+2790 EPVEGYITTVSG

-2819 TWRAPEGTKLPES
+2819 TWR
-2832 ITVILNRNGSP
+2832 V
-2843 VDSKKVT
+2843 
-2850 ATDDWSY
+2850 
-2857 EFTNLPAYSEDG
+2857 
-2869 LTAYTYTVDEE
+2869 
-2880 SVAGYNKEVDGYDL
+2880 
-2894 INTKSEKIEI
+2894 
-2904 TGTKTWRAP
+2904 P

-2952 AYSEDGLTAYTYTV
+2952 AYSEDGSTAYTYTV

-2979 GTDLINTI
+2979 ETNLINTITGTTSVSGTKTWRVPEGTKLPESITVILNRNDEPVARKKVTAADDWSYEFTELPAYSEDGSTAYTYTVDEEPVEGYITTVSETNLINTI

-2995 DIANGE
+2995 DIADGE

-3013 ETGEVVEEWTSTNK
+3013 ETGEVVEEWTSTNE

-3051 SITSDTTFELKEDG
+3051 GITSDTTFELKEDG

-3091 FIINKVSATD
+3091 FIVNKVSATD

-3270 EEETTLPSPDDEGST
+3270 EEETTLPSPDDEEST

-3310 TLSSERV
+3310 TPSSERV

>member
-1 MCRLYGKLDDVTE
+1 
-14 RNSLVLEKGGKSM
+14 M

-65 TDADETEIAS
+65 TDANETEIAS
-75 QLSEETPETTEEETT
+75 QLSEETPEEETT

-96 AALAE
+96 AALAA

-121 EAPTPEPTVVEAPTP
+121 AAPTPEPTVVEAPTPEPTVVEAPTS

-150 VVEAPTVEEPTIEE
+150 VVEAPMPEPTVAEEPTTPEPTVVEEPTVEETTIEE

-174 LSVEETEETEAET
+174 LSVEETEEETEAET
-187 EKETE
+187 ENVTE

-227 IPRLDDYITDVTVSK
+227 IPRLDDYIKDVTISK

-254 TSGHNVRIDLKYTLP
+254 TSGHNARIDLKYTLP

-294 LTGALKDSSEQP
+294 LEGVLKDSSEQP

-350 EVIFSFPGKGEV
+350 EVTFSFPGKGEV

-374 IKTTKTASEVVQHG
+374 IKTTKTASEVVQYG

-427 QVILLNSI
+427 QVILLDRI
-435 HIWDNNGNYVEN
+435 YIWDNNGNYVEN
-447 IQFEQYENSGFVTT
+447 IQFEQYGNGGFVTT

-487 ATTNLKLNKNIF
+487 ATTKLKLNGNTF

-514 EYRRNVIK
+514 EYSRNVIK

-558 DTVIDINDIEGFYVD
+558 GTVIDINDIEGFYVD

-602 VITYRYYPP
+602 VITYRYYPL

-685 NQDHIQSLLTPVT
+685 NQNHTQSLLTPVT

-710 YLGKDGVLV
+710 YLGKNGVLV

-754 ASYPAGTFRYDNVA
+754 ASYPAGTFRYNNVA

-774 INQTK
+774 INQIK

-833 DTFTVT
+833 DTFTVK

-900 ISNANLSG
+900 ISNANISG

-922 GEDKA
+922 GEDTA

-933 LFEEKEIEEDD
+933 LFEEEEIEEDD
-944 VIDKKGFQNNS
+944 VIDKKGFQNDS

-1012 DGKGVPV
+1012 DGKGAPV

-1032 HNISMILPDSEAFVV
+1032 HNISMVLPNSAAFVV

-1064 TIKNNVELVGS
+1064 TIKNNVELIGS

-1130 IQNDIEIPVTGC
+1130 IQSDIEIPVTGC

-1170 EVQAPSGYK
+1170 EIQAPSGYK

-1324 DFAST
+1324 DFASA

-1369 FTANTYNSI
+1369 VTANTYNSI
-1378 LDGNKPGKVN
+1378 LDDSKPGKVN
-1388 GTIAAL
+1388 GTIATL

-1401 VQNVT
+1401 VRNVT

-1458 PIVVINKADEK
+1458 PIVVINKADEE

-1484 ATPQPLEGA
+1484 STPQPLEGA

-1498 RAVKNDQNQLI
+1498 RAVKNDQNQFI

-1558 VNNDCVVDAHGLQTN
+1558 VNNDCVVDAHGLQAN

-1675 SLSTNATGTIDKE
+1675 RLTTNATGTIDKE

-1707 SAVISVKKI
+1707 SAVISVQKI
-1716 VDGTGYNQNE
+1716 VDGTGYNQDE

-1752 AGEIGSFG
+1752 AGETGSFG

-1796 VSMNDE
+1796 VSMNAE

-1842 KTWRVPEGTD
+1842 KTWRAPEGSE
-1852 LPESITVILKRND
+1852 LPESITVILNRNGS
-1865 EPVARK
+1865 PV
-1871 KVTAADDWSYEFT
+1871 DS
-1884 ELPMYD
+1884 
-1890 DDGAAYTYEVDEE
+1890 
-1903 PVEGY
+1903 
-1908 NKEVDGYDLINTI
+1908 
-1921 TGTTSVSGS
+1921 
-1930 KNWRVPEGTDLP
+1930 
-1942 ESITVILKRNDEPV
+1942 
-1956 ARKKVT
+1956 
-1962 AANDWSYEFTELPMY
+1962 
-1977 DDDGAAYTYE
+1977 
-1987 VDEEPVE
+1987 
-1994 GYNKEVDGYDL
+1994 
-2005 INTITGTTSVSGSK
+2005 
-2019 NWRVPEGTDLPES
+2019 
-2032 ITVILKRND
+2032 
-2041 EPVARKKVT
+2041 KKVT

-2079 ESVEGY
+2079 EPVEGY
-2085 ITTVSGTNLINTIT
+2085 ITTVSETN
-2099 GTTSVSGT
+2099 
-2107 KTWRAP
+2107 
-2113 EGTELPESITVILK
+2113 
-2127 RNDEPVARKKVTA
+2127 
-2140 ADDWSYEFTELPM
+2140 
-2153 YDEDGVAYTYEVD
+2153 
-2166 EEPVEG
+2166 
-2172 YNKEVDGYDLI
+2172 LI

-2195 KTWRVPEGTDLP
+2195 KTWRVPEGT
-2207 ESITVI
+2207 
-2213 LKRNDEPVARKK
+2213 K
-2225 VTAADDWSYEFTEL
+2225 
-2239 PMYDDDGAA
+2239 
-2248 YTYEVD
+2248 
-2254 EEPVAGYN
+2254 
-2262 KEVDGY
+2262 
-2268 DLINTKSEKIEITG
+2268 
-2282 TKTWRVPDGTELPES
+2282 
-2297 ITVILKRNDEPV
+2297 
-2309 ARKKVTAAD
+2309 
-2318 DWSYE
+2318 
-2323 FTELP
+2323 
-2328 AYSEDGRTAYTYT
+2328 
-2341 VDEESVEG
+2341 
-2349 YITTTVSGSNL
+2349 
-2360 INTITG
+2360 
-2366 TTSVSGTK
+2366 
-2374 TWRAPEGTELPES
+2374 
-2387 ITVIL
+2387 
-2392 KRNDEPVARKK
+2392 
-2403 VTAADDWSYEFTELP
+2403 
-2418 AYSEDGR
+2418 
-2425 TAYTYTVDEEPVAGY
+2425 
-2440 NKEVDG
+2440 
-2446 YDLINTKSEKI
+2446 
-2457 EITGTKTWRVP
+2457 
-2468 DGTELP
+2468 
-2474 ESITVILKRNDEP
+2474 
-2487 VARKKVTAAD
+2487 
-2497 DWSYEFTEL
+2497 
-2506 PAYSEDGLTAYTY
+2506 
-2519 TVDEEPVEGYITTVS
+2519 
-2534 GTNLINTIT
+2534 
-2543 GTTSVSG
+2543 
-2550 TKTWRAPEGTELPES
+2550 
-2565 ITVILNRNGS
+2565 
-2575 PVDSKKVTA
+2575 
-2584 TDDWSYEFTNL
+2584 
-2595 PAYSEDGR
+2595 
-2603 TAYTYTVDE
+2603 
-2612 ESVEGYITT
+2612 
-2621 VSGTNLINT
+2621 
-2630 ITGTTSVSGT
+2630 
-2640 KTWRAPEGT
+2640 
-2649 ELPESIT
+2649 LPESIT

-2709 AVSGTNLINTITGT
+2709 TVSETNLINTITGT

-2734 PEGTELPESIT
+2734 PEGTKLPESIT

-2790 EPVEGYITAVSG
+2790 EPVEGYITTVSE

-2819 TWRAPEGTKLPES
+2819 TWRVPEGTKLPES
-2832 ITVILNRNGSP
+2832 ITVILN
-2843 VDSKKVT
+2843 
-2850 ATDDWSY
+2850 
-2857 EFTNLPAYSEDG
+2857 
-2869 LTAYTYTVDEE
+2869 
-2880 SVAGYNKEVDGYDL
+2880 
-2894 INTKSEKIEI
+2894 
-2904 TGTKTWRAP
+2904 
-2913 EGTELPE
+2913 
-2920 SITVILKR
+2920 R

-2952 AYSEDGLTAYTYTV
+2952 AYSEDGSTAYTYTV

-2979 GTDLINTI
+2979 ETNLINTITGTTSVSGTKTWRVPEGTKLPESITVILNRNDEPVARKKVTAADDWSYEFTELPAYSEDGSTAYTYTVDEEPVEGYITTVSETNLINTITGTTSVSGTKTWRVPEGTKLPESITVILNRNDEPVARKKVTAADDWSYEFTELPAYSEDGSTAYTYTVDEEPVEGYITTVSETNLINTI

-2995 DIANGE
+2995 DIADGE

-3013 ETGEVVEEWTSTNK
+3013 ETGEVVEEWTSTNE

-3051 SITSDTTFELKEDG
+3051 GITSDTTFELKEDG

-3091 FIINKVSATD
+3091 FIVNKVSATD

-3270 EEETTLPSPDDEGST
+3270 EEETTLPSPDDEEST

-3310 TLSSERV
+3310 TPSSERV

>member
-65 TDADETEIAS
+65 TDANETEIAS

-96 AALAE
+96 AALAA

-112 EPTPEPIVV
+112 EPTPEPIVEEAPTPEPPVAEAPTPEPIVVEEPTPEPTVV

-136 EPTVAEEPT
+136 EPTVA
-145 TPEPT
+145 
-150 VVEAPTVEEPTIEE
+150 EAPTVEEPTIEE

-174 LSVEETEETEAET
+174 LSVE
-187 EKETE
+187 ETE

-213 LRGANGLMLTAGGA
+213 LRGANGLMLTAGEA

-294 LTGALKDSSEQP
+294 LEGVLKDSSEQP
-306 VGTFSIDANGL
+306 VGKFSIDETGL
-317 VTFEYSQEFSEDEKS
+317 VTFEYSKEFSEDEKS

-374 IKTTKTASEVVQHG
+374 IKTTKTASGVVQDR

-401 SKKGTGKDIEVFD
+401 SKKGTSGDIEVFD
-414 YFSDDNVVGSQMK
+414 HFDDNVVGSQTK
-427 QVILLNSI
+427 QVIRLNSI
-435 HIWDNNGNYVEN
+435 SIQDNNGNNVEN
-447 IQFEQYENSGFVTT
+447 IQVIQYKDSGFKTT

-499 YVRSGKNEHSSYAEA
+499 RVKSGKNEHSSSAEA
-514 EYRRNVIK
+514 EYSRNVIK

-558 DTVIDINDIEGFYVD
+558 GTVIDINDIEGFYVD

-1012 DGKGVPV
+1012 DGKGAPV

-1336 INGDDRGELN
+1336 INGNDCGELN

-1369 FTANTYNSI
+1369 VTANTYNSI
-1378 LDGNKPGKVN
+1378 LDGNKPGKAN

-1437 SLYGYTISYQ
+1437 GLYGYTISYQ

-1558 VNNDCVVDAHGLQTN
+1558 VNNDCVVDAHGLQAN

-1608 KVTLTDAAN
+1608 KVTLTDAAD

-1962 AANDWSYEFTELPMY
+1962 AADDWSYEFTELPMY

-2059 TELPAYSEDGS
+2059 TNLPAYSEDGS
-2070 TAYTYTVDE
+2070 
-2079 ESVEGY
+2079 
-2085 ITTVSGTNLINTIT
+2085 
-2099 GTTSVSGT
+2099 
-2107 KTWRAP
+2107 
-2113 EGTELPESITVILK
+2113 
-2127 RNDEPVARKKVTA
+2127 
-2140 ADDWSYEFTELPM
+2140 
-2153 YDEDGVAYTYEVD
+2153 
-2166 EEPVEG
+2166 
-2172 YNKEVDGYDLI
+2172 
-2183 NTITGTTSVSGT
+2183 
-2195 KTWRVPEGTDLP
+2195 
-2207 ESITVI
+2207 
-2213 LKRNDEPVARKK
+2213 
-2225 VTAADDWSYEFTEL
+2225 
-2239 PMYDDDGAA
+2239 
-2248 YTYEVD
+2248 
-2254 EEPVAGYN
+2254 
-2262 KEVDGY
+2262 
-2268 DLINTKSEKIEITG
+2268 
-2282 TKTWRVPDGTELPES
+2282 
-2297 ITVILKRNDEPV
+2297 
-2309 ARKKVTAAD
+2309 
-2318 DWSYE
+2318 
-2323 FTELP
+2323 
-2328 AYSEDGRTAYTYT
+2328 
-2341 VDEESVEG
+2341 
-2349 YITTTVSGSNL
+2349 
-2360 INTITG
+2360 
-2366 TTSVSGTK
+2366 
-2374 TWRAPEGTELPES
+2374 
-2387 ITVIL
+2387 
-2392 KRNDEPVARKK
+2392 
-2403 VTAADDWSYEFTELP
+2403 
-2418 AYSEDGR
+2418 
-2425 TAYTYTVDEEPVAGY
+2425 
-2440 NKEVDG
+2440 
-2446 YDLINTKSEKI
+2446 
-2457 EITGTKTWRVP
+2457 
-2468 DGTELP
+2468 
-2474 ESITVILKRNDEP
+2474 
-2487 VARKKVTAAD
+2487 
-2497 DWSYEFTEL
+2497 
-2506 PAYSEDGLTAYTY
+2506 TAYTY

-2584 TDDWSYEFTNL
+2584 
-2595 PAYSEDGR
+2595 A
-2603 TAYTYTVDE
+2603 
-2612 ESVEGYITT
+2612 
-2621 VSGTNLINT
+2621 
-2630 ITGTTSVSGT
+2630 
-2640 KTWRAPEGT
+2640 
-2649 ELPESIT
+2649 
-2656 VILNRNDEPVARKK
+2656 
-2670 VTAAD
+2670 
-2675 DWSYE
+2675 
-2680 FTELPAYSEDGSTAY
+2680 
-2695 TYTVDEEPVEGYIT
+2695 
-2709 AVSGTNLINTITGT
+2709 
-2723 TSVSGTKTWRV
+2723 
-2734 PEGTELPESIT
+2734 
-2745 VILNRNDE
+2745 
-2753 PVARKKVTAADDWS
+2753 
-2767 YEFTELPAYS
+2767 
-2777 EDGST
+2777 
-2782 AYTYTVDE
+2782 
-2790 EPVEGYITAVSG
+2790 
-2802 TNLINTITGT
+2802 
-2812 TSVSGTK
+2812 
-2819 TWRAPEGTKLPES
+2819 
-2832 ITVILNRNGSP
+2832 
-2843 VDSKKVT
+2843 
-2850 ATDDWSY
+2850 DDWSY

-2869 LTAYTYTVDEE
+2869 LTAYTY
-2880 SVAGYNKEVDGYDL
+2880 A
-2894 INTKSEKIEI
+2894 
-2904 TGTKTWRAP
+2904 
-2913 EGTELPE
+2913 
-2920 SITVILKR
+2920 
-2928 NDEPVARKK
+2928 
-2937 VTAADDWSYEFTELP
+2937 
-2952 AYSEDGLTAYTYTV
+2952 V

-2995 DIANGE
+2995 DIADGE

-3013 ETGEVVEEWTSTNK
+3013 ETGEVVEEWTSTNE

-3051 SITSDTTFELKEDG
+3051 GITSDTTFELKEDG

-3091 FIINKVSATD
+3091 FIVNKVSATD

-3107 TILSVYEITDEGEV
+3107 TILSVYEITDESEV

-3270 EEETTLPSPDDEGST
+3270 EEETTLPSPDDEEST

-3310 TLSSERV
+3310 TPSSERV

>member
-1 MCRLYGKLDDVTE
+1 
-14 RNSLVLEKGGKSM
+14 M

-65 TDADETEIAS
+65 TDANETEIAS
-75 QLSEETPETTEEETT
+75 QLSEETPEEETT

-96 AALAE
+96 AALAA

-121 EAPTPEPTVVEAPTP
+121 AAPTPEPTVVEAPTP
-136 EPTVAEEPT
+136 EPTVVEAPTSEPTVAEEPT

-150 VVEAPTVEEPTIEE
+150 VVEEPTVEETTIEE

-174 LSVEETEETEAET
+174 LSVEETEEETEAET
-187 EKETE
+187 ENVTE

-227 IPRLDDYITDVTVSK
+227 IPRLDDYIKDVTISK

-254 TSGHNVRIDLKYTLP
+254 TSGHNARIDLKYTLP

-294 LTGALKDSSEQP
+294 LEGVLKDSSEQP

-350 EVIFSFPGKGEV
+350 EVTFSFPGKGEV

-374 IKTTKTASEVVQHG
+374 IKTTKTASEVVQYG

-427 QVILLNSI
+427 QVILLDRI
-435 HIWDNNGNYVEN
+435 YIWDNNGNYVEN
-447 IQFEQYENSGFVTT
+447 IQFEQYGNGGFVTT

-487 ATTNLKLNKNIF
+487 ATTKLKLNGNTF

-514 EYRRNVIK
+514 EYSRNVIK

-558 DTVIDINDIEGFYVD
+558 GTVIDINDIEGFYVD

-602 VITYRYYPP
+602 VITYRYYPL

-685 NQDHIQSLLTPVT
+685 NQNHTQSLLTPVT

-710 YLGKDGVLV
+710 YLGKNGVLV

-754 ASYPAGTFRYDNVA
+754 ASYPAGTFRYNNVA

-774 INQTK
+774 INQIK

-833 DTFTVT
+833 DTFTVK

-900 ISNANLSG
+900 ISNANISG

-922 GEDKA
+922 GEDTA

-933 LFEEKEIEEDD
+933 LFEEEEIEEDD
-944 VIDKKGFQNNS
+944 VIDKKGFQNDS

-1012 DGKGVPV
+1012 DGKGAPV

-1032 HNISMILPDSEAFVV
+1032 HNISMVLPDSAAFVV

-1064 TIKNNVELVGS
+1064 TIKNNVELIGS

-1130 IQNDIEIPVTGC
+1130 IQSDIEIPVTGC

-1170 EVQAPSGYK
+1170 EIQAPSGYK

-1324 DFAST
+1324 DFASA

-1369 FTANTYNSI
+1369 VTANTYNSI
-1378 LDGNKPGKVN
+1378 LDDSKPGKVN
-1388 GTIAAL
+1388 GTIATL

-1401 VQNVT
+1401 VRNVT

-1458 PIVVINKADEK
+1458 PIVVINKADEE

-1484 ATPQPLEGA
+1484 STPQPLEGA

-1498 RAVKNDQNQLI
+1498 RAVKNDQNQFI

-1558 VNNDCVVDAHGLQTN
+1558 VNNDCVVDAHGLQAN

-1675 SLSTNATGTIDKE
+1675 RLTTNATGTIDKE

-1707 SAVISVKKI
+1707 SAVISVQKI
-1716 VDGTGYNQNE
+1716 VDGTGYNQDE

-1752 AGEIGSFG
+1752 AGETGSFG

-1796 VSMNDE
+1796 VSMNAE

-1842 KTWRVPEGTD
+1842 KTWRVPEGT
-1852 LPESITVILKRND
+1852 E
-1865 EPVARK
+1865 
-1871 KVTAADDWSYEFT
+1871 
-1884 ELPMYD
+1884 
-1890 DDGAAYTYEVDEE
+1890 
-1903 PVEGY
+1903 
-1908 NKEVDGYDLINTI
+1908 
-1921 TGTTSVSGS
+1921 
-1930 KNWRVPEGTDLP
+1930 
-1942 ESITVILKRNDEPV
+1942 
-1956 ARKKVT
+1956 
-1962 AANDWSYEFTELPMY
+1962 
-1977 DDDGAAYTYE
+1977 
-1987 VDEEPVE
+1987 
-1994 GYNKEVDGYDL
+1994 
-2005 INTITGTTSVSGSK
+2005 
-2019 NWRVPEGTDLPES
+2019 LPES

-2079 ESVEGY
+2079 E
-2085 ITTVSGTNLINTIT
+2085 
-2099 GTTSVSGT
+2099 
-2107 KTWRAP
+2107 
-2113 EGTELPESITVILK
+2113 
-2127 RNDEPVARKKVTA
+2127 
-2140 ADDWSYEFTELPM
+2140 
-2153 YDEDGVAYTYEVD
+2153 
-2166 EEPVEG
+2166 
-2172 YNKEVDGYDLI
+2172 
-2183 NTITGTTSVSGT
+2183 
-2195 KTWRVPEGTDLP
+2195 
-2207 ESITVI
+2207 
-2213 LKRNDEPVARKK
+2213 
-2225 VTAADDWSYEFTEL
+2225 
-2239 PMYDDDGAA
+2239 
-2248 YTYEVD
+2248 
-2254 EEPVAGYN
+2254 
-2262 KEVDGY
+2262 
-2268 DLINTKSEKIEITG
+2268 
-2282 TKTWRVPDGTELPES
+2282 
-2297 ITVILKRNDEPV
+2297 
-2309 ARKKVTAAD
+2309 
-2318 DWSYE
+2318 
-2323 FTELP
+2323 
-2328 AYSEDGRTAYTYT
+2328 
-2341 VDEESVEG
+2341 
-2349 YITTTVSGSNL
+2349 
-2360 INTITG
+2360 
-2366 TTSVSGTK
+2366 
-2374 TWRAPEGTELPES
+2374 
-2387 ITVIL
+2387 
-2392 KRNDEPVARKK
+2392 
-2403 VTAADDWSYEFTELP
+2403 
-2418 AYSEDGR
+2418 
-2425 TAYTYTVDEEPVAGY
+2425 
-2440 NKEVDG
+2440 
-2446 YDLINTKSEKI
+2446 
-2457 EITGTKTWRVP
+2457 
-2468 DGTELP
+2468 
-2474 ESITVILKRNDEP
+2474 
-2487 VARKKVTAAD
+2487 
-2497 DWSYEFTEL
+2497 
-2506 PAYSEDGLTAYTY
+2506 
-2519 TVDEEPVEGYITTVS
+2519 PVEGYITTVS

-2550 TKTWRAPEGTELPES
+2550 TKTWRVPEGT
-2565 ITVILNRNGS
+2565 
-2575 PVDSKKVTA
+2575 K
-2584 TDDWSYEFTNL
+2584 
-2595 PAYSEDGR
+2595 
-2603 TAYTYTVDE
+2603 
-2612 ESVEGYITT
+2612 
-2621 VSGTNLINT
+2621 
-2630 ITGTTSVSGT
+2630 
-2640 KTWRAPEGT
+2640 
-2649 ELPESIT
+2649 LPESIT

-2709 AVSGTNLINTITGT
+2709 
-2723 TSVSGTKTWRV
+2723 
-2734 PEGTELPESIT
+2734 
-2745 VILNRNDE
+2745 
-2753 PVARKKVTAADDWS
+2753 
-2767 YEFTELPAYS
+2767 
-2777 EDGST
+2777 
-2782 AYTYTVDE
+2782 
-2790 EPVEGYITAVSG
+2790 
-2802 TNLINTITGT
+2802 
-2812 TSVSGTK
+2812 
-2819 TWRAPEGTKLPES
+2819 
-2832 ITVILNRNGSP
+2832 
-2843 VDSKKVT
+2843 
-2850 ATDDWSY
+2850 
-2857 EFTNLPAYSEDG
+2857 
-2869 LTAYTYTVDEE
+2869 
-2880 SVAGYNKEVDGYDL
+2880 
-2894 INTKSEKIEI
+2894 
-2904 TGTKTWRAP
+2904 
-2913 EGTELPE
+2913 
-2920 SITVILKR
+2920 
-2928 NDEPVARKK
+2928 
-2937 VTAADDWSYEFTELP
+2937 
-2952 AYSEDGLTAYTYTV
+2952 
-2966 DEEPVEGYITTVS
+2966 TVS
-2979 GTDLINTI
+2979 ETNLINTI

-2995 DIANGE
+2995 DIADGE

-3013 ETGEVVEEWTSTNK
+3013 ETGEVVEEWTSTNE

-3051 SITSDTTFELKEDG
+3051 GITSDTTFELKEDG

-3091 FIINKVSATD
+3091 FIVNKVSATD

-3249 TSEEETSPEETT
+3249 TSEEEISPEETT

-3270 EEETTLPSPDDEGST
+3270 EEETTLPSPDDEEST

-3310 TLSSERV
+3310 TPSSERV

>member
-1 MCRLYGKLDDVTE
+1 M
-14 RNSLVLEKGGKSM
+14 
-27 RKEKKKM
+27 
-34 SIKRRIAAAALAA
+34 
-47 FVGVSSLNVSIP
+47 
-59 GFSTVI
+59 
-65 TDADETEIAS
+65 
-75 QLSEETPETTEEETT
+75 
-90 VESTIA
+90 
-96 AALAE
+96 
-101 EAPAPVAPAAE
+101 
-112 EPTPEPIVV
+112 
-121 EAPTPEPTVVEAPTP
+121 
-136 EPTVAEEPT
+136 
-145 TPEPT
+145 
-150 VVEAPTVEEPTIEE
+150 
-164 AETTDEEETI
+164 
-174 LSVEETEETEAET
+174 
-187 EKETE
+187 
-192 EETEPETD
+192 
-200 EDDLLSNDPVTFG
+200 
-213 LRGANGLMLTAGGA
+213 
-227 IPRLDDYITDVTVSK
+227 
-242 RRGDSWVKVNEI
+242 
-254 TSGHNVRIDLKYTLP
+254 
-269 EGLIT
+269 
-274 SQSRKI
+274 
-280 QYQLPDVIKIDNPP
+280 
-294 LTGALKDSSEQP
+294 
-306 VGTFSIDANGL
+306 
-317 VTFEYSQEFSEDEKS
+317 
-332 FSGDFFFECKV
+332 
-343 GSRKTQE
+343 
-350 EVIFSFPGKGEV
+350 
-362 TFTIKP
+362 
-368 SSLAFD
+368 
-374 IKTTKTASEVVQHG
+374 
-388 DGEWY
+388 
-393 VTYTMTIS
+393 
-401 SKKGTGKDIEVFD
+401 
-414 YFSDDNVVGSQMK
+414 
-427 QVILLNSI
+427 
-435 HIWDNNGNYVEN
+435 
-447 IQFEQYENSGFVTT
+447 
-461 LPKLEAGQK
+461 
-470 YTITCVAL
+470 
-478 VNKQLLSTS
+478 
-487 ATTNLKLNKNIF
+487 
-499 YVRSGKNEHSSYAEA
+499 
-514 EYRRNVIK
+514 
-522 KTSEKQEDGSYKYT
+522 
-536 VTINESQENLKGLTI
+536 
-551 KDTFKLD
+551 
-558 DTVIDINDIEGFYVD
+558 
-573 VQGGSNPGITKEN
+573 
-586 FFSTGYKF
+586 
-594 ENDFNNKI
+594 
-602 VITYRYYPP
+602 
-611 ANETNAEKKLVNR
+611 
-624 IEIGPNTWGEVE
+624 
-636 DTIGIIGYLDKT
+636 
-648 HDENQVVK
+648 
-656 KDGYVEVPYLVTVTV
+656 

-685 NQDHIQSLLTPVT
+685 KTDRIQSLLTPVT
-698 VNGIEA
+698 VNGIDA

-710 YLGKDGVLV
+710 YLGKDGALV

-799 SGYQTSIDE
+799 SGYQTSIGE

-833 DTFTVT
+833 DTFTVKDT
-839 DKLPEG
+839 LPEG

-875 IPKEVYVNEDGSY
+875 IPKEVYVNKDGSY

-908 SQQELVYFTNTATS
+908 SQQELINFTNTATS
-922 GEDKA
+922 GEDEA

-969 LIPNVNKITLND
+969 LIPNKDKITLND

-1000 IVSVYEYDASKP
+1000 VVSVYEYDAGKP
-1012 DGKGVPV
+1012 DGKGAPV
-1019 SKNFYTYQYNEKT
+1019 SKNLYTYQYNEKT
-1032 HNISMILPDSEAFVV
+1032 HNISMVLPDSAAFVV

-1075 YKKEISTQWKNQS
+1075 YIKEISTQWKNQS

-1170 EVQAPSGYK
+1170 EIQAPSGYK

-1289 SPQLAFASTEYYRIG
+1289 SPQLAFASTEYYKIG
-1304 TKLTVTGYLNEGWR
+1304 TNLTVTGYLNEGWR

-1346 IENVYS
+1346 IENVYL

-1369 FTANTYNSI
+1369 VTANTYNSI
-1378 LDGNKPGKVN
+1378 LDVNKPGKVN
-1388 GTIAAL
+1388 GTIATL
-1394 AAGDMEF
+1394 SAGDMEF
-1401 VQNVT
+1401 VRNVT

-1458 PIVVINKADEK
+1458 PIVVINKADEE

-1484 ATPQPLEGA
+1484 STPQPLEGA

-1498 RAVKNDQNQLI
+1498 RAVKNDQNQFI

-1558 VNNDCVVDAHGLQTN
+1558 VNNDCVVDAHGLQAN

-1675 SLSTNATGTIDKE
+1675 RLSTNATGTIDKE

-1707 SAVISVKKI
+1707 SAVISVQKI
-1716 VDGTGYNQNE
+1716 VDGTGYNQDE

-1752 AGEIGSFG
+1752 AGETGSFG

-1796 VSMNDE
+1796 VSMNAE

-1842 KTWRVPEGTD
+1842 KTWRVPEGT
-1852 LPESITVILKRND
+1852 E
-1865 EPVARK
+1865 
-1871 KVTAADDWSYEFT
+1871 
-1884 ELPMYD
+1884 
-1890 DDGAAYTYEVDEE
+1890 
-1903 PVEGY
+1903 
-1908 NKEVDGYDLINTI
+1908 
-1921 TGTTSVSGS
+1921 
-1930 KNWRVPEGTDLP
+1930 
-1942 ESITVILKRNDEPV
+1942 
-1956 ARKKVT
+1956 
-1962 AANDWSYEFTELPMY
+1962 
-1977 DDDGAAYTYE
+1977 
-1987 VDEEPVE
+1987 
-1994 GYNKEVDGYDL
+1994 
-2005 INTITGTTSVSGSK
+2005 
-2019 NWRVPEGTDLPES
+2019 LPES

-2079 ESVEGY
+2079 E
-2085 ITTVSGTNLINTIT
+2085 
-2099 GTTSVSGT
+2099 
-2107 KTWRAP
+2107 
-2113 EGTELPESITVILK
+2113 
-2127 RNDEPVARKKVTA
+2127 
-2140 ADDWSYEFTELPM
+2140 
-2153 YDEDGVAYTYEVD
+2153 
-2166 EEPVEG
+2166 
-2172 YNKEVDGYDLI
+2172 
-2183 NTITGTTSVSGT
+2183 
-2195 KTWRVPEGTDLP
+2195 
-2207 ESITVI
+2207 
-2213 LKRNDEPVARKK
+2213 
-2225 VTAADDWSYEFTEL
+2225 
-2239 PMYDDDGAA
+2239 
-2248 YTYEVD
+2248 
-2254 EEPVAGYN
+2254 
-2262 KEVDGY
+2262 
-2268 DLINTKSEKIEITG
+2268 
-2282 TKTWRVPDGTELPES
+2282 
-2297 ITVILKRNDEPV
+2297 
-2309 ARKKVTAAD
+2309 
-2318 DWSYE
+2318 
-2323 FTELP
+2323 
-2328 AYSEDGRTAYTYT
+2328 
-2341 VDEESVEG
+2341 
-2349 YITTTVSGSNL
+2349 
-2360 INTITG
+2360 
-2366 TTSVSGTK
+2366 
-2374 TWRAPEGTELPES
+2374 
-2387 ITVIL
+2387 
-2392 KRNDEPVARKK
+2392 
-2403 VTAADDWSYEFTELP
+2403 
-2418 AYSEDGR
+2418 
-2425 TAYTYTVDEEPVAGY
+2425 
-2440 NKEVDG
+2440 
-2446 YDLINTKSEKI
+2446 
-2457 EITGTKTWRVP
+2457 
-2468 DGTELP
+2468 
-2474 ESITVILKRNDEP
+2474 
-2487 VARKKVTAAD
+2487 
-2497 DWSYEFTEL
+2497 
-2506 PAYSEDGLTAYTY
+2506 
-2519 TVDEEPVEGYITTVS
+2519 PVEGYITTVS
-2534 GTNLINTIT
+2534 ETN
-2543 GTTSVSG
+2543 
-2550 TKTWRAPEGTELPES
+2550 
-2565 ITVILNRNGS
+2565 
-2575 PVDSKKVTA
+2575 
-2584 TDDWSYEFTNL
+2584 
-2595 PAYSEDGR
+2595 
-2603 TAYTYTVDE
+2603 
-2612 ESVEGYITT
+2612 
-2621 VSGTNLINT
+2621 
-2630 ITGTTSVSGT
+2630 
-2640 KTWRAPEGT
+2640 
-2649 ELPESIT
+2649 
-2656 VILNRNDEPVARKK
+2656 
-2670 VTAAD
+2670 
-2675 DWSYE
+2675 
-2680 FTELPAYSEDGSTAY
+2680 
-2695 TYTVDEEPVEGYIT
+2695 
-2709 AVSGTNLINTITGT
+2709 
-2723 TSVSGTKTWRV
+2723 
-2734 PEGTELPESIT
+2734 
-2745 VILNRNDE
+2745 
-2753 PVARKKVTAADDWS
+2753 
-2767 YEFTELPAYS
+2767 
-2777 EDGST
+2777 
-2782 AYTYTVDE
+2782 
-2790 EPVEGYITAVSG
+2790 
-2802 TNLINTITGT
+2802 
-2812 TSVSGTK
+2812 
-2819 TWRAPEGTKLPES
+2819 
-2832 ITVILNRNGSP
+2832 
-2843 VDSKKVT
+2843 
-2850 ATDDWSY
+2850 
-2857 EFTNLPAYSEDG
+2857 
-2869 LTAYTYTVDEE
+2869 
-2880 SVAGYNKEVDGYDL
+2880 
-2894 INTKSEKIEI
+2894 
-2904 TGTKTWRAP
+2904 
-2913 EGTELPE
+2913 
-2920 SITVILKR
+2920 
-2928 NDEPVARKK
+2928 
-2937 VTAADDWSYEFTELP
+2937 
-2952 AYSEDGLTAYTYTV
+2952 
-2966 DEEPVEGYITTVS
+2966 
-2979 GTDLINTI
+2979 LINTI

-2995 DIANGE
+2995 DIADGE

-3013 ETGEVVEEWTSTNK
+3013 ETGEVVEEWTSTNE

-3051 SITSDTTFELKEDG
+3051 GITSDTTFELKEDG

-3091 FIINKVSATD
+3091 FIVNKVSATD

-3270 EEETTLPSPDDEGST
+3270 EEETTLPSPDDEEST

-3310 TLSSERV
+3310 TPSSERV

>member
-75 QLSEETPETTEEETT
+75 QLSEETPE
-90 VESTIA
+90 
-96 AALAE
+96 
-101 EAPAPVAPAAE
+101 
-112 EPTPEPIVV
+112 PIVV
-121 EAPTPEPTVVEAPTP
+121 AVPTPEPTVVEAPTP

-150 VVEAPTVEEPTIEE
+150 VVEAPTVEETTIEE

-174 LSVEETEETEAET
+174 LSVEETEEETEAET
-187 EKETE
+187 EEETE

-213 LRGANGLMLTAGGA
+213 LRSANGLMLTAGGA
-227 IPRLDDYITDVTVSK
+227 IPWLDGYIDEVTVS
-242 RRGDSWVKVNEI
+242 RRIGDSWVAVNEI

-269 EGLIT
+269 DKLIT

-294 LTGALKDSSEQP
+294 LEGVLTDSSKQP
-306 VGTFSIDANGL
+306 VGTFSIDENGL
-317 VTFEYSQEFSEDEKS
+317 VTFEYSKEFSEDEKA

-350 EVIFSFPGKGEV
+350 EVRFSFPGKGEV

-374 IKTTKTASEVVQHG
+374 IKTTKTASEVVQYG

-414 YFSDDNVVGSQMK
+414 YFDNNIVGSQTK
-427 QVILLNSI
+427 QVIRLNSI
-435 HIWDNNGNYVEN
+435 SIQDNNGNNVEN
-447 IQFEQYENSGFVTT
+447 IQIEQYENCGFVTI

-487 ATTNLKLNKNIF
+487 ATTTTKLKLNKNIF
-499 YVRSGKNEHSSYAEA
+499 YARSGKNYDSSYAEA
-514 EYRRNVIK
+514 EYSRNVIK

-558 DTVIDINDIEGFYVD
+558 GTVIDINDIEDFRVD
-573 VQGGSNPGITKEN
+573 VNYGSNPGITKEN

-594 ENDFNNKI
+594 ENNFNNKI
-602 VITYRYYPP
+602 VITYSYYLP

-685 NQDHIQSLLTPVT
+685 KTDHIQSLLTPVT
-698 VNGIEA
+698 VNGIDA

-710 YLGKDGVLV
+710 YLGKDGALV

-799 SGYQTSIDE
+799 SGYQTSIGE

-833 DTFTVT
+833 DTFTVKDT
-839 DKLPEG
+839 LPEG

-875 IPKEVYVNEDGSY
+875 IPKEVYVNKDGSY

-908 SQQELVYFTNTATS
+908 SQQELINFTNTATS
-922 GEDKA
+922 GEDEA

-955 DITYTIVVNKNRLD
+955 DITYTIAVNKNRLD
-969 LIPNVNKITLND
+969 LIPNKDKITLND

-1000 IVSVYEYDASKP
+1000 VVSVYEYDAGKP
-1012 DGKGVPV
+1012 DGKGAPV
-1019 SKNFYTYQYNEKT
+1019 SKNLYTYQYNEKT
-1032 HNISMILPDSEAFVV
+1032 HNISMVLPDSASFVV
-1047 EYTYRFKFTSN
+1047 EYTYRFEFTSN

-1075 YKKEISTQWKNQS
+1075 YIKEISTQWKNQS

-1130 IQNDIEIPVTGC
+1130 IQSDIEIPVTGC

-1170 EVQAPSGYK
+1170 EIQAPSGYK
-1179 IEAGHEKFYFALGT
+1179 IEAGHEKFYFALGM

-1282 YKGNGMS
+1282 CKGNGMS
-1289 SPQLAFASTEYYRIG
+1289 SPQLAFASTEYYKIG
-1304 TKLTVTGYLNEGWR
+1304 TNLTVTGYLNEGWR

-1369 FTANTYNSI
+1369 VTANTYNSI
-1378 LDGNKPGKVN
+1378 LDVNKPGKVS
-1388 GTIAAL
+1388 GTIATIS
-1394 AAGDMEF
+1394 AGDMEF
-1401 VQNVT
+1401 VRNVT

-1414 AVVSDLPTKE
+1414 AVVSDLPAKE

-1458 PIVVINKADEK
+1458 PIVVINKADEE

-1484 ATPQPLEGA
+1484 STPQPLEGA

-1498 RAVKNDQNQLI
+1498 RAVKNDQNQWI

-1524 TGVVFSGLIPGEYL
+1524 TGVAFSGLIPGEYL

-1558 VNNDCVVDAHGLQTN
+1558 VNNDCVVDAHGLQAI
-1573 SDGAYIIEN
+1573 SDSTYIIEN

-1608 KVTLTDAAN
+1608 KVTLTDAEN
-1617 KPLTGSFNGIR
+1617 KHLTGSFNGIK
-1628 LENGSAIYE
+1628 LESGSAIYE

-1668 GEEEYTS
+1668 GEEGYTS
-1675 SLSTNATGTIDKE
+1675 SLSSNAAGTIDKE
-1688 AGTVAVNVTVTNIY
+1688 AGTVVVNVTVTNIY

-1716 VDGTGYNQNE
+1716 VDGTGYNKDE

-1731 LSAAEEGTP
+1731 LSAAEEGIP

-1752 AGEIGSFG
+1752 AGETGSFG

-1766 TGVYYYTVKETKG
+1766 TGIYYYTVKETKG

-1787 ETEYLVTVV
+1787 ETEYPVTVV

-1811 NIVMTDIP
+1811 NVVMTDIP
-1819 EVESDVRALV
+1819 EVEIDARALV
-1829 VTNTYRVTSVSGT
+1829 VTNTYRGISVSGT
-1842 KTWRVPEGTD
+1842 KTWRAPEGTD

-1884 ELPMYD
+1884 D
-1890 DDGAAYTYEVDEE
+1890 
-1903 PVEGY
+1903 
-1908 NKEVDGYDLINTI
+1908 
-1921 TGTTSVSGS
+1921 
-1930 KNWRVPEGTDLP
+1930 
-1942 ESITVILKRNDEPV
+1942 
-1956 ARKKVT
+1956 
-1962 AANDWSYEFTELPMY
+1962 
-1977 DDDGAAYTYE
+1977 
-1987 VDEEPVE
+1987 
-1994 GYNKEVDGYDL
+1994 
-2005 INTITGTTSVSGSK
+2005 
-2019 NWRVPEGTDLPES
+2019 
-2032 ITVILKRND
+2032 
-2041 EPVARKKVT
+2041 
-2050 AADDWSYEF
+2050 
-2059 TELPAYSEDGS
+2059 LPAYSD
-2070 TAYTYTVDE
+2070 
-2079 ESVEGY
+2079 
-2085 ITTVSGTNLINTIT
+2085 
-2099 GTTSVSGT
+2099 
-2107 KTWRAP
+2107 
-2113 EGTELPESITVILK
+2113 
-2127 RNDEPVARKKVTA
+2127 
-2140 ADDWSYEFTELPM
+2140 
-2153 YDEDGVAYTYEVD
+2153 
-2166 EEPVEG
+2166 
-2172 YNKEVDGYDLI
+2172 
-2183 NTITGTTSVSGT
+2183 
-2195 KTWRVPEGTDLP
+2195 
-2207 ESITVI
+2207 
-2213 LKRNDEPVARKK
+2213 
-2225 VTAADDWSYEFTEL
+2225 
-2239 PMYDDDGAA
+2239 
-2248 YTYEVD
+2248 
-2254 EEPVAGYN
+2254 
-2262 KEVDGY
+2262 
-2268 DLINTKSEKIEITG
+2268 
-2282 TKTWRVPDGTELPES
+2282 
-2297 ITVILKRNDEPV
+2297 
-2309 ARKKVTAAD
+2309 
-2318 DWSYE
+2318 
-2323 FTELP
+2323 
-2328 AYSEDGRTAYTYT
+2328 
-2341 VDEESVEG
+2341 
-2349 YITTTVSGSNL
+2349 
-2360 INTITG
+2360 
-2366 TTSVSGTK
+2366 
-2374 TWRAPEGTELPES
+2374 
-2387 ITVIL
+2387 
-2392 KRNDEPVARKK
+2392 
-2403 VTAADDWSYEFTELP
+2403 
-2418 AYSEDGR
+2418 DGR

-2446 YDLINTKSEKI
+2446 TNLINT
-2457 EITGTKTWRVP
+2457 ITRTTSVSGTKTWRVP
-2468 DGTELP
+2468 DGTKLP
-2474 ESITVILKRNDEP
+2474 ESITVILKRNGSP
-2487 VARKKVTAAD
+2487 VDSKEVTADD
-2497 DWSYEFTEL
+2497 DWSYEFTNL
-2506 PAYSEDGLTAYTY
+2506 PAYSADGSTAYTY
-2519 TVDEEPVEGYITTVS
+2519 TVEEKPVEGYITTVS

-2543 GTTSVSG
+2543 
-2550 TKTWRAPEGTELPES
+2550 
-2565 ITVILNRNGS
+2565 
-2575 PVDSKKVTA
+2575 
-2584 TDDWSYEFTNL
+2584 
-2595 PAYSEDGR
+2595 
-2603 TAYTYTVDE
+2603 
-2612 ESVEGYITT
+2612 
-2621 VSGTNLINT
+2621 
-2630 ITGTTSVSGT
+2630 
-2640 KTWRAPEGT
+2640 
-2649 ELPESIT
+2649 
-2656 VILNRNDEPVARKK
+2656 
-2670 VTAAD
+2670 
-2675 DWSYE
+2675 
-2680 FTELPAYSEDGSTAY
+2680 
-2695 TYTVDEEPVEGYIT
+2695 
-2709 AVSGTNLINTITGT
+2709 
-2723 TSVSGTKTWRV
+2723 
-2734 PEGTELPESIT
+2734 
-2745 VILNRNDE
+2745 
-2753 PVARKKVTAADDWS
+2753 
-2767 YEFTELPAYS
+2767 
-2777 EDGST
+2777 
-2782 AYTYTVDE
+2782 
-2790 EPVEGYITAVSG
+2790 
-2802 TNLINTITGT
+2802 
-2812 TSVSGTK
+2812 
-2819 TWRAPEGTKLPES
+2819 
-2832 ITVILNRNGSP
+2832 
-2843 VDSKKVT
+2843 
-2850 ATDDWSY
+2850 
-2857 EFTNLPAYSEDG
+2857 
-2869 LTAYTYTVDEE
+2869 
-2880 SVAGYNKEVDGYDL
+2880 
-2894 INTKSEKIEI
+2894 
-2904 TGTKTWRAP
+2904 
-2913 EGTELPE
+2913 
-2920 SITVILKR
+2920 
-2928 NDEPVARKK
+2928 
-2937 VTAADDWSYEFTELP
+2937 
-2952 AYSEDGLTAYTYTV
+2952 
-2966 DEEPVEGYITTVS
+2966 
-2979 GTDLINTI
+2979 
-2987 TSVKISKV
+2987 SVKISKV
-2995 DIANGE
+2995 DIADGE

-3013 ETGEVVEEWTSTNK
+3013 ETREVVEEWTSTNE

-3091 FIINKVSATD
+3091 FVVNKVSATD

-3197 AGNVIYLIRDVRNP
+3197 AGNIIYLIRDVRNP

-3249 TSEEETSPEETT
+3249 TSEEETTPEETT

-3270 EEETTLPSPDDEGST
+3270 EEETTLPSPDDEEST

-3310 TLSSERV
+3310 TPSSERV

>member
-14 RNSLVLEKGGKSM
+14 RNSLVLGKGGKSM

-96 AALAE
+96 AALAA

-121 EAPTPEPTVVEAPTP
+121 EEPTPEPTVEEAPPP
-136 EPTVAEEPT
+136 EPTVVEEP

-150 VVEAPTVEEPTIEE
+150 VVEAPTVEEATIEE
-164 AETTDEEETI
+164 AKTTDEEETI
-174 LSVEETEETEAET
+174 LSVEETEEETEAET
-187 EKETE
+187 EKVTE
-192 EETEPETD
+192 EIEPETQ
-200 EDDLLSNDPVTFG
+200 EDDLISNDPVTFG
-213 LRGANGLMLTAGGA
+213 LRGADGLMLTARGA

-269 EGLIT
+269 ERLIT

-294 LTGALKDSSEQP
+294 LEGVLKDSSEQP
-306 VGTFSIDANGL
+306 VGKFSIDANGL

-350 EVIFSFPGKGEV
+350 EVTFSFPGKGEV

-374 IKTTKTASEVVQHG
+374 IKTTKTASEVVQYG

-435 HIWDNNGNYVEN
+435 NIWDNNGNYVEN

-487 ATTNLKLNKNIF
+487 ATTNLKLNKNTF

-514 EYRRNVIK
+514 KYSRNVIK

-558 DTVIDINDIEGFYVD
+558 GTVIDINDIEGFYVD

-602 VITYRYYPP
+602 VITYRYYPS

-624 IEIGPNTWGEVE
+624 IEIGSNTWGEVE

-685 NQDHIQSLLTPVT
+685 NQDRIQSLLTPVT
-698 VNGIEA
+698 VNGIDA

-710 YLGKDGVLV
+710 YLGKDGALV

-799 SGYQTSIDE
+799 SGYQTSIGE

-833 DTFTVT
+833 DTFTVKDT
-839 DKLPEG
+839 LPEG

-875 IPKEVYVNEDGSY
+875 IPKEVYVNKDGSY

-908 SQQELVYFTNTATS
+908 SQQELINFTNTATS
-922 GEDKA
+922 GEDEA

-969 LIPNVNKITLND
+969 LIPNKDKITLND

-1000 IVSVYEYDASKP
+1000 VVSVYEYDAGKP
-1012 DGKGVPV
+1012 DGKGAPV
-1019 SKNFYTYQYNEKT
+1019 SKNLYTYQYNEKT
-1032 HNISMILPDSEAFVV
+1032 HNISMVLPDSAAFVV

-1075 YKKEISTQWKNQS
+1075 YIKEISTQWKNQS

-1170 EVQAPSGYK
+1170 EIQAPSGYK

-1289 SPQLAFASTEYYRIG
+1289 SPQLAFASTEYYKIG
-1304 TKLTVTGYLNEGWR
+1304 TNLTVTGYLNEDWR

-1346 IENVYS
+1346 IENVYL

-1369 FTANTYNSI
+1369 VTANTYNSI
-1378 LDGNKPGKVN
+1378 LDVNKPGKVN
-1388 GTIAAL
+1388 GTIATL
-1394 AAGDMEF
+1394 SAGDMEF
-1401 VQNVT
+1401 VRNVT

-1458 PIVVINKADEK
+1458 PIVVINKADEE

-1484 ATPQPLEGA
+1484 STPQPLEGA

-1498 RAVKNDQNQLI
+1498 RAVKNDQNQFI

-1524 TGVVFSGLIPGEYL
+1524 TGVVFLGLIPGEYL

-1558 VNNDCVVDAHGLQTN
+1558 VNNDCVVDAHGLQAN

-1608 KVTLTDAAN
+1608 NVTLTDAEN

-1675 SLSTNATGTIDKE
+1675 RLSTNATGTIDKE
-1688 AGTVAVNVTVTNIY
+1688 AGTVVVNVTVTNIY

-1716 VDGTGYNQNE
+1716 VDGTGYNQDE

-1731 LSAAEEGTP
+1731 LSAAEEGIP

-1752 AGEIGSFG
+1752 AGETGSFG

-1766 TGVYYYTVKETKG
+1766 TGIYYYTVKETKG

-1787 ETEYLVTVV
+1787 ETEYPVTVV

-1802 RKLTASVYY
+1802 HKLTASVYY
-1811 NIVMTDIP
+1811 NVVMTDIP
-1819 EVESDVRALV
+1819 EVEIDARALV

-1842 KTWRVPEGTD
+1842 KTWRVPEGT
-1852 LPESITVILKRND
+1852 
-1865 EPVARK
+1865 
-1871 KVTAADDWSYEFT
+1871 
-1884 ELPMYD
+1884 
-1890 DDGAAYTYEVDEE
+1890 
-1903 PVEGY
+1903 
-1908 NKEVDGYDLINTI
+1908 
-1921 TGTTSVSGS
+1921 
-1930 KNWRVPEGTDLP
+1930 
-1942 ESITVILKRNDEPV
+1942 
-1956 ARKKVT
+1956 
-1962 AANDWSYEFTELPMY
+1962 
-1977 DDDGAAYTYE
+1977 
-1987 VDEEPVE
+1987 
-1994 GYNKEVDGYDL
+1994 
-2005 INTITGTTSVSGSK
+2005 
-2019 NWRVPEGTDLPES
+2019 
-2032 ITVILKRND
+2032 
-2041 EPVARKKVT
+2041 
-2050 AADDWSYEF
+2050 
-2059 TELPAYSEDGS
+2059 
-2070 TAYTYTVDE
+2070 
-2079 ESVEGY
+2079 
-2085 ITTVSGTNLINTIT
+2085 
-2099 GTTSVSGT
+2099 
-2107 KTWRAP
+2107 
-2113 EGTELPESITVILK
+2113 ELPESITVILK
-2127 RNDEPVARKKVTA
+2127 RNE
-2140 ADDWSYEFTELPM
+2140 
-2153 YDEDGVAYTYEVD
+2153 
-2166 EEPVEG
+2166 
-2172 YNKEVDGYDLI
+2172 
-2183 NTITGTTSVSGT
+2183 
-2195 KTWRVPEGTDLP
+2195 
-2207 ESITVI
+2207 
-2213 LKRNDEPVARKK
+2213 
-2225 VTAADDWSYEFTEL
+2225 
-2239 PMYDDDGAA
+2239 
-2248 YTYEVD
+2248 
-2254 EEPVAGYN
+2254 
-2262 KEVDGY
+2262 
-2268 DLINTKSEKIEITG
+2268 
-2282 TKTWRVPDGTELPES
+2282 
-2297 ITVILKRNDEPV
+2297 
-2309 ARKKVTAAD
+2309 
-2318 DWSYE
+2318 
-2323 FTELP
+2323 
-2328 AYSEDGRTAYTYT
+2328 
-2341 VDEESVEG
+2341 
-2349 YITTTVSGSNL
+2349 
-2360 INTITG
+2360 
-2366 TTSVSGTK
+2366 
-2374 TWRAPEGTELPES
+2374 
-2387 ITVIL
+2387 
-2392 KRNDEPVARKK
+2392 
-2403 VTAADDWSYEFTELP
+2403 
-2418 AYSEDGR
+2418 
-2425 TAYTYTVDEEPVAGY
+2425 
-2440 NKEVDG
+2440 
-2446 YDLINTKSEKI
+2446 
-2457 EITGTKTWRVP
+2457 
-2468 DGTELP
+2468 
-2474 ESITVILKRNDEP
+2474 
-2487 VARKKVTAAD
+2487 
-2497 DWSYEFTEL
+2497 
-2506 PAYSEDGLTAYTY
+2506 
-2519 TVDEEPVEGYITTVS
+2519 
-2534 GTNLINTIT
+2534 
-2543 GTTSVSG
+2543 
-2550 TKTWRAPEGTELPES
+2550 
-2565 ITVILNRNGS
+2565 S

-2584 TDDWSYEFTNL
+2584 E
-2595 PAYSEDGR
+2595 
-2603 TAYTYTVDE
+2603 
-2612 ESVEGYITT
+2612 
-2621 VSGTNLINT
+2621 
-2630 ITGTTSVSGT
+2630 
-2640 KTWRAPEGT
+2640 
-2649 ELPESIT
+2649 
-2656 VILNRNDEPVARKK
+2656 
-2670 VTAAD
+2670 D

-2709 AVSGTNLINTITGT
+2709 
-2723 TSVSGTKTWRV
+2723 
-2734 PEGTELPESIT
+2734 
-2745 VILNRNDE
+2745 
-2753 PVARKKVTAADDWS
+2753 
-2767 YEFTELPAYS
+2767 
-2777 EDGST
+2777 
-2782 AYTYTVDE
+2782 
-2790 EPVEGYITAVSG
+2790 
-2802 TNLINTITGT
+2802 
-2812 TSVSGTK
+2812 
-2819 TWRAPEGTKLPES
+2819 
-2832 ITVILNRNGSP
+2832 
-2843 VDSKKVT
+2843 
-2850 ATDDWSY
+2850 
-2857 EFTNLPAYSEDG
+2857 
-2869 LTAYTYTVDEE
+2869 
-2880 SVAGYNKEVDGYDL
+2880 
-2894 INTKSEKIEI
+2894 
-2904 TGTKTWRAP
+2904 
-2913 EGTELPE
+2913 
-2920 SITVILKR
+2920 
-2928 NDEPVARKK
+2928 
-2937 VTAADDWSYEFTELP
+2937 
-2952 AYSEDGLTAYTYTV
+2952 
-2966 DEEPVEGYITTVS
+2966 TVS
-2979 GTDLINTI
+2979 ETNLINTI

-2995 DIANGE
+2995 DIADGE

-3013 ETGEVVEEWTSTNK
+3013 ETGEVVEEWTSTNE

-3051 SITSDTTFELKEDG
+3051 GITSDTTFELKEDG

-3091 FIINKVSATD
+3091 FIVNKVSATD

-3270 EEETTLPSPDDEGST
+3270 EEETTLPSPDDEEST

-3310 TLSSERV
+3310 TPSSERV

-3323 MSRTIGMALAGFGA
+3323 MSRTIGMVLAGFGA

>member
-136 EPTVAEEPT
+136 EPTVVEAPTPEPTVVEAPTPEPTVVEAPTPEPTVAEEPT

-213 LRGANGLMLTAGGA
+213 LRGANGLMLTAGEA

-799 SGYQTSIDE
+799 SGYQASIDE

-1842 KTWRVPEGTD
+1842 KTWRVPEGT
-1852 LPESITVILKRND
+1852 
-1865 EPVARK
+1865 
-1871 KVTAADDWSYEFT
+1871 
-1884 ELPMYD
+1884 
-1890 DDGAAYTYEVDEE
+1890 
-1903 PVEGY
+1903 
-1908 NKEVDGYDLINTI
+1908 
-1921 TGTTSVSGS
+1921 
-1930 KNWRVPEGTDLP
+1930 
-1942 ESITVILKRNDEPV
+1942 
-1956 ARKKVT
+1956 
-1962 AANDWSYEFTELPMY
+1962 
-1977 DDDGAAYTYE
+1977 
-1987 VDEEPVE
+1987 
-1994 GYNKEVDGYDL
+1994 
-2005 INTITGTTSVSGSK
+2005 
-2019 NWRVPEGTDLPES
+2019 
-2032 ITVILKRND
+2032 
-2041 EPVARKKVT
+2041 
-2050 AADDWSYEF
+2050 
-2059 TELPAYSEDGS
+2059 
-2070 TAYTYTVDE
+2070 
-2079 ESVEGY
+2079 
-2085 ITTVSGTNLINTIT
+2085 
-2099 GTTSVSGT
+2099 
-2107 KTWRAP
+2107 
-2113 EGTELPESITVILK
+2113 ELPESITVIL
-2127 RNDEPVARKKVTA
+2127 N
-2140 ADDWSYEFTELPM
+2140 
-2153 YDEDGVAYTYEVD
+2153 
-2166 EEPVEG
+2166 
-2172 YNKEVDGYDLI
+2172 
-2183 NTITGTTSVSGT
+2183 
-2195 KTWRVPEGTDLP
+2195 
-2207 ESITVI
+2207 
-2213 LKRNDEPVARKK
+2213 
-2225 VTAADDWSYEFTEL
+2225 
-2239 PMYDDDGAA
+2239 
-2248 YTYEVD
+2248 
-2254 EEPVAGYN
+2254 
-2262 KEVDGY
+2262 
-2268 DLINTKSEKIEITG
+2268 
-2282 TKTWRVPDGTELPES
+2282 
-2297 ITVILKRNDEPV
+2297 
-2309 ARKKVTAAD
+2309 
-2318 DWSYE
+2318 
-2323 FTELP
+2323 
-2328 AYSEDGRTAYTYT
+2328 
-2341 VDEESVEG
+2341 
-2349 YITTTVSGSNL
+2349 
-2360 INTITG
+2360 
-2366 TTSVSGTK
+2366 
-2374 TWRAPEGTELPES
+2374 
-2387 ITVIL
+2387 
-2392 KRNDEPVARKK
+2392 
-2403 VTAADDWSYEFTELP
+2403 
-2418 AYSEDGR
+2418 
-2425 TAYTYTVDEEPVAGY
+2425 
-2440 NKEVDG
+2440 
-2446 YDLINTKSEKI
+2446 
-2457 EITGTKTWRVP
+2457 
-2468 DGTELP
+2468 
-2474 ESITVILKRNDEP
+2474 RNDEP

-2550 TKTWRAPEGTELPES
+2550 TKTWR
-2565 ITVILNRNGS
+2565 
-2575 PVDSKKVTA
+2575 
-2584 TDDWSYEFTNL
+2584 
-2595 PAYSEDGR
+2595 
-2603 TAYTYTVDE
+2603 
-2612 ESVEGYITT
+2612 
-2621 VSGTNLINT
+2621 
-2630 ITGTTSVSGT
+2630 
-2640 KTWRAPEGT
+2640 
-2649 ELPESIT
+2649 
-2656 VILNRNDEPVARKK
+2656 
-2670 VTAAD
+2670 
-2675 DWSYE
+2675 
-2680 FTELPAYSEDGSTAY
+2680 
-2695 TYTVDEEPVEGYIT
+2695 
-2709 AVSGTNLINTITGT
+2709 
-2723 TSVSGTKTWRV
+2723 V

-2777 EDGST
+2777 EDGLT

-2790 EPVEGYITAVSG
+2790 EPVEGYITTVSG

-2819 TWRAPEGTKLPES
+2819 TWRVPEGTELLES

-2979 GTDLINTI
+2979 GTNLINTITGTTSVSGTKTWRVPEGTELLESITVILNRNGSPVDSKKVTATDDWSYEFTNLPAYSEDGLTAYTYAVDEEPVEGYITTVSGTDLINTI

-2995 DIANGE
+2995 DIADGE

-3013 ETGEVVEEWTSTNK
+3013 ETGEVVEEWTSTNE

-3051 SITSDTTFELKEDG
+3051 GITSDTTFELKEDG

-3091 FIINKVSATD
+3091 FIVNKVSATD

-3107 TILSVYEITDEGEV
+3107 TILSVYEITDESEV

-3185 NGKNVIEEVVDE
+3185 NGKNVIEEVVDD

-3249 TSEEETSPEETT
+3249 TSEEETTPEETTTSEEETTPEEMT
-3261 VSEEETTVS
+3261 VSEEET
-3270 EEETTLPSPDDEGST
+3270 TTLPSPDDEEST

-3310 TLSSERV
+3310 TPSSERV

>member
-1 MCRLYGKLDDVTE
+1 
-14 RNSLVLEKGGKSM
+14 M

-96 AALAE
+96 AALAA

-112 EPTPEPIVV
+112 EPTPEPIVAEAPTPEPTVVEEPTPEPTVV

-150 VVEAPTVEEPTIEE
+150 VVEAPTVEETTIEE

-174 LSVEETEETEAET
+174 LSVEETEETETET

-227 IPRLDDYITDVTVSK
+227 IPWLDTYITDVTISK

-269 EGLIT
+269 EKLIT

-280 QYQLPDVIKIDNPP
+280 KYQLPDVIKIDNPP
-294 LTGALKDSSEQP
+294 LNGVLKDSSELP
-306 VGTFSIDANGL
+306 VGNFSIDANGL

-350 EVIFSFPGKGEV
+350 EVTFSFPGKGEV

-374 IKTTKTASEVVQHG
+374 IKTTKTAGEVVQYG

-414 YFSDDNVVGSQMK
+414 HFDDNVVGSQTK
-427 QVILLNSI
+427 QVIRLNSI
-435 HIWDNNGNYVEN
+435 SIQDNNGNNVEN
-447 IQFEQYENSGFVTT
+447 IQVIQYKDSGFKTT

-558 DTVIDINDIEGFYVD
+558 GTVIDINDIEGFYVD

-636 DTIGIIGYLDKT
+636 DTIGIIGYLDKI

-671 NDGIAEGATLTDTL
+671 NDGITEGATLTDTL
-685 NQDHIQSLLTPVT
+685 KTDRIQSLLTPVT
-698 VNGIEA
+698 VNGIDA

-710 YLGKDGVLV
+710 YLGKNGVLV

-739 KAQKINFEYKVKAEF
+739 KTKRINFEYKVKAEF

-799 SGYQTSIDE
+799 SGYQTSIGE

-833 DTFTVT
+833 DTFTVK

-900 ISNANLSG
+900 ISNANISG

-922 GEDKA
+922 GEDTA

-1012 DGKGVPV
+1012 DGKGAPV

-1130 IQNDIEIPVTGC
+1130 IQSDIEIPVTGC

-1170 EVQAPSGYK
+1170 EIQAPSGYK
-1179 IEAGHEKFYFALGT
+1179 IEAGHKKFYFALGT

-1269 RYTDAQPVEVEVS
+1269 RYTDAQLVEVEVS

-1304 TKLTVTGYLNEGWR
+1304 TTLTVTGYLNEGWR

-1369 FTANTYNSI
+1369 VTANTYNSI
-1378 LDGNKPGKVN
+1378 LDDSKPGKVN
-1388 GTIAAL
+1388 GTIATL

-1401 VQNVT
+1401 VRNVT

-1414 AVVSDLPTKE
+1414 AVVSGLPTKE

-1458 PIVVINKADEK
+1458 PIVVINKADEE

-1484 ATPQPLEGA
+1484 STPQPLEGA

-1498 RAVKNDQNQLI
+1498 RAVKNDQNQWI

-1524 TGVVFSGLIPGEYL
+1524 TGVAFSGLIPGEYL

-1558 VNNDCVVDAHGLQTN
+1558 VNNDCIVDAHGLQAN

-1675 SLSTNATGTIDKE
+1675 RLSTNATGTIDKE

-1707 SAVISVKKI
+1707 SAVISVQKI
-1716 VDGTGYNQNE
+1716 VDGTGYNQDE

-1752 AGEIGSFG
+1752 AGETGSFG

-1796 VSMNDE
+1796 VSMNAE

-1842 KTWRVPEGTD
+1842 KTWRAPEGTE
-1852 LPESITVILKRND
+1852 LPESITVILNRND

-1871 KVTAADDWSYEFT
+1871 KVTADDDWSYEFT
-1884 ELPMYD
+1884 
-1890 DDGAAYTYEVDEE
+1890 
-1903 PVEGY
+1903 
-1908 NKEVDGYDLINTI
+1908 N
-1921 TGTTSVSGS
+1921 
-1930 KNWRVPEGTDLP
+1930 
-1942 ESITVILKRNDEPV
+1942 
-1956 ARKKVT
+1956 
-1962 AANDWSYEFTELPMY
+1962 
-1977 DDDGAAYTYE
+1977 
-1987 VDEEPVE
+1987 
-1994 GYNKEVDGYDL
+1994 
-2005 INTITGTTSVSGSK
+2005 
-2019 NWRVPEGTDLPES
+2019 
-2032 ITVILKRND
+2032 
-2041 EPVARKKVT
+2041 
-2050 AADDWSYEF
+2050 
-2059 TELPAYSEDGS
+2059 LPAYSEDGS

-2140 ADDWSYEFTELPM
+2140 D
-2153 YDEDGVAYTYEVD
+2153 
-2166 EEPVEG
+2166 
-2172 YNKEVDGYDLI
+2172 
-2183 NTITGTTSVSGT
+2183 
-2195 KTWRVPEGTDLP
+2195 
-2207 ESITVI
+2207 
-2213 LKRNDEPVARKK
+2213 
-2225 VTAADDWSYEFTEL
+2225 
-2239 PMYDDDGAA
+2239 
-2248 YTYEVD
+2248 
-2254 EEPVAGYN
+2254 
-2262 KEVDGY
+2262 
-2268 DLINTKSEKIEITG
+2268 
-2282 TKTWRVPDGTELPES
+2282 
-2297 ITVILKRNDEPV
+2297 
-2309 ARKKVTAAD
+2309 
-2318 DWSYE
+2318 
-2323 FTELP
+2323 
-2328 AYSEDGRTAYTYT
+2328 
-2341 VDEESVEG
+2341 
-2349 YITTTVSGSNL
+2349 
-2360 INTITG
+2360 
-2366 TTSVSGTK
+2366 
-2374 TWRAPEGTELPES
+2374 
-2387 ITVIL
+2387 
-2392 KRNDEPVARKK
+2392 
-2403 VTAADDWSYEFTELP
+2403 
-2418 AYSEDGR
+2418 
-2425 TAYTYTVDEEPVAGY
+2425 
-2440 NKEVDG
+2440 
-2446 YDLINTKSEKI
+2446 
-2457 EITGTKTWRVP
+2457 
-2468 DGTELP
+2468 
-2474 ESITVILKRNDEP
+2474 
-2487 VARKKVTAAD
+2487 
-2497 DWSYEFTEL
+2497 
-2506 PAYSEDGLTAYTY
+2506 
-2519 TVDEEPVEGYITTVS
+2519 
-2534 GTNLINTIT
+2534 
-2543 GTTSVSG
+2543 
-2550 TKTWRAPEGTELPES
+2550 
-2565 ITVILNRNGS
+2565 
-2575 PVDSKKVTA
+2575 
-2584 TDDWSYEFTNL
+2584 
-2595 PAYSEDGR
+2595 
-2603 TAYTYTVDE
+2603 
-2612 ESVEGYITT
+2612 
-2621 VSGTNLINT
+2621 
-2630 ITGTTSVSGT
+2630 
-2640 KTWRAPEGT
+2640 
-2649 ELPESIT
+2649 
-2656 VILNRNDEPVARKK
+2656 
-2670 VTAAD
+2670 D

-2709 AVSGTNLINTITGT
+2709 
-2723 TSVSGTKTWRV
+2723 
-2734 PEGTELPESIT
+2734 
-2745 VILNRNDE
+2745 
-2753 PVARKKVTAADDWS
+2753 
-2767 YEFTELPAYS
+2767 
-2777 EDGST
+2777 
-2782 AYTYTVDE
+2782 
-2790 EPVEGYITAVSG
+2790 
-2802 TNLINTITGT
+2802 
-2812 TSVSGTK
+2812 
-2819 TWRAPEGTKLPES
+2819 
-2832 ITVILNRNGSP
+2832 
-2843 VDSKKVT
+2843 
-2850 ATDDWSY
+2850 
-2857 EFTNLPAYSEDG
+2857 
-2869 LTAYTYTVDEE
+2869 
-2880 SVAGYNKEVDGYDL
+2880 
-2894 INTKSEKIEI
+2894 
-2904 TGTKTWRAP
+2904 
-2913 EGTELPE
+2913 
-2920 SITVILKR
+2920 
-2928 NDEPVARKK
+2928 
-2937 VTAADDWSYEFTELP
+2937 
-2952 AYSEDGLTAYTYTV
+2952 
-2966 DEEPVEGYITTVS
+2966 TVS
-2979 GTDLINTI
+2979 ETNLINTI

-2995 DIANGE
+2995 DIADGE

-3013 ETGEVVEEWTSTNK
+3013 ETGEVVEEWTSTNE

-3051 SITSDTTFELKEDG
+3051 GITSDTTFELKEDG

-3091 FIINKVSATD
+3091 FIVNKVSATD

-3270 EEETTLPSPDDEGST
+3270 EEETTLPSPDDEEST

-3310 TLSSERV
+3310 TPSSERV

>member
-1 MCRLYGKLDDVTE
+1 M
-14 RNSLVLEKGGKSM
+14 
-27 RKEKKKM
+27 
-34 SIKRRIAAAALAA
+34 
-47 FVGVSSLNVSIP
+47 
-59 GFSTVI
+59 
-65 TDADETEIAS
+65 
-75 QLSEETPETTEEETT
+75 
-90 VESTIA
+90 
-96 AALAE
+96 
-101 EAPAPVAPAAE
+101 
-112 EPTPEPIVV
+112 
-121 EAPTPEPTVVEAPTP
+121 
-136 EPTVAEEPT
+136 
-145 TPEPT
+145 
-150 VVEAPTVEEPTIEE
+150 
-164 AETTDEEETI
+164 
-174 LSVEETEETEAET
+174 
-187 EKETE
+187 
-192 EETEPETD
+192 
-200 EDDLLSNDPVTFG
+200 
-213 LRGANGLMLTAGGA
+213 
-227 IPRLDDYITDVTVSK
+227 
-242 RRGDSWVKVNEI
+242 
-254 TSGHNVRIDLKYTLP
+254 
-269 EGLIT
+269 
-274 SQSRKI
+274 
-280 QYQLPDVIKIDNPP
+280 
-294 LTGALKDSSEQP
+294 
-306 VGTFSIDANGL
+306 
-317 VTFEYSQEFSEDEKS
+317 
-332 FSGDFFFECKV
+332 
-343 GSRKTQE
+343 
-350 EVIFSFPGKGEV
+350 
-362 TFTIKP
+362 
-368 SSLAFD
+368 
-374 IKTTKTASEVVQHG
+374 
-388 DGEWY
+388 
-393 VTYTMTIS
+393 
-401 SKKGTGKDIEVFD
+401 
-414 YFSDDNVVGSQMK
+414 
-427 QVILLNSI
+427 
-435 HIWDNNGNYVEN
+435 
-447 IQFEQYENSGFVTT
+447 
-461 LPKLEAGQK
+461 
-470 YTITCVAL
+470 
-478 VNKQLLSTS
+478 
-487 ATTNLKLNKNIF
+487 
-499 YVRSGKNEHSSYAEA
+499 
-514 EYRRNVIK
+514 
-522 KTSEKQEDGSYKYT
+522 
-536 VTINESQENLKGLTI
+536 
-551 KDTFKLD
+551 
-558 DTVIDINDIEGFYVD
+558 
-573 VQGGSNPGITKEN
+573 
-586 FFSTGYKF
+586 
-594 ENDFNNKI
+594 
-602 VITYRYYPP
+602 
-611 ANETNAEKKLVNR
+611 
-624 IEIGPNTWGEVE
+624 
-636 DTIGIIGYLDKT
+636 
-648 HDENQVVK
+648 
-656 KDGYVEVPYLVTVTV
+656 
-671 NDGIAEGATLTDTL
+671 
-685 NQDHIQSLLTPVT
+685 
-698 VNGIEA
+698 
-704 SDYTIQ
+704 
-710 YLGKDGVLV
+710 
-719 NEFAEGMIG
+719 
-728 FKVTFKAITPE
+728 
-739 KAQKINFEYKVKAEF
+739 
-754 ASYPAGTFRYDNVA
+754 
-768 VFASGS
+768 
-774 INQTK
+774 
-779 TDSYTYTKH
+779 
-788 AFLLKKVSRYS
+788 
-799 SGYQTSIDE
+799 
-808 VKESDLTDGKLY
+808 
-820 YELEIKPAERNLN
+820 
-833 DTFTVT
+833 
-839 DKLPEG
+839 
-845 AVYVED
+845 
-851 SFNASPTT
+851 
-859 LNQMS
+859 
-864 VSEDGRTLTFT
+864 
-875 IPKEVYVNEDGSY
+875 
-888 KHDVLYIHYAIQ
+888 YIHYAVL
-900 ISNANLSG
+900 ISNENLSG

-922 GEDKA
+922 GEDTA

-933 LFEEKEIEEDD
+933 LFEEKEIEKDD

-1012 DGKGVPV
+1012 DGKGAPV

-1032 HNISMILPDSEAFVV
+1032 HNISMVLPDSAAFVV

-1336 INGDDRGELN
+1336 INGNDCGELN

-1369 FTANTYNSI
+1369 VTANTYNSI
-1378 LDGNKPGKVN
+1378 LDGNKPGKAN

-1437 SLYGYTISYQ
+1437 GLYGYTISYQ

-1524 TGVVFSGLIPGEYL
+1524 TGLVFSGLIPGEYL

-1716 VDGTGYNQNE
+1716 VDGTGYNQDE

-1752 AGEIGSFG
+1752 AGETGSFG

-1796 VSMNDE
+1796 VSMNAE

-1811 NIVMTDIP
+1811 NTVMTDIP
-1819 EVESDVRALV
+1819 EVEIDASVLV

-1842 KTWRVPEGTD
+1842 KIWRVPEGTD
-1852 LPESITVILKRND
+1852 LPESITVILNRND

-1871 KVTAADDWSYEFT
+1871 KVTVADDWSYEFT
-1884 ELPMYD
+1884 
-1890 DDGAAYTYEVDEE
+1890 
-1903 PVEGY
+1903 
-1908 NKEVDGYDLINTI
+1908 N
-1921 TGTTSVSGS
+1921 
-1930 KNWRVPEGTDLP
+1930 
-1942 ESITVILKRNDEPV
+1942 
-1956 ARKKVT
+1956 
-1962 AANDWSYEFTELPMY
+1962 
-1977 DDDGAAYTYE
+1977 
-1987 VDEEPVE
+1987 
-1994 GYNKEVDGYDL
+1994 
-2005 INTITGTTSVSGSK
+2005 
-2019 NWRVPEGTDLPES
+2019 
-2032 ITVILKRND
+2032 
-2041 EPVARKKVT
+2041 
-2050 AADDWSYEF
+2050 
-2059 TELPAYSEDGS
+2059 
-2070 TAYTYTVDE
+2070 
-2079 ESVEGY
+2079 
-2085 ITTVSGTNLINTIT
+2085 
-2099 GTTSVSGT
+2099 
-2107 KTWRAP
+2107 
-2113 EGTELPESITVILK
+2113 
-2127 RNDEPVARKKVTA
+2127 
-2140 ADDWSYEFTELPM
+2140 LPM

-2166 EEPVEG
+2166 EEPLAG

-2213 LKRNDEPVARKK
+2213 L
-2225 VTAADDWSYEFTEL
+2225 
-2239 PMYDDDGAA
+2239 
-2248 YTYEVD
+2248 
-2254 EEPVAGYN
+2254 
-2262 KEVDGY
+2262 
-2268 DLINTKSEKIEITG
+2268 
-2282 TKTWRVPDGTELPES
+2282 
-2297 ITVILKRNDEPV
+2297 
-2309 ARKKVTAAD
+2309 
-2318 DWSYE
+2318 
-2323 FTELP
+2323 
-2328 AYSEDGRTAYTYT
+2328 
-2341 VDEESVEG
+2341 
-2349 YITTTVSGSNL
+2349 
-2360 INTITG
+2360 
-2366 TTSVSGTK
+2366 
-2374 TWRAPEGTELPES
+2374 
-2387 ITVIL
+2387 
-2392 KRNDEPVARKK
+2392 
-2403 VTAADDWSYEFTELP
+2403 
-2418 AYSEDGR
+2418 
-2425 TAYTYTVDEEPVAGY
+2425 
-2440 NKEVDG
+2440 
-2446 YDLINTKSEKI
+2446 
-2457 EITGTKTWRVP
+2457 
-2468 DGTELP
+2468 
-2474 ESITVILKRNDEP
+2474 
-2487 VARKKVTAAD
+2487 
-2497 DWSYEFTEL
+2497 
-2506 PAYSEDGLTAYTY
+2506 
-2519 TVDEEPVEGYITTVS
+2519 
-2534 GTNLINTIT
+2534 
-2543 GTTSVSG
+2543 
-2550 TKTWRAPEGTELPES
+2550 
-2565 ITVILNRNGS
+2565 
-2575 PVDSKKVTA
+2575 
-2584 TDDWSYEFTNL
+2584 
-2595 PAYSEDGR
+2595 
-2603 TAYTYTVDE
+2603 
-2612 ESVEGYITT
+2612 
-2621 VSGTNLINT
+2621 
-2630 ITGTTSVSGT
+2630 
-2640 KTWRAPEGT
+2640 
-2649 ELPESIT
+2649 
-2656 VILNRNDEPVARKK
+2656 NRNDEPVARKK
-2670 VTAAD
+2670 VTADD

-2709 AVSGTNLINTITGT
+2709 TVSGTNLINTITGT

-2753 PVARKKVTAADDWS
+2753 PVARKKVTAD
-2767 YEFTELPAYS
+2767 
-2777 EDGST
+2777 
-2782 AYTYTVDE
+2782 
-2790 EPVEGYITAVSG
+2790 
-2802 TNLINTITGT
+2802 
-2812 TSVSGTK
+2812 
-2819 TWRAPEGTKLPES
+2819 
-2832 ITVILNRNGSP
+2832 
-2843 VDSKKVT
+2843 
-2850 ATDDWSY
+2850 
-2857 EFTNLPAYSEDG
+2857 
-2869 LTAYTYTVDEE
+2869 
-2880 SVAGYNKEVDGYDL
+2880 
-2894 INTKSEKIEI
+2894 
-2904 TGTKTWRAP
+2904 
-2913 EGTELPE
+2913 
-2920 SITVILKR
+2920 
-2928 NDEPVARKK
+2928 
-2937 VTAADDWSYEFTELP
+2937 DDWSYEFTELP

-3038 TYILRETV
+3038 IYILRETV

-3091 FIINKVSATD
+3091 FIVNKVSATD

>member
-1 MCRLYGKLDDVTE
+1 
-14 RNSLVLEKGGKSM
+14 M

-65 TDADETEIAS
+65 TDANETEIAS
-75 QLSEETPETTEEETT
+75 QLSEETPEEETT

-96 AALAE
+96 AALAA

-121 EAPTPEPTVVEAPTP
+121 AAPTPEPTVVEAPTP
-136 EPTVAEEPT
+136 EPTVVEAPTSEPTVAEEPT

-150 VVEAPTVEEPTIEE
+150 VVEEPTVEETTIEE

-174 LSVEETEETEAET
+174 LSVEETEEETEAET
-187 EKETE
+187 ENVTE

-227 IPRLDDYITDVTVSK
+227 IPRLDDYIKDVTISK

-254 TSGHNVRIDLKYTLP
+254 TSGHNARIDLKYTLP

-294 LTGALKDSSEQP
+294 LEGVLKDSSEQP

-350 EVIFSFPGKGEV
+350 EVTFSFPGKGEV

-374 IKTTKTASEVVQHG
+374 IKTTKTASEVVQYG

-427 QVILLNSI
+427 QVILLDRI
-435 HIWDNNGNYVEN
+435 YIWDNNGNYVEN
-447 IQFEQYENSGFVTT
+447 IQFEQYGNGGFVTT

-487 ATTNLKLNKNIF
+487 ATTKLKLNGNTF

-514 EYRRNVIK
+514 EYSRNVIK

-558 DTVIDINDIEGFYVD
+558 GTVIDINDIEGFYVD

-602 VITYRYYPP
+602 VITYRYYPL

-685 NQDHIQSLLTPVT
+685 NQNHTQSLLTPVT

-710 YLGKDGVLV
+710 YLGKNGVLV

-754 ASYPAGTFRYDNVA
+754 ASYPAGTFRYNNVA

-774 INQTK
+774 INQIK

-833 DTFTVT
+833 DTFTVK

-900 ISNANLSG
+900 ISNANISG

-922 GEDKA
+922 GEDTA

-933 LFEEKEIEEDD
+933 LFEEEEIEEDD
-944 VIDKKGFQNNS
+944 VIDKKGFQNDS

-1012 DGKGVPV
+1012 DGKGAPV

-1032 HNISMILPDSEAFVV
+1032 HNISMVLPDSAAFVV

-1064 TIKNNVELVGS
+1064 TIKNNVELIGS

-1130 IQNDIEIPVTGC
+1130 IQSDIEIPVTGC

-1170 EVQAPSGYK
+1170 EIQAPSGYK

-1324 DFAST
+1324 DFASA

-1369 FTANTYNSI
+1369 VTANTYNSI
-1378 LDGNKPGKVN
+1378 LDDSKPGKVN
-1388 GTIAAL
+1388 GTIATL

-1401 VQNVT
+1401 VRNVT

-1458 PIVVINKADEK
+1458 PIVVINKADEE

-1484 ATPQPLEGA
+1484 STPQPLEGA

-1498 RAVKNDQNQLI
+1498 RAVKNDQNQFI

-1558 VNNDCVVDAHGLQTN
+1558 VNNDCVVDAHGLQAN

-1675 SLSTNATGTIDKE
+1675 RLTTNATGTIDKE

-1707 SAVISVKKI
+1707 SAVISVQKI
-1716 VDGTGYNQNE
+1716 VDGTGYNQDE

-1752 AGEIGSFG
+1752 AGETGSFG

-1796 VSMNDE
+1796 VSMNAE

-1842 KTWRVPEGTD
+1842 KTWRAPEGSE
-1852 LPESITVILKRND
+1852 LPESITVILNRNGS
-1865 EPVARK
+1865 PVDSK
-1871 KVTAADDWSYEFT
+1871 KVTAD
-1884 ELPMYD
+1884 
-1890 DDGAAYTYEVDEE
+1890 
-1903 PVEGY
+1903 
-1908 NKEVDGYDLINTI
+1908 
-1921 TGTTSVSGS
+1921 
-1930 KNWRVPEGTDLP
+1930 
-1942 ESITVILKRNDEPV
+1942 
-1956 ARKKVT
+1956 
-1962 AANDWSYEFTELPMY
+1962 
-1977 DDDGAAYTYE
+1977 
-1987 VDEEPVE
+1987 
-1994 GYNKEVDGYDL
+1994 
-2005 INTITGTTSVSGSK
+2005 
-2019 NWRVPEGTDLPES
+2019 
-2032 ITVILKRND
+2032 
-2041 EPVARKKVT
+2041 
-2050 AADDWSYEF
+2050 DDWSYEF

-2070 TAYTYTVDE
+2070 
-2079 ESVEGY
+2079 
-2085 ITTVSGTNLINTIT
+2085 
-2099 GTTSVSGT
+2099 
-2107 KTWRAP
+2107 
-2113 EGTELPESITVILK
+2113 
-2127 RNDEPVARKKVTA
+2127 
-2140 ADDWSYEFTELPM
+2140 
-2153 YDEDGVAYTYEVD
+2153 
-2166 EEPVEG
+2166 
-2172 YNKEVDGYDLI
+2172 
-2183 NTITGTTSVSGT
+2183 
-2195 KTWRVPEGTDLP
+2195 
-2207 ESITVI
+2207 
-2213 LKRNDEPVARKK
+2213 
-2225 VTAADDWSYEFTEL
+2225 
-2239 PMYDDDGAA
+2239 
-2248 YTYEVD
+2248 
-2254 EEPVAGYN
+2254 
-2262 KEVDGY
+2262 
-2268 DLINTKSEKIEITG
+2268 
-2282 TKTWRVPDGTELPES
+2282 
-2297 ITVILKRNDEPV
+2297 
-2309 ARKKVTAAD
+2309 
-2318 DWSYE
+2318 
-2323 FTELP
+2323 
-2328 AYSEDGRTAYTYT
+2328 
-2341 VDEESVEG
+2341 
-2349 YITTTVSGSNL
+2349 
-2360 INTITG
+2360 
-2366 TTSVSGTK
+2366 
-2374 TWRAPEGTELPES
+2374 
-2387 ITVIL
+2387 
-2392 KRNDEPVARKK
+2392 
-2403 VTAADDWSYEFTELP
+2403 
-2418 AYSEDGR
+2418 
-2425 TAYTYTVDEEPVAGY
+2425 
-2440 NKEVDG
+2440 
-2446 YDLINTKSEKI
+2446 
-2457 EITGTKTWRVP
+2457 
-2468 DGTELP
+2468 
-2474 ESITVILKRNDEP
+2474 
-2487 VARKKVTAAD
+2487 
-2497 DWSYEFTEL
+2497 
-2506 PAYSEDGLTAYTY
+2506 TAYTY

-2550 TKTWRAPEGTELPES
+2550 TKTWRVPEGT
-2565 ITVILNRNGS
+2565 
-2575 PVDSKKVTA
+2575 K
-2584 TDDWSYEFTNL
+2584 
-2595 PAYSEDGR
+2595 
-2603 TAYTYTVDE
+2603 
-2612 ESVEGYITT
+2612 
-2621 VSGTNLINT
+2621 
-2630 ITGTTSVSGT
+2630 
-2640 KTWRAPEGT
+2640 
-2649 ELPESIT
+2649 LPESIT

-2709 AVSGTNLINTITGT
+2709 
-2723 TSVSGTKTWRV
+2723 
-2734 PEGTELPESIT
+2734 
-2745 VILNRNDE
+2745 
-2753 PVARKKVTAADDWS
+2753 
-2767 YEFTELPAYS
+2767 
-2777 EDGST
+2777 
-2782 AYTYTVDE
+2782 
-2790 EPVEGYITAVSG
+2790 
-2802 TNLINTITGT
+2802 
-2812 TSVSGTK
+2812 
-2819 TWRAPEGTKLPES
+2819 
-2832 ITVILNRNGSP
+2832 
-2843 VDSKKVT
+2843 
-2850 ATDDWSY
+2850 
-2857 EFTNLPAYSEDG
+2857 
-2869 LTAYTYTVDEE
+2869 
-2880 SVAGYNKEVDGYDL
+2880 
-2894 INTKSEKIEI
+2894 
-2904 TGTKTWRAP
+2904 
-2913 EGTELPE
+2913 
-2920 SITVILKR
+2920 
-2928 NDEPVARKK
+2928 
-2937 VTAADDWSYEFTELP
+2937 
-2952 AYSEDGLTAYTYTV
+2952 
-2966 DEEPVEGYITTVS
+2966 TVS
-2979 GTDLINTI
+2979 ETNLINTI

-2995 DIANGE
+2995 DIADGE

-3013 ETGEVVEEWTSTNK
+3013 ETGEVVEEWTSTNE

-3051 SITSDTTFELKEDG
+3051 GITSDTTFELKEDG

-3091 FIINKVSATD
+3091 FIVNKVSATD

-3270 EEETTLPSPDDEGST
+3270 EEETTLPSPDDEEST

-3310 TLSSERV
+3310 TPSSERV

>member
-96 AALAE
+96 AALAA

-112 EPTPEPIVV
+112 EPTPEPIVVEEPTPEPTVV

-1012 DGKGVPV
+1012 DGKGAPV

-1336 INGDDRGELN
+1336 INGNDCGELN

-1369 FTANTYNSI
+1369 VTANTYNSI
-1378 LDGNKPGKVN
+1378 LDGNKPGKAN

-1437 SLYGYTISYQ
+1437 GLYGYTISYQ

-1617 KPLTGSFNGIR
+1617 KPLIGSFNGIR

-1675 SLSTNATGTIDKE
+1675 SLSINATGTIDKE

-1716 VDGTGYNQNE
+1716 VDGTGYNQDE

-1752 AGEIGSFG
+1752 AGETGSFG

-1796 VSMNDE
+1796 VSMNAE

-1811 NIVMTDIP
+1811 NTVMTDIP
-1819 EVESDVRALV
+1819 EVEIDASVLV
-1829 VTNTYRVTSVSGT
+1829 VTNTYRVASVSGT
-1842 KTWRVPEGTD
+1842 KIWRVPEGTD
-1852 LPESITVILKRND
+1852 LPESITVILNRND

-1871 KVTAADDWSYEFT
+1871 KVTVADDWSYEFT
-1884 ELPMYD
+1884 
-1890 DDGAAYTYEVDEE
+1890 
-1903 PVEGY
+1903 
-1908 NKEVDGYDLINTI
+1908 N
-1921 TGTTSVSGS
+1921 
-1930 KNWRVPEGTDLP
+1930 
-1942 ESITVILKRNDEPV
+1942 
-1956 ARKKVT
+1956 
-1962 AANDWSYEFTELPMY
+1962 
-1977 DDDGAAYTYE
+1977 
-1987 VDEEPVE
+1987 
-1994 GYNKEVDGYDL
+1994 
-2005 INTITGTTSVSGSK
+2005 
-2019 NWRVPEGTDLPES
+2019 
-2032 ITVILKRND
+2032 
-2041 EPVARKKVT
+2041 
-2050 AADDWSYEF
+2050 
-2059 TELPAYSEDGS
+2059 
-2070 TAYTYTVDE
+2070 
-2079 ESVEGY
+2079 
-2085 ITTVSGTNLINTIT
+2085 
-2099 GTTSVSGT
+2099 
-2107 KTWRAP
+2107 
-2113 EGTELPESITVILK
+2113 
-2127 RNDEPVARKKVTA
+2127 
-2140 ADDWSYEFTELPM
+2140 LPM

-2166 EEPVEG
+2166 EEPLAG

-2213 LKRNDEPVARKK
+2213 LNRNDEPVARKK

-2239 PMYDDDGAA
+2239 PMYDEDGVA

-2254 EEPVAGYN
+2254 EEPLAGYN

-2268 DLINTKSEKIEITG
+2268 D
-2282 TKTWRVPDGTELPES
+2282 
-2297 ITVILKRNDEPV
+2297 
-2309 ARKKVTAAD
+2309 
-2318 DWSYE
+2318 
-2323 FTELP
+2323 
-2328 AYSEDGRTAYTYT
+2328 
-2341 VDEESVEG
+2341 
-2349 YITTTVSGSNL
+2349 L

-2374 TWRAPEGTELPES
+2374 TWRVPEGT
-2387 ITVIL
+2387 
-2392 KRNDEPVARKK
+2392 D
-2403 VTAADDWSYEFTELP
+2403 
-2418 AYSEDGR
+2418 
-2425 TAYTYTVDEEPVAGY
+2425 
-2440 NKEVDG
+2440 
-2446 YDLINTKSEKI
+2446 
-2457 EITGTKTWRVP
+2457 
-2468 DGTELP
+2468 
-2474 ESITVILKRNDEP
+2474 
-2487 VARKKVTAAD
+2487 
-2497 DWSYEFTEL
+2497 
-2506 PAYSEDGLTAYTY
+2506 
-2519 TVDEEPVEGYITTVS
+2519 
-2534 GTNLINTIT
+2534 
-2543 GTTSVSG
+2543 
-2550 TKTWRAPEGTELPES
+2550 
-2565 ITVILNRNGS
+2565 
-2575 PVDSKKVTA
+2575 
-2584 TDDWSYEFTNL
+2584 
-2595 PAYSEDGR
+2595 
-2603 TAYTYTVDE
+2603 
-2612 ESVEGYITT
+2612 
-2621 VSGTNLINT
+2621 
-2630 ITGTTSVSGT
+2630 
-2640 KTWRAPEGT
+2640 
-2649 ELPESIT
+2649 LPESIT

-2670 VTAAD
+2670 VTADD

-2709 AVSGTNLINTITGT
+2709 TVS
-2723 TSVSGTKTWRV
+2723 
-2734 PEGTELPESIT
+2734 E
-2745 VILNRNDE
+2745 
-2753 PVARKKVTAADDWS
+2753 
-2767 YEFTELPAYS
+2767 
-2777 EDGST
+2777 
-2782 AYTYTVDE
+2782 
-2790 EPVEGYITAVSG
+2790 

-2819 TWRAPEGTKLPES
+2819 TWRAPEGTDLPES
-2832 ITVILNRNGSP
+2832 ITVILKRNDEP
-2843 VDSKKVT
+2843 VARKKVT
-2850 ATDDWSY
+2850 AADDWSY

-2952 AYSEDGLTAYTYTV
+2952 AYSEDGRTAYTYTVDEESVEGYITTVSGTNLINTITGTTSVSGTKTWRAPEGTELPESITVILKRNDEPVARKKVTAADDWSYEFTELPAYSEDGLTAYTYTV
-2966 DEEPVEGYITTVS
+2966 DEESVEGYITTVS

-3051 SITSDTTFELKEDG
+3051 GITSDTTFELKEDGSIDTEKTTTTVSEEGVLLVEDTITSVKISKVDIADGEELEGATIQLIDKETGEVVEEWTSTNKAHEVTGLTTGKTYILRETVAPEGYGITSDTTFELKEDG

-3091 FIINKVSATD
+3091 FIVNKVSATD

>member
-1 MCRLYGKLDDVTE
+1 
-14 RNSLVLEKGGKSM
+14 M

-65 TDADETEIAS
+65 TDANETEIAS
-75 QLSEETPETTEEETT
+75 QLSEETPEEETT

-96 AALAE
+96 AALAA

-121 EAPTPEPTVVEAPTP
+121 AAPTPEPTVVEAPTPEPTVVEAPTS

-150 VVEAPTVEEPTIEE
+150 VVEAPMPEPTVAEEPTTPEPTVVEEPTVEETTIEE

-174 LSVEETEETEAET
+174 LSVEETEEETEAET
-187 EKETE
+187 ENVTE

-227 IPRLDDYITDVTVSK
+227 IPRLDDYIKDVTISK

-254 TSGHNVRIDLKYTLP
+254 TSGHNARIDLKYTLP

-294 LTGALKDSSEQP
+294 LEGVLKDSSEQP

-350 EVIFSFPGKGEV
+350 EVTFSFPGKGEV

-374 IKTTKTASEVVQHG
+374 IKTTKTASEVVQYG

-427 QVILLNSI
+427 QVILLDRI
-435 HIWDNNGNYVEN
+435 YIWDNNGNYVEN
-447 IQFEQYENSGFVTT
+447 IQFEQYGNGGFVTT

-487 ATTNLKLNKNIF
+487 ATTKLKLNGNTF

-514 EYRRNVIK
+514 EYSRNVIK

-558 DTVIDINDIEGFYVD
+558 GTVIDINDIEGFYVD

-602 VITYRYYPP
+602 VITYRYYPL

-685 NQDHIQSLLTPVT
+685 NQNHTQSLLTPVT

-710 YLGKDGVLV
+710 YLGKNGVLV

-754 ASYPAGTFRYDNVA
+754 ASYPAGTFRYNNVA

-774 INQTK
+774 INQIK

-833 DTFTVT
+833 DTFTVK

-900 ISNANLSG
+900 ISNANISG

-922 GEDKA
+922 GEDTA

-933 LFEEKEIEEDD
+933 LFEEEEIEEDD
-944 VIDKKGFQNNS
+944 VIDKKGFQNDS

-1012 DGKGVPV
+1012 DGKGAPV

-1032 HNISMILPDSEAFVV
+1032 HNISMVLPDSAAFVV

-1064 TIKNNVELVGS
+1064 TIKNNVELIGS

-1130 IQNDIEIPVTGC
+1130 IQSDIEIPVTGC

-1170 EVQAPSGYK
+1170 EIQAPSGYK

-1324 DFAST
+1324 DFASA

-1369 FTANTYNSI
+1369 VTANTYNSI
-1378 LDGNKPGKVN
+1378 LDDSKPGKVN
-1388 GTIAAL
+1388 GTIATL

-1401 VQNVT
+1401 VRNVT

-1458 PIVVINKADEK
+1458 PIVVINKADEE

-1484 ATPQPLEGA
+1484 STPQPLEGA

-1498 RAVKNDQNQLI
+1498 RAVKNDQNQFI

-1524 TGVVFSGLIPGEYL
+1524 TGVVFLGLIPGEYL

-1558 VNNDCVVDAHGLQTN
+1558 VNNDCVVDAHGLQAN

-1608 KVTLTDAAN
+1608 NVTLTDAEN

-1675 SLSTNATGTIDKE
+1675 RLSTNATGTIDKE
-1688 AGTVAVNVTVTNIY
+1688 AGTVVVNVTVTNIY

-1716 VDGTGYNQNE
+1716 VDGTGYNQDE

-1731 LSAAEEGTP
+1731 LSAAEEGIP

-1752 AGEIGSFG
+1752 AGETGSFG

-1766 TGVYYYTVKETKG
+1766 TGIYYYTVKETKG

-1787 ETEYLVTVV
+1787 ETEYPVTVV

-1802 RKLTASVYY
+1802 HKLTASVYY
-1811 NIVMTDIP
+1811 NVVMTDIP
-1819 EVESDVRALV
+1819 EVEIDARALV

-1842 KTWRVPEGTD
+1842 KTWRVPEGT
-1852 LPESITVILKRND
+1852 
-1865 EPVARK
+1865 
-1871 KVTAADDWSYEFT
+1871 
-1884 ELPMYD
+1884 
-1890 DDGAAYTYEVDEE
+1890 
-1903 PVEGY
+1903 
-1908 NKEVDGYDLINTI
+1908 
-1921 TGTTSVSGS
+1921 
-1930 KNWRVPEGTDLP
+1930 
-1942 ESITVILKRNDEPV
+1942 
-1956 ARKKVT
+1956 
-1962 AANDWSYEFTELPMY
+1962 
-1977 DDDGAAYTYE
+1977 
-1987 VDEEPVE
+1987 
-1994 GYNKEVDGYDL
+1994 
-2005 INTITGTTSVSGSK
+2005 
-2019 NWRVPEGTDLPES
+2019 
-2032 ITVILKRND
+2032 
-2041 EPVARKKVT
+2041 
-2050 AADDWSYEF
+2050 
-2059 TELPAYSEDGS
+2059 
-2070 TAYTYTVDE
+2070 
-2079 ESVEGY
+2079 
-2085 ITTVSGTNLINTIT
+2085 
-2099 GTTSVSGT
+2099 
-2107 KTWRAP
+2107 
-2113 EGTELPESITVILK
+2113 ELPESITVILK
-2127 RNDEPVARKKVTA
+2127 RNE
-2140 ADDWSYEFTELPM
+2140 
-2153 YDEDGVAYTYEVD
+2153 
-2166 EEPVEG
+2166 
-2172 YNKEVDGYDLI
+2172 
-2183 NTITGTTSVSGT
+2183 
-2195 KTWRVPEGTDLP
+2195 
-2207 ESITVI
+2207 
-2213 LKRNDEPVARKK
+2213 
-2225 VTAADDWSYEFTEL
+2225 
-2239 PMYDDDGAA
+2239 
-2248 YTYEVD
+2248 
-2254 EEPVAGYN
+2254 
-2262 KEVDGY
+2262 
-2268 DLINTKSEKIEITG
+2268 
-2282 TKTWRVPDGTELPES
+2282 
-2297 ITVILKRNDEPV
+2297 
-2309 ARKKVTAAD
+2309 
-2318 DWSYE
+2318 
-2323 FTELP
+2323 
-2328 AYSEDGRTAYTYT
+2328 
-2341 VDEESVEG
+2341 
-2349 YITTTVSGSNL
+2349 
-2360 INTITG
+2360 
-2366 TTSVSGTK
+2366 
-2374 TWRAPEGTELPES
+2374 
-2387 ITVIL
+2387 
-2392 KRNDEPVARKK
+2392 
-2403 VTAADDWSYEFTELP
+2403 
-2418 AYSEDGR
+2418 
-2425 TAYTYTVDEEPVAGY
+2425 
-2440 NKEVDG
+2440 
-2446 YDLINTKSEKI
+2446 
-2457 EITGTKTWRVP
+2457 
-2468 DGTELP
+2468 
-2474 ESITVILKRNDEP
+2474 
-2487 VARKKVTAAD
+2487 
-2497 DWSYEFTEL
+2497 
-2506 PAYSEDGLTAYTY
+2506 
-2519 TVDEEPVEGYITTVS
+2519 
-2534 GTNLINTIT
+2534 
-2543 GTTSVSG
+2543 
-2550 TKTWRAPEGTELPES
+2550 
-2565 ITVILNRNGS
+2565 S

-2584 TDDWSYEFTNL
+2584 E
-2595 PAYSEDGR
+2595 
-2603 TAYTYTVDE
+2603 
-2612 ESVEGYITT
+2612 
-2621 VSGTNLINT
+2621 
-2630 ITGTTSVSGT
+2630 
-2640 KTWRAPEGT
+2640 
-2649 ELPESIT
+2649 
-2656 VILNRNDEPVARKK
+2656 
-2670 VTAAD
+2670 D

-2709 AVSGTNLINTITGT
+2709 TVSETNLINTITGT

-2790 EPVEGYITAVSG
+2790 EPVEGYITTVSE

-2819 TWRAPEGTKLPES
+2819 TWR
-2832 ITVILNRNGSP
+2832 V
-2843 VDSKKVT
+2843 
-2850 ATDDWSY
+2850 
-2857 EFTNLPAYSEDG
+2857 
-2869 LTAYTYTVDEE
+2869 
-2880 SVAGYNKEVDGYDL
+2880 
-2894 INTKSEKIEI
+2894 
-2904 TGTKTWRAP
+2904 P

-2920 SITVILKR
+2920 SITVILNR

-2952 AYSEDGLTAYTYTV
+2952 AYSEDGSTAYTYTV

-2979 GTDLINTI
+2979 ETNLINTITGTTSVSGTKTWRVPEGTELPESITVILNRNDEPVARKKVTAADDWSYEFTELPAYSEDGSTAYTYTVDEEPVEGYITTVSETNLINTITGTTSVSGTKTWRVPEGTELPESITVILNRNDEPVARKKVTAADDWSYEFTELPAYSEDGSTAYTYTVDEEPVEGYITTVSETNLINTITGTTSVSGTKTWRVPEGTELPESITVILNRNDEPVARKKVTAADDWSYEFTELPAYSEDGSTAYTYTVDEEPVEGYITTVSETNLINTI

-2995 DIANGE
+2995 DIADGE

-3013 ETGEVVEEWTSTNK
+3013 ETGEVVEEWTSTNE

-3051 SITSDTTFELKEDG
+3051 GITSDTTFELKEDG

-3091 FIINKVSATD
+3091 FIVNKVSATD

-3270 EEETTLPSPDDEGST
+3270 EEETTLPSPDDEEST

-3310 TLSSERV
+3310 TPSSERV

>member
-65 TDADETEIAS
+65 TDANETEIAS

-96 AALAE
+96 AALAA

-112 EPTPEPIVV
+112 EPTPEPIVEEAPTPEPPVAEAPTPEPIVVEEPTPEPTVV

-136 EPTVAEEPT
+136 EPTVA
-145 TPEPT
+145 
-150 VVEAPTVEEPTIEE
+150 EAPTVEEPTIEE

-174 LSVEETEETEAET
+174 LSVE
-187 EKETE
+187 ETE

-213 LRGANGLMLTAGGA
+213 LRGANGLMLTAGEA

-739 KAQKINFEYKVKAEF
+739 KAQNINFEYKVKAEF

-1012 DGKGVPV
+1012 DGKGAPV

-1336 INGDDRGELN
+1336 INGNDCGELN

-1369 FTANTYNSI
+1369 VTANTYNSI
-1378 LDGNKPGKVN
+1378 LDGNKPGKAN

-1437 SLYGYTISYQ
+1437 GLYGYTISYQ

-1558 VNNDCVVDAHGLQTN
+1558 VNNDCVVDAHGLQAN

-1608 KVTLTDAAN
+1608 KVTLTDAAD

-1852 LPESITVILKRND
+1852 LPESITVILN
-1865 EPVARK
+1865 
-1871 KVTAADDWSYEFT
+1871 
-1884 ELPMYD
+1884 
-1890 DDGAAYTYEVDEE
+1890 
-1903 PVEGY
+1903 
-1908 NKEVDGYDLINTI
+1908 
-1921 TGTTSVSGS
+1921 
-1930 KNWRVPEGTDLP
+1930 
-1942 ESITVILKRNDEPV
+1942 
-1956 ARKKVT
+1956 
-1962 AANDWSYEFTELPMY
+1962 
-1977 DDDGAAYTYE
+1977 
-1987 VDEEPVE
+1987 
-1994 GYNKEVDGYDL
+1994 
-2005 INTITGTTSVSGSK
+2005 
-2019 NWRVPEGTDLPES
+2019 
-2032 ITVILKRND
+2032 
-2041 EPVARKKVT
+2041 
-2050 AADDWSYEF
+2050 
-2059 TELPAYSEDGS
+2059 
-2070 TAYTYTVDE
+2070 
-2079 ESVEGY
+2079 
-2085 ITTVSGTNLINTIT
+2085 
-2099 GTTSVSGT
+2099 
-2107 KTWRAP
+2107 
-2113 EGTELPESITVILK
+2113 
-2127 RNDEPVARKKVTA
+2127 
-2140 ADDWSYEFTELPM
+2140 
-2153 YDEDGVAYTYEVD
+2153 
-2166 EEPVEG
+2166 
-2172 YNKEVDGYDLI
+2172 
-2183 NTITGTTSVSGT
+2183 
-2195 KTWRVPEGTDLP
+2195 
-2207 ESITVI
+2207 
-2213 LKRNDEPVARKK
+2213 
-2225 VTAADDWSYEFTEL
+2225 
-2239 PMYDDDGAA
+2239 
-2248 YTYEVD
+2248 
-2254 EEPVAGYN
+2254 
-2262 KEVDGY
+2262 
-2268 DLINTKSEKIEITG
+2268 
-2282 TKTWRVPDGTELPES
+2282 
-2297 ITVILKRNDEPV
+2297 
-2309 ARKKVTAAD
+2309 
-2318 DWSYE
+2318 
-2323 FTELP
+2323 
-2328 AYSEDGRTAYTYT
+2328 
-2341 VDEESVEG
+2341 
-2349 YITTTVSGSNL
+2349 
-2360 INTITG
+2360 
-2366 TTSVSGTK
+2366 
-2374 TWRAPEGTELPES
+2374 
-2387 ITVIL
+2387 
-2392 KRNDEPVARKK
+2392 
-2403 VTAADDWSYEFTELP
+2403 
-2418 AYSEDGR
+2418 
-2425 TAYTYTVDEEPVAGY
+2425 
-2440 NKEVDG
+2440 
-2446 YDLINTKSEKI
+2446 
-2457 EITGTKTWRVP
+2457 
-2468 DGTELP
+2468 
-2474 ESITVILKRNDEP
+2474 
-2487 VARKKVTAAD
+2487 
-2497 DWSYEFTEL
+2497 
-2506 PAYSEDGLTAYTY
+2506 
-2519 TVDEEPVEGYITTVS
+2519 
-2534 GTNLINTIT
+2534 
-2543 GTTSVSG
+2543 
-2550 TKTWRAPEGTELPES
+2550 
-2565 ITVILNRNGS
+2565 
-2575 PVDSKKVTA
+2575 
-2584 TDDWSYEFTNL
+2584 
-2595 PAYSEDGR
+2595 
-2603 TAYTYTVDE
+2603 
-2612 ESVEGYITT
+2612 
-2621 VSGTNLINT
+2621 
-2630 ITGTTSVSGT
+2630 
-2640 KTWRAPEGT
+2640 
-2649 ELPESIT
+2649 
-2656 VILNRNDEPVARKK
+2656 
-2670 VTAAD
+2670 
-2675 DWSYE
+2675 
-2680 FTELPAYSEDGSTAY
+2680 
-2695 TYTVDEEPVEGYIT
+2695 
-2709 AVSGTNLINTITGT
+2709 
-2723 TSVSGTKTWRV
+2723 
-2734 PEGTELPESIT
+2734 
-2745 VILNRNDE
+2745 
-2753 PVARKKVTAADDWS
+2753 
-2767 YEFTELPAYS
+2767 
-2777 EDGST
+2777 
-2782 AYTYTVDE
+2782 
-2790 EPVEGYITAVSG
+2790 
-2802 TNLINTITGT
+2802 
-2812 TSVSGTK
+2812 
-2819 TWRAPEGTKLPES
+2819 
-2832 ITVILNRNGSP
+2832 
-2843 VDSKKVT
+2843 
-2850 ATDDWSY
+2850 
-2857 EFTNLPAYSEDG
+2857 
-2869 LTAYTYTVDEE
+2869 
-2880 SVAGYNKEVDGYDL
+2880 
-2894 INTKSEKIEI
+2894 
-2904 TGTKTWRAP
+2904 
-2913 EGTELPE
+2913 
-2920 SITVILKR
+2920 R

-2995 DIANGE
+2995 DIADGE

-3091 FIINKVSATD
+3091 FIVNKVSATD

-3249 TSEEETSPEETT
+3249 TSEEETTPEETT

-3270 EEETTLPSPDDEGST
+3270 EEETTLSSPDDEEST

-3310 TLSSERV
+3310 TPSSERV

>member
-14 RNSLVLEKGGKSM
+14 RNSLVLGKGGKSM

-96 AALAE
+96 AALAA

-121 EAPTPEPTVVEAPTP
+121 EEPTPEPTVVEAPTP
-136 EPTVAEEPT
+136 EPTVAEAPTPEPT
-145 TPEPT
+145 VVEEPTPEPT
-150 VVEAPTVEEPTIEE
+150 VVEAPTVEEATIEE
-164 AETTDEEETI
+164 AKTTDEEETI
-174 LSVEETEETEAET
+174 LSVEETEEETEAET
-187 EKETE
+187 EKVTE
-192 EETEPETD
+192 EIEPETQ
-200 EDDLLSNDPVTFG
+200 EDDLISNDPVTFG
-213 LRGANGLMLTAGGA
+213 LRGANGLMLTAGEA

-1012 DGKGVPV
+1012 DGKGAPV

-1269 RYTDAQPVEVEVS
+1269 HYTDAQPVEVEVS

-1289 SPQLAFASTEYYRIG
+1289 SPQLAFARTEYYRIG

-1369 FTANTYNSI
+1369 VTANTYNSI
-1378 LDGNKPGKVN
+1378 LDGSKPGKVN
-1388 GTIAAL
+1388 GTIATL

-1414 AVVSDLPTKE
+1414 AVVSGLPTKE

-1484 ATPQPLEGA
+1484 STPQPLEGA

-1498 RAVKNDQNQLI
+1498 RAVKNDQNQFI

-1524 TGVVFSGLIPGEYL
+1524 TGVAFSGLIPGEYL

-1558 VNNDCVVDAHGLQTN
+1558 VNNDCVVDAHGLQAN

-1608 KVTLTDAAN
+1608 KVTLTDAAD

-1652 TKYTVEEVN
+1652 TKYNVEEVN

-1842 KTWRVPEGTD
+1842 KTWRAPEGTE
-1852 LPESITVILKRND
+1852 LPESITVILNRD
-1865 EPVARK
+1865 GSPV
-1871 KVTAADDWSYEFT
+1871 DS
-1884 ELPMYD
+1884 
-1890 DDGAAYTYEVDEE
+1890 
-1903 PVEGY
+1903 
-1908 NKEVDGYDLINTI
+1908 
-1921 TGTTSVSGS
+1921 
-1930 KNWRVPEGTDLP
+1930 
-1942 ESITVILKRNDEPV
+1942 
-1956 ARKKVT
+1956 
-1962 AANDWSYEFTELPMY
+1962 
-1977 DDDGAAYTYE
+1977 
-1987 VDEEPVE
+1987 
-1994 GYNKEVDGYDL
+1994 
-2005 INTITGTTSVSGSK
+2005 
-2019 NWRVPEGTDLPES
+2019 
-2032 ITVILKRND
+2032 
-2041 EPVARKKVT
+2041 KKVT

-2059 TELPAYSEDGS
+2059 TELPAYSEDGL

-2079 ESVEGY
+2079 ESVAGY
-2085 ITTVSGTNLINTIT
+2085 NKEVDGYDLINTKSEKIEIT
-2099 GTTSVSGT
+2099 GT
-2107 KTWRAP
+2107 KTWRVP

-2140 ADDWSYEFTELPM
+2140 ADDWSYEFTNLPV
-2153 YDEDGVAYTYEVD
+2153 Y
-2166 EEPVEG
+2166 
-2172 YNKEVDGYDLI
+2172 
-2183 NTITGTTSVSGT
+2183 S
-2195 KTWRVPEGTDLP
+2195 
-2207 ESITVI
+2207 
-2213 LKRNDEPVARKK
+2213 
-2225 VTAADDWSYEFTEL
+2225 
-2239 PMYDDDGAA
+2239 DDGR
-2248 YTYEVD
+2248 
-2254 EEPVAGYN
+2254 
-2262 KEVDGY
+2262 
-2268 DLINTKSEKIEITG
+2268 I
-2282 TKTWRVPDGTELPES
+2282 
-2297 ITVILKRNDEPV
+2297 
-2309 ARKKVTAAD
+2309 
-2318 DWSYE
+2318 
-2323 FTELP
+2323 
-2328 AYSEDGRTAYTYT
+2328 
-2341 VDEESVEG
+2341 
-2349 YITTTVSGSNL
+2349 
-2360 INTITG
+2360 
-2366 TTSVSGTK
+2366 
-2374 TWRAPEGTELPES
+2374 
-2387 ITVIL
+2387 
-2392 KRNDEPVARKK
+2392 
-2403 VTAADDWSYEFTELP
+2403 
-2418 AYSEDGR
+2418 
-2425 TAYTYTVDEEPVAGY
+2425 
-2440 NKEVDG
+2440 
-2446 YDLINTKSEKI
+2446 
-2457 EITGTKTWRVP
+2457 
-2468 DGTELP
+2468 
-2474 ESITVILKRNDEP
+2474 
-2487 VARKKVTAAD
+2487 
-2497 DWSYEFTEL
+2497 
-2506 PAYSEDGLTAYTY
+2506 AYTY

-2584 TDDWSYEFTNL
+2584 ADDWSYEFTNL
-2595 PAYSEDGR
+2595 PAYSD
-2603 TAYTYTVDE
+2603 
-2612 ESVEGYITT
+2612 
-2621 VSGTNLINT
+2621 
-2630 ITGTTSVSGT
+2630 
-2640 KTWRAPEGT
+2640 
-2649 ELPESIT
+2649 
-2656 VILNRNDEPVARKK
+2656 
-2670 VTAAD
+2670 
-2675 DWSYE
+2675 
-2680 FTELPAYSEDGSTAY
+2680 DGS
-2695 TYTVDEEPVEGYIT
+2695 
-2709 AVSGTNLINTITGT
+2709 
-2723 TSVSGTKTWRV
+2723 
-2734 PEGTELPESIT
+2734 
-2745 VILNRNDE
+2745 
-2753 PVARKKVTAADDWS
+2753 
-2767 YEFTELPAYS
+2767 
-2777 EDGST
+2777 
-2782 AYTYTVDE
+2782 
-2790 EPVEGYITAVSG
+2790 
-2802 TNLINTITGT
+2802 
-2812 TSVSGTK
+2812 
-2819 TWRAPEGTKLPES
+2819 
-2832 ITVILNRNGSP
+2832 
-2843 VDSKKVT
+2843 
-2850 ATDDWSY
+2850 
-2857 EFTNLPAYSEDG
+2857 
-2869 LTAYTYTVDEE
+2869 
-2880 SVAGYNKEVDGYDL
+2880 
-2894 INTKSEKIEI
+2894 
-2904 TGTKTWRAP
+2904 
-2913 EGTELPE
+2913 
-2920 SITVILKR
+2920 
-2928 NDEPVARKK
+2928 
-2937 VTAADDWSYEFTELP
+2937 
-2952 AYSEDGLTAYTYTV
+2952 TAYTYTV

-2995 DIANGE
+2995 DIADGE

-3013 ETGEVVEEWTSTNK
+3013 ETGEVVEEWTSTNE

-3091 FIINKVSATD
+3091 FIVNKVSATD

-3270 EEETTLPSPDDEGST
+3270 EEETTLPSPDDEEST

-3310 TLSSERV
+3310 TPSSERV

>member
-14 RNSLVLEKGGKSM
+14 RNSLVLGKGGKSM

-121 EAPTPEPTVVEAPTP
+121 EEPTPEPTVAEAPTP
-136 EPTVAEEPT
+136 EPTVAEAPTPEPT
-145 TPEPT
+145 VVEEPTPEPT
-150 VVEAPTVEEPTIEE
+150 VVEAPTVEEATIEE
-164 AETTDEEETI
+164 AKTTDEEETI
-174 LSVEETEETEAET
+174 LSVEETEEETEAET
-187 EKETE
+187 EKVTE
-192 EETEPETD
+192 EIEPETQ
-200 EDDLLSNDPVTFG
+200 EDDLISNDPVTFG
-213 LRGANGLMLTAGGA
+213 LRGADGLMLTARGA

-269 EGLIT
+269 ERLIT

-294 LTGALKDSSEQP
+294 LEGVLKDSSEQP
-306 VGTFSIDANGL
+306 VGKFSIDANGL

-350 EVIFSFPGKGEV
+350 EVTFSFPGKGEV

-374 IKTTKTASEVVQHG
+374 IKTTKTASEVVQYG

-435 HIWDNNGNYVEN
+435 NIWDNNGNYVEN

-933 LFEEKEIEEDD
+933 LFEEKEIEKDD

-1012 DGKGVPV
+1012 DGKGAPV

-1170 EVQAPSGYK
+1170 EIQAPSGYK

-1207 AVETADITVD
+1207 AVKAAKITVD

-1336 INGDDRGELN
+1336 INGNDCGELN

-1369 FTANTYNSI
+1369 VTANTYNSI
-1378 LDGNKPGKVN
+1378 LDGNKPGKAN
-1388 GTIAAL
+1388 GTIATL

-1401 VQNVT
+1401 VRNVT

-1716 VDGTGYNQNE
+1716 VDGTGYNQDE

-1752 AGEIGSFG
+1752 AGETGSFG

-1796 VSMNDE
+1796 VSMNAE

-1811 NIVMTDIP
+1811 NTVMTDIP
-1819 EVESDVRALV
+1819 EVEIDASVLV

-1842 KTWRVPEGTD
+1842 KIWRVPEGTD
-1852 LPESITVILKRND
+1852 LPESITVILNRND

-1871 KVTAADDWSYEFT
+1871 KVTVADDWSYEFT
-1884 ELPMYD
+1884 
-1890 DDGAAYTYEVDEE
+1890 
-1903 PVEGY
+1903 
-1908 NKEVDGYDLINTI
+1908 N
-1921 TGTTSVSGS
+1921 
-1930 KNWRVPEGTDLP
+1930 
-1942 ESITVILKRNDEPV
+1942 
-1956 ARKKVT
+1956 
-1962 AANDWSYEFTELPMY
+1962 
-1977 DDDGAAYTYE
+1977 
-1987 VDEEPVE
+1987 
-1994 GYNKEVDGYDL
+1994 
-2005 INTITGTTSVSGSK
+2005 
-2019 NWRVPEGTDLPES
+2019 
-2032 ITVILKRND
+2032 
-2041 EPVARKKVT
+2041 
-2050 AADDWSYEF
+2050 
-2059 TELPAYSEDGS
+2059 
-2070 TAYTYTVDE
+2070 
-2079 ESVEGY
+2079 
-2085 ITTVSGTNLINTIT
+2085 
-2099 GTTSVSGT
+2099 
-2107 KTWRAP
+2107 
-2113 EGTELPESITVILK
+2113 
-2127 RNDEPVARKKVTA
+2127 
-2140 ADDWSYEFTELPM
+2140 LPM

-2166 EEPVEG
+2166 EEPLAG

-2213 LKRNDEPVARKK
+2213 LNRNDEPVARKK

-2239 PMYDDDGAA
+2239 PMYDEDGVA

-2254 EEPVAGYN
+2254 EEPLAGYN

-2268 DLINTKSEKIEITG
+2268 D
-2282 TKTWRVPDGTELPES
+2282 
-2297 ITVILKRNDEPV
+2297 
-2309 ARKKVTAAD
+2309 
-2318 DWSYE
+2318 
-2323 FTELP
+2323 
-2328 AYSEDGRTAYTYT
+2328 
-2341 VDEESVEG
+2341 
-2349 YITTTVSGSNL
+2349 L

-2374 TWRAPEGTELPES
+2374 TWRVPEGT
-2387 ITVIL
+2387 
-2392 KRNDEPVARKK
+2392 D
-2403 VTAADDWSYEFTELP
+2403 
-2418 AYSEDGR
+2418 
-2425 TAYTYTVDEEPVAGY
+2425 
-2440 NKEVDG
+2440 
-2446 YDLINTKSEKI
+2446 
-2457 EITGTKTWRVP
+2457 
-2468 DGTELP
+2468 
-2474 ESITVILKRNDEP
+2474 
-2487 VARKKVTAAD
+2487 
-2497 DWSYEFTEL
+2497 
-2506 PAYSEDGLTAYTY
+2506 
-2519 TVDEEPVEGYITTVS
+2519 
-2534 GTNLINTIT
+2534 
-2543 GTTSVSG
+2543 
-2550 TKTWRAPEGTELPES
+2550 
-2565 ITVILNRNGS
+2565 
-2575 PVDSKKVTA
+2575 
-2584 TDDWSYEFTNL
+2584 
-2595 PAYSEDGR
+2595 
-2603 TAYTYTVDE
+2603 
-2612 ESVEGYITT
+2612 
-2621 VSGTNLINT
+2621 
-2630 ITGTTSVSGT
+2630 
-2640 KTWRAPEGT
+2640 
-2649 ELPESIT
+2649 LPESIT

-2670 VTAAD
+2670 VTADD

-2723 TSVSGTKTWRV
+2723 TSVSGTKTWRAPEGTELPESITVILNRNGSPVARKKVTADDDWSYEFTELPAYSEDGLTAYTYTVDEEPVAGYNKEVDGYDLINTKSEKIEITGTKTWRV

-2819 TWRAPEGTKLPES
+2819 TWRAPEGTELPESITVILNRNDEPVARKKVTAADDWSYEFTELPAYSEDGRTAYTYTVEEKPVEGYITTVSGTNLINTITGTTSVSGTKTWRVPEGTELPES

-2857 EFTNLPAYSEDG
+2857 EFTNLPVYSD
-2869 LTAYTYTVDEE
+2869 
-2880 SVAGYNKEVDGYDL
+2880 
-2894 INTKSEKIEI
+2894 
-2904 TGTKTWRAP
+2904 
-2913 EGTELPE
+2913 
-2920 SITVILKR
+2920 
-2928 NDEPVARKK
+2928 
-2937 VTAADDWSYEFTELP
+2937 
-2952 AYSEDGLTAYTYTV
+2952 DGLTAYTYTV

-3051 SITSDTTFELKEDG
+3051 GITSDTTFELKEDG

-3091 FIINKVSATD
+3091 FIVNKVSATD

-3270 EEETTLPSPDDEGST
+3270 EEETTLPSPDDEEST

-3310 TLSSERV
+3310 THSSERV

>member
-14 RNSLVLEKGGKSM
+14 RNSLVLGKGGKSM

-136 EPTVAEEPT
+136 EPTVVEAPTSEPTVVEAPTPEPTVAEEPT

-213 LRGANGLMLTAGGA
+213 LRGANGLMLTAGEA

-269 EGLIT
+269 EKLIT

-374 IKTTKTASEVVQHG
+374 IKTTKTASEVVQYG

-414 YFSDDNVVGSQMK
+414 HFDDNVVGSQTK
-427 QVILLNSI
+427 QVIRLNSI
-435 HIWDNNGNYVEN
+435 SIQDNNGNNVEN
-447 IQFEQYENSGFVTT
+447 IQVIQYKDSGFKTT

-499 YVRSGKNEHSSYAEA
+499 RVKSGKNEHSSYAEA
-514 EYRRNVIK
+514 EYSRNVIK

-558 DTVIDINDIEGFYVD
+558 GTVIDINDIEGFYVD

-685 NQDHIQSLLTPVT
+685 NQDRIQSLLTSVT

-719 NEFAEGMIG
+719 NEFTEGMIG

-799 SGYQTSIDE
+799 SGYQTSIGE

-839 DKLPEG
+839 DTLPEG

-888 KHDVLYIHYAIQ
+888 KHDVLYIHYAVL
-900 ISNANLSG
+900 ISNENISG

-922 GEDKA
+922 GEDTA

-933 LFEEKEIEEDD
+933 LFEEKEIEKDD

-969 LIPNVNKITLND
+969 LIPNVDKITLND

-1012 DGKGVPV
+1012 DGKGAPV

-1032 HNISMILPDSEAFVV
+1032 HNISMVLPDSAAFVV

-1170 EVQAPSGYK
+1170 EIQAPSGYK

-1207 AVETADITVD
+1207 AVKAAKITVD

-1336 INGDDRGELN
+1336 INGNDCGELN

-1369 FTANTYNSI
+1369 VTANTYNSI
-1378 LDGNKPGKVN
+1378 LDGNKPGKAN
-1388 GTIAAL
+1388 GTIATL

-1414 AVVSDLPTKE
+1414 AVVSDLPIKE

-1617 KPLTGSFNGIR
+1617 KPLIGSFNGIR

-1675 SLSTNATGTIDKE
+1675 SLSTNATGAIDKE

-1716 VDGTGYNQNE
+1716 VDGTGYNQDE

-1752 AGEIGSFG
+1752 AGETGSFG

-1796 VSMNDE
+1796 VSMNAE

-1811 NIVMTDIP
+1811 NTVMTDIP
-1819 EVESDVRALV
+1819 EVEIDASVLV
-1829 VTNTYRVTSVSGT
+1829 VTNTYRVTSVSGTKIWRVPEGTDLPESITVILNRNDEPVARKKVTAADDWSYEFTNLPMYDEDGVAYTYEVDEEPLAGYNKEVDGYDLINTITGTTSVSGTKTWRVPEGTDLPESITVILNRNDEPVARKKVTAADDWSYEFTNLPAYSEDGRIAYTYTVDEEPVEGYITTVSGSNLINTITGTTSVSGT

-1921 TGTTSVSGS
+1921 TGTTSVSG
-1930 KNWRVPEGTDLP
+1930 
-1942 ESITVILKRNDEPV
+1942 
-1956 ARKKVT
+1956 
-1962 AANDWSYEFTELPMY
+1962 
-1977 DDDGAAYTYE
+1977 
-1987 VDEEPVE
+1987 
-1994 GYNKEVDGYDL
+1994 
-2005 INTITGTTSVSGSK
+2005 
-2019 NWRVPEGTDLPES
+2019 
-2032 ITVILKRND
+2032 
-2041 EPVARKKVT
+2041 
-2050 AADDWSYEF
+2050 
-2059 TELPAYSEDGS
+2059 
-2070 TAYTYTVDE
+2070 
-2079 ESVEGY
+2079 
-2085 ITTVSGTNLINTIT
+2085 
-2099 GTTSVSGT
+2099 
-2107 KTWRAP
+2107 
-2113 EGTELPESITVILK
+2113 
-2127 RNDEPVARKKVTA
+2127 
-2140 ADDWSYEFTELPM
+2140 
-2153 YDEDGVAYTYEVD
+2153 
-2166 EEPVEG
+2166 
-2172 YNKEVDGYDLI
+2172 
-2183 NTITGTTSVSGT
+2183 T

-2213 LKRNDEPVARKK
+2213 LNRNDEPVARKK
-2225 VTAADDWSYEFTEL
+2225 VTADDDWSYEFTNL
-2239 PMYDDDGAA
+2239 PVYSDDGR
-2248 YTYEVD
+2248 
-2254 EEPVAGYN
+2254 
-2262 KEVDGY
+2262 
-2268 DLINTKSEKIEITG
+2268 I
-2282 TKTWRVPDGTELPES
+2282 
-2297 ITVILKRNDEPV
+2297 
-2309 ARKKVTAAD
+2309 
-2318 DWSYE
+2318 
-2323 FTELP
+2323 
-2328 AYSEDGRTAYTYT
+2328 
-2341 VDEESVEG
+2341 
-2349 YITTTVSGSNL
+2349 
-2360 INTITG
+2360 
-2366 TTSVSGTK
+2366 
-2374 TWRAPEGTELPES
+2374 
-2387 ITVIL
+2387 
-2392 KRNDEPVARKK
+2392 
-2403 VTAADDWSYEFTELP
+2403 
-2418 AYSEDGR
+2418 
-2425 TAYTYTVDEEPVAGY
+2425 
-2440 NKEVDG
+2440 
-2446 YDLINTKSEKI
+2446 
-2457 EITGTKTWRVP
+2457 
-2468 DGTELP
+2468 
-2474 ESITVILKRNDEP
+2474 
-2487 VARKKVTAAD
+2487 
-2497 DWSYEFTEL
+2497 
-2506 PAYSEDGLTAYTY
+2506 AYTY

-2584 TDDWSYEFTNL
+2584 ADDWSYEFTNL
-2595 PAYSEDGR
+2595 PAYSD
-2603 TAYTYTVDE
+2603 
-2612 ESVEGYITT
+2612 
-2621 VSGTNLINT
+2621 
-2630 ITGTTSVSGT
+2630 
-2640 KTWRAPEGT
+2640 
-2649 ELPESIT
+2649 
-2656 VILNRNDEPVARKK
+2656 
-2670 VTAAD
+2670 
-2675 DWSYE
+2675 
-2680 FTELPAYSEDGSTAY
+2680 DGS
-2695 TYTVDEEPVEGYIT
+2695 
-2709 AVSGTNLINTITGT
+2709 
-2723 TSVSGTKTWRV
+2723 
-2734 PEGTELPESIT
+2734 
-2745 VILNRNDE
+2745 
-2753 PVARKKVTAADDWS
+2753 
-2767 YEFTELPAYS
+2767 
-2777 EDGST
+2777 
-2782 AYTYTVDE
+2782 
-2790 EPVEGYITAVSG
+2790 
-2802 TNLINTITGT
+2802 
-2812 TSVSGTK
+2812 
-2819 TWRAPEGTKLPES
+2819 
-2832 ITVILNRNGSP
+2832 
-2843 VDSKKVT
+2843 
-2850 ATDDWSY
+2850 
-2857 EFTNLPAYSEDG
+2857 
-2869 LTAYTYTVDEE
+2869 
-2880 SVAGYNKEVDGYDL
+2880 
-2894 INTKSEKIEI
+2894 
-2904 TGTKTWRAP
+2904 
-2913 EGTELPE
+2913 
-2920 SITVILKR
+2920 
-2928 NDEPVARKK
+2928 
-2937 VTAADDWSYEFTELP
+2937 
-2952 AYSEDGLTAYTYTV
+2952 TAYTYTV

-2995 DIANGE
+2995 DIADGE

-3013 ETGEVVEEWTSTNK
+3013 ETGEVVEEWTSTNE

-3091 FIINKVSATD
+3091 FIVNKVSATD

-3270 EEETTLPSPDDEGST
+3270 EEETTLPSPDDEEST

-3310 TLSSERV
+3310 TPSSERV

>member
-1 MCRLYGKLDDVTE
+1 
-14 RNSLVLEKGGKSM
+14 M

-65 TDADETEIAS
+65 TDANETEIAS
-75 QLSEETPETTEEETT
+75 QLSEETPEITEEETT

-96 AALAE
+96 AALAA

-121 EAPTPEPTVVEAPTP
+121 AVPTPEPTVVEAPTPEPTVVEAPMP

-150 VVEAPTVEEPTIEE
+150 VVEAPTVEETTIEE

-227 IPRLDDYITDVTVSK
+227 IPWLDTYITDVTISK

-269 EGLIT
+269 EKLIT

-294 LTGALKDSSEQP
+294 LKGALKDSSEQP
-306 VGTFSIDANGL
+306 VGKFSIDANGL
-317 VTFEYSQEFSEDEKS
+317 VTFEYSKEFSEDEKS

-343 GSRKTQE
+343 GSSKTQE

-374 IKTTKTASEVVQHG
+374 IKTTKTASEVVQYG

-414 YFSDDNVVGSQMK
+414 YFDDNIVGSQTK
-427 QVILLNSI
+427 QVIRLNSI
-435 HIWDNNGNYVEN
+435 SIQDNNGNNVEN
-447 IQFEQYENSGFVTT
+447 IQIEQYENSGFVTT

-514 EYRRNVIK
+514 EYSRNVIK

-558 DTVIDINDIEGFYVD
+558 GTVIDINDIEGFYVD

-685 NQDHIQSLLTPVT
+685 NQNHTQSLLTPVT

-710 YLGKDGVLV
+710 YLGKNGVLV

-820 YELEIKPAERNLN
+820 YELEIKPTERNLN
-833 DTFTVT
+833 DTFTVK

-922 GEDKA
+922 GEDTA

-933 LFEEKEIEEDD
+933 LFEEKEIEKDD

-1012 DGKGVPV
+1012 DGKGAPV
-1019 SKNFYTYQYNEKT
+1019 SKNLYTYQYNEKT
-1032 HNISMILPDSEAFVV
+1032 HNISMVLPDSAAFVV

-1130 IQNDIEIPVTGC
+1130 IQSDIEIPVTGC

-1163 NVLYYLE
+1163 NVLYYLKE
-1170 EVQAPSGYK
+1170 IQAPSGYK

-1207 AVETADITVD
+1207 AVKAAKITVD

-1289 SPQLAFASTEYYRIG
+1289 SPQLAFASTEYYKIG
-1304 TKLTVTGYLNEGWR
+1304 TNLTVTGYLNEGWR

-1336 INGDDRGELN
+1336 INGEDRGELN

-1369 FTANTYNSI
+1369 VTANTYNSI
-1378 LDGNKPGKVN
+1378 LDVNKPGKVN
-1388 GTIAAL
+1388 GTIATLSAV
-1394 AAGDMEF
+1394 DMEF
-1401 VQNVT
+1401 VRNVT

-1458 PIVVINKADEK
+1458 PIVVINKADEE

-1484 ATPQPLEGA
+1484 STPQPLEGA

-1498 RAVKNDQNQLI
+1498 RAVKNDQNQWI

-1524 TGVVFSGLIPGEYL
+1524 TGVAFSGLIPGEYL

-1558 VNNDCVVDAHGLQTN
+1558 VNNDCVVDAHGLQAN

-1608 KVTLTDAAN
+1608 KVTLTDAEN

-1675 SLSTNATGTIDKE
+1675 RLTTNATGTIDKE

-1707 SAVISVKKI
+1707 SAVISVQKI
-1716 VDGTGYNQNE
+1716 VDGTGYNQDE

-1752 AGEIGSFG
+1752 AGETGSFG

-1787 ETEYLVTVV
+1787 ETEYPVTVV

-1802 RKLTASVYY
+1802 HKLTASVYY
-1811 NIVMTDIP
+1811 NVVMTDIP
-1819 EVESDVRALV
+1819 EVEIDVRALV

-1842 KTWRVPEGTD
+1842 KTWRAPEGSE
-1852 LPESITVILKRND
+1852 LPESITVILNRNGS
-1865 EPVARK
+1865 PVDSK
-1871 KVTAADDWSYEFT
+1871 KVTAE
-1884 ELPMYD
+1884 
-1890 DDGAAYTYEVDEE
+1890 
-1903 PVEGY
+1903 
-1908 NKEVDGYDLINTI
+1908 
-1921 TGTTSVSGS
+1921 
-1930 KNWRVPEGTDLP
+1930 
-1942 ESITVILKRNDEPV
+1942 
-1956 ARKKVT
+1956 
-1962 AANDWSYEFTELPMY
+1962 
-1977 DDDGAAYTYE
+1977 
-1987 VDEEPVE
+1987 
-1994 GYNKEVDGYDL
+1994 
-2005 INTITGTTSVSGSK
+2005 
-2019 NWRVPEGTDLPES
+2019 
-2032 ITVILKRND
+2032 
-2041 EPVARKKVT
+2041 
-2050 AADDWSYEF
+2050 DDWSYEF

-2079 ESVEGY
+2079 EPVEGY
-2085 ITTVSGTNLINTIT
+2085 ITTVSETN
-2099 GTTSVSGT
+2099 
-2107 KTWRAP
+2107 
-2113 EGTELPESITVILK
+2113 
-2127 RNDEPVARKKVTA
+2127 
-2140 ADDWSYEFTELPM
+2140 
-2153 YDEDGVAYTYEVD
+2153 
-2166 EEPVEG
+2166 
-2172 YNKEVDGYDLI
+2172 LI

-2195 KTWRVPEGTDLP
+2195 KTWRVPEGT
-2207 ESITVI
+2207 
-2213 LKRNDEPVARKK
+2213 K
-2225 VTAADDWSYEFTEL
+2225 
-2239 PMYDDDGAA
+2239 
-2248 YTYEVD
+2248 
-2254 EEPVAGYN
+2254 
-2262 KEVDGY
+2262 
-2268 DLINTKSEKIEITG
+2268 
-2282 TKTWRVPDGTELPES
+2282 
-2297 ITVILKRNDEPV
+2297 
-2309 ARKKVTAAD
+2309 
-2318 DWSYE
+2318 
-2323 FTELP
+2323 
-2328 AYSEDGRTAYTYT
+2328 
-2341 VDEESVEG
+2341 
-2349 YITTTVSGSNL
+2349 
-2360 INTITG
+2360 
-2366 TTSVSGTK
+2366 
-2374 TWRAPEGTELPES
+2374 
-2387 ITVIL
+2387 
-2392 KRNDEPVARKK
+2392 
-2403 VTAADDWSYEFTELP
+2403 
-2418 AYSEDGR
+2418 
-2425 TAYTYTVDEEPVAGY
+2425 
-2440 NKEVDG
+2440 
-2446 YDLINTKSEKI
+2446 
-2457 EITGTKTWRVP
+2457 
-2468 DGTELP
+2468 
-2474 ESITVILKRNDEP
+2474 
-2487 VARKKVTAAD
+2487 
-2497 DWSYEFTEL
+2497 
-2506 PAYSEDGLTAYTY
+2506 
-2519 TVDEEPVEGYITTVS
+2519 
-2534 GTNLINTIT
+2534 
-2543 GTTSVSG
+2543 
-2550 TKTWRAPEGTELPES
+2550 
-2565 ITVILNRNGS
+2565 
-2575 PVDSKKVTA
+2575 
-2584 TDDWSYEFTNL
+2584 
-2595 PAYSEDGR
+2595 
-2603 TAYTYTVDE
+2603 
-2612 ESVEGYITT
+2612 
-2621 VSGTNLINT
+2621 
-2630 ITGTTSVSGT
+2630 
-2640 KTWRAPEGT
+2640 
-2649 ELPESIT
+2649 LPESIT

-2709 AVSGTNLINTITGT
+2709 
-2723 TSVSGTKTWRV
+2723 
-2734 PEGTELPESIT
+2734 
-2745 VILNRNDE
+2745 
-2753 PVARKKVTAADDWS
+2753 
-2767 YEFTELPAYS
+2767 
-2777 EDGST
+2777 
-2782 AYTYTVDE
+2782 
-2790 EPVEGYITAVSG
+2790 
-2802 TNLINTITGT
+2802 
-2812 TSVSGTK
+2812 
-2819 TWRAPEGTKLPES
+2819 
-2832 ITVILNRNGSP
+2832 
-2843 VDSKKVT
+2843 
-2850 ATDDWSY
+2850 
-2857 EFTNLPAYSEDG
+2857 
-2869 LTAYTYTVDEE
+2869 
-2880 SVAGYNKEVDGYDL
+2880 
-2894 INTKSEKIEI
+2894 
-2904 TGTKTWRAP
+2904 
-2913 EGTELPE
+2913 
-2920 SITVILKR
+2920 
-2928 NDEPVARKK
+2928 
-2937 VTAADDWSYEFTELP
+2937 
-2952 AYSEDGLTAYTYTV
+2952 
-2966 DEEPVEGYITTVS
+2966 TVS
-2979 GTDLINTI
+2979 ETNLINTI

-2995 DIANGE
+2995 DIADGE

-3013 ETGEVVEEWTSTNK
+3013 ETGEVVEEWTSTNE

-3051 SITSDTTFELKEDG
+3051 GITSDTTFELKEDG

-3091 FIINKVSATD
+3091 FIVNKVSATD

-3270 EEETTLPSPDDEGST
+3270 EEETTLPSPDDEEST

-3310 TLSSERV
+3310 TPSSERV

>member
-14 RNSLVLEKGGKSM
+14 RNSLVLGKGGKSM

-136 EPTVAEEPT
+136 EPTVVEAPTSEPTVVEAPTPEPTVAEEPT

-150 VVEAPTVEEPTIEE
+150 VVEEPTVEETTIEE

-174 LSVEETEETEAET
+174 LSVEETEEETEAET
-187 EKETE
+187 ENVTE

-227 IPRLDDYITDVTVSK
+227 IPRLDDYIKDVTISK

-254 TSGHNVRIDLKYTLP
+254 TSGHNARIDLKYTLP

-294 LTGALKDSSEQP
+294 LEGVLKDSSEQP

-350 EVIFSFPGKGEV
+350 EVTFSFPGKGEV

-374 IKTTKTASEVVQHG
+374 IKTTKTASEVVQYG

-427 QVILLNSI
+427 QVILLDRI
-435 HIWDNNGNYVEN
+435 YIWDNNGNYVEN
-447 IQFEQYENSGFVTT
+447 IQFEQYGNGGFVTT

-487 ATTNLKLNKNIF
+487 ATTKLKLNGNTF

-514 EYRRNVIK
+514 EYSRNVIK

-558 DTVIDINDIEGFYVD
+558 GTVIDINDIEGFYVD

-602 VITYRYYPP
+602 VITYRYYPL

-685 NQDHIQSLLTPVT
+685 NQNHTQSLLTPVT

-710 YLGKDGVLV
+710 YLGKNGVLV

-754 ASYPAGTFRYDNVA
+754 ASYPAGTFRYNNVA

-774 INQTK
+774 INQIK

-833 DTFTVT
+833 DTFTVK

-900 ISNANLSG
+900 ISNANISG

-922 GEDKA
+922 GEDTA

-933 LFEEKEIEEDD
+933 LFEEEEIEEDD
-944 VIDKKGFQNNS
+944 VIDKKGFQNDS

-1012 DGKGVPV
+1012 DGKGAPV

-1032 HNISMILPDSEAFVV
+1032 HNISMVLPDSAAFVV

-1064 TIKNNVELVGS
+1064 TIKNNVELIGS

-1130 IQNDIEIPVTGC
+1130 IQSDIEIPVTGC

-1170 EVQAPSGYK
+1170 EIQAPSGYK

-1324 DFAST
+1324 DFASA

-1369 FTANTYNSI
+1369 VTANTYNSI
-1378 LDGNKPGKVN
+1378 LDDSKPGKVN
-1388 GTIAAL
+1388 GTIATL

-1401 VQNVT
+1401 VRNVT

-1458 PIVVINKADEK
+1458 PIVVINKADEE

-1484 ATPQPLEGA
+1484 STPQPLEGA

-1498 RAVKNDQNQLI
+1498 RAVKNDQNQFI

-1558 VNNDCVVDAHGLQTN
+1558 VNNDCVVDAHGLQAN

-1675 SLSTNATGTIDKE
+1675 RLTTNATGTIDKE

-1707 SAVISVKKI
+1707 SAVISVQKI
-1716 VDGTGYNQNE
+1716 VDGTGYNQDE

-1752 AGEIGSFG
+1752 AGETGSFG

-1796 VSMNDE
+1796 VSMNAE

-1842 KTWRVPEGTD
+1842 KTWR
-1852 LPESITVILKRND
+1852 
-1865 EPVARK
+1865 
-1871 KVTAADDWSYEFT
+1871 
-1884 ELPMYD
+1884 
-1890 DDGAAYTYEVDEE
+1890 
-1903 PVEGY
+1903 
-1908 NKEVDGYDLINTI
+1908 
-1921 TGTTSVSGS
+1921 
-1930 KNWRVPEGTDLP
+1930 
-1942 ESITVILKRNDEPV
+1942 
-1956 ARKKVT
+1956 
-1962 AANDWSYEFTELPMY
+1962 
-1977 DDDGAAYTYE
+1977 
-1987 VDEEPVE
+1987 
-1994 GYNKEVDGYDL
+1994 
-2005 INTITGTTSVSGSK
+2005 
-2019 NWRVPEGTDLPES
+2019 
-2032 ITVILKRND
+2032 
-2041 EPVARKKVT
+2041 
-2050 AADDWSYEF
+2050 
-2059 TELPAYSEDGS
+2059 
-2070 TAYTYTVDE
+2070 
-2079 ESVEGY
+2079 
-2085 ITTVSGTNLINTIT
+2085 
-2099 GTTSVSGT
+2099 
-2107 KTWRAP
+2107 AP
-2113 EGTELPESITVILK
+2113 EGS
-2127 RNDEPVARKKVTA
+2127 
-2140 ADDWSYEFTELPM
+2140 
-2153 YDEDGVAYTYEVD
+2153 
-2166 EEPVEG
+2166 
-2172 YNKEVDGYDLI
+2172 
-2183 NTITGTTSVSGT
+2183 
-2195 KTWRVPEGTDLP
+2195 
-2207 ESITVI
+2207 
-2213 LKRNDEPVARKK
+2213 
-2225 VTAADDWSYEFTEL
+2225 
-2239 PMYDDDGAA
+2239 
-2248 YTYEVD
+2248 
-2254 EEPVAGYN
+2254 
-2262 KEVDGY
+2262 
-2268 DLINTKSEKIEITG
+2268 
-2282 TKTWRVPDGTELPES
+2282 
-2297 ITVILKRNDEPV
+2297 
-2309 ARKKVTAAD
+2309 
-2318 DWSYE
+2318 
-2323 FTELP
+2323 
-2328 AYSEDGRTAYTYT
+2328 
-2341 VDEESVEG
+2341 
-2349 YITTTVSGSNL
+2349 
-2360 INTITG
+2360 
-2366 TTSVSGTK
+2366 
-2374 TWRAPEGTELPES
+2374 
-2387 ITVIL
+2387 
-2392 KRNDEPVARKK
+2392 
-2403 VTAADDWSYEFTELP
+2403 
-2418 AYSEDGR
+2418 
-2425 TAYTYTVDEEPVAGY
+2425 
-2440 NKEVDG
+2440 
-2446 YDLINTKSEKI
+2446 
-2457 EITGTKTWRVP
+2457 
-2468 DGTELP
+2468 
-2474 ESITVILKRNDEP
+2474 
-2487 VARKKVTAAD
+2487 
-2497 DWSYEFTEL
+2497 
-2506 PAYSEDGLTAYTY
+2506 
-2519 TVDEEPVEGYITTVS
+2519 
-2534 GTNLINTIT
+2534 
-2543 GTTSVSG
+2543 
-2550 TKTWRAPEGTELPES
+2550 
-2565 ITVILNRNGS
+2565 
-2575 PVDSKKVTA
+2575 
-2584 TDDWSYEFTNL
+2584 
-2595 PAYSEDGR
+2595 
-2603 TAYTYTVDE
+2603 
-2612 ESVEGYITT
+2612 
-2621 VSGTNLINT
+2621 
-2630 ITGTTSVSGT
+2630 
-2640 KTWRAPEGT
+2640 

-2709 AVSGTNLINTITGT
+2709 TVSGTNLINTITGTTSVSGTKIWRAPEGTELPESITVILNRNDEPVARKKVTAADDWSYEFTGLPMYDEDGVAYTYEVDEEPLAGYNKEVDGYDLINTITGT

-2734 PEGTELPESIT
+2734 PEGTDLPESIT

-2790 EPVEGYITAVSG
+2790 EPVEGYIT
-2802 TNLINTITGT
+2802 
-2812 TSVSGTK
+2812 
-2819 TWRAPEGTKLPES
+2819 
-2832 ITVILNRNGSP
+2832 
-2843 VDSKKVT
+2843 
-2850 ATDDWSY
+2850 
-2857 EFTNLPAYSEDG
+2857 
-2869 LTAYTYTVDEE
+2869 
-2880 SVAGYNKEVDGYDL
+2880 
-2894 INTKSEKIEI
+2894 
-2904 TGTKTWRAP
+2904 
-2913 EGTELPE
+2913 
-2920 SITVILKR
+2920 
-2928 NDEPVARKK
+2928 
-2937 VTAADDWSYEFTELP
+2937 
-2952 AYSEDGLTAYTYTV
+2952 
-2966 DEEPVEGYITTVS
+2966 TVS
-2979 GTDLINTI
+2979 ETNLINTI

-2995 DIANGE
+2995 DIADGE

-3013 ETGEVVEEWTSTNK
+3013 ETGEVVEEWTSTNE

-3051 SITSDTTFELKEDG
+3051 GITSDTTFELKEDG

-3091 FIINKVSATD
+3091 FIVNKVSATD

-3249 TSEEETSPEETT
+3249 TSEEETTPEETT

-3270 EEETTLPSPDDEGST
+3270 EEETTLPSPDDEEST

-3310 TLSSERV
+3310 TPSSERV

>member
-96 AALAE
+96 AALAA

-112 EPTPEPIVV
+112 EPTPEPIVVEEPTPEPTVV

-739 KAQKINFEYKVKAEF
+739 KAQKINFEYTVKAEF

-1012 DGKGVPV
+1012 DGKGAPV

-1336 INGDDRGELN
+1336 INGNDCGELN

-1369 FTANTYNSI
+1369 VTANTYNSI
-1378 LDGNKPGKVN
+1378 LDGNKPGKAN

-1437 SLYGYTISYQ
+1437 GLYGYTISYQ

-1617 KPLTGSFNGIR
+1617 KPLIGSFNGIR

-1675 SLSTNATGTIDKE
+1675 SLSINATGTIDKE

-1716 VDGTGYNQNE
+1716 VDGTGYNQDE

-1752 AGEIGSFG
+1752 AGETGSFG

-1796 VSMNDE
+1796 VSMNAE

-1811 NIVMTDIP
+1811 NTVMTDIP
-1819 EVESDVRALV
+1819 EVEIDASVLV

-1842 KTWRVPEGTD
+1842 KIWRVPEGTD
-1852 LPESITVILKRND
+1852 LPESITVILNRND

-1871 KVTAADDWSYEFT
+1871 KVTVADDWSYEFT
-1884 ELPMYD
+1884 
-1890 DDGAAYTYEVDEE
+1890 
-1903 PVEGY
+1903 
-1908 NKEVDGYDLINTI
+1908 N
-1921 TGTTSVSGS
+1921 
-1930 KNWRVPEGTDLP
+1930 
-1942 ESITVILKRNDEPV
+1942 
-1956 ARKKVT
+1956 
-1962 AANDWSYEFTELPMY
+1962 
-1977 DDDGAAYTYE
+1977 
-1987 VDEEPVE
+1987 
-1994 GYNKEVDGYDL
+1994 
-2005 INTITGTTSVSGSK
+2005 
-2019 NWRVPEGTDLPES
+2019 
-2032 ITVILKRND
+2032 
-2041 EPVARKKVT
+2041 
-2050 AADDWSYEF
+2050 
-2059 TELPAYSEDGS
+2059 
-2070 TAYTYTVDE
+2070 
-2079 ESVEGY
+2079 
-2085 ITTVSGTNLINTIT
+2085 
-2099 GTTSVSGT
+2099 
-2107 KTWRAP
+2107 
-2113 EGTELPESITVILK
+2113 
-2127 RNDEPVARKKVTA
+2127 
-2140 ADDWSYEFTELPM
+2140 LPM

-2166 EEPVEG
+2166 EEPLAG

-2213 LKRNDEPVARKK
+2213 LNRNDEPVARKK

-2239 PMYDDDGAA
+2239 PMYDEDGVA

-2254 EEPVAGYN
+2254 EEPLAGYN

-2268 DLINTKSEKIEITG
+2268 D
-2282 TKTWRVPDGTELPES
+2282 
-2297 ITVILKRNDEPV
+2297 
-2309 ARKKVTAAD
+2309 
-2318 DWSYE
+2318 
-2323 FTELP
+2323 
-2328 AYSEDGRTAYTYT
+2328 
-2341 VDEESVEG
+2341 
-2349 YITTTVSGSNL
+2349 L

-2374 TWRAPEGTELPES
+2374 TWRVPEGT
-2387 ITVIL
+2387 
-2392 KRNDEPVARKK
+2392 D
-2403 VTAADDWSYEFTELP
+2403 
-2418 AYSEDGR
+2418 
-2425 TAYTYTVDEEPVAGY
+2425 
-2440 NKEVDG
+2440 
-2446 YDLINTKSEKI
+2446 
-2457 EITGTKTWRVP
+2457 
-2468 DGTELP
+2468 
-2474 ESITVILKRNDEP
+2474 
-2487 VARKKVTAAD
+2487 
-2497 DWSYEFTEL
+2497 
-2506 PAYSEDGLTAYTY
+2506 
-2519 TVDEEPVEGYITTVS
+2519 
-2534 GTNLINTIT
+2534 
-2543 GTTSVSG
+2543 
-2550 TKTWRAPEGTELPES
+2550 
-2565 ITVILNRNGS
+2565 
-2575 PVDSKKVTA
+2575 
-2584 TDDWSYEFTNL
+2584 
-2595 PAYSEDGR
+2595 
-2603 TAYTYTVDE
+2603 
-2612 ESVEGYITT
+2612 
-2621 VSGTNLINT
+2621 
-2630 ITGTTSVSGT
+2630 
-2640 KTWRAPEGT
+2640 
-2649 ELPESIT
+2649 LPESIT

-2670 VTAAD
+2670 VTADD

-2709 AVSGTNLINTITGT
+2709 TVS
-2723 TSVSGTKTWRV
+2723 
-2734 PEGTELPESIT
+2734 E
-2745 VILNRNDE
+2745 
-2753 PVARKKVTAADDWS
+2753 
-2767 YEFTELPAYS
+2767 
-2777 EDGST
+2777 
-2782 AYTYTVDE
+2782 
-2790 EPVEGYITAVSG
+2790 

-2819 TWRAPEGTKLPES
+2819 TWRAPEGTDLPES
-2832 ITVILNRNGSP
+2832 ITVILKRNDEP
-2843 VDSKKVT
+2843 VARKKVT
-2850 ATDDWSY
+2850 AADDWSY

-2966 DEEPVEGYITTVS
+2966 DEESVEGYITTVS

-3085 DTRRID
+3085 DTITSVKISKVDIADGEELEGATIQLIDKETGEVVEEWTSTNKAHEVTGLTTGKTYILRETVAPEGYSITSDTTFELKEDGSIDTEKTTTTVSEEGVLLVEDTRRID
-3091 FIINKVSATD
+3091 FIVNKVSATD

>member
-1 MCRLYGKLDDVTE
+1 
-14 RNSLVLEKGGKSM
+14 M

-75 QLSEETPETTEEETT
+75 QLPEEAPETTEEETT
-90 VESTIA
+90 VESTMA
-96 AALAE
+96 AALAAE
-101 EAPAPVAPAAE
+101 EPAPVAPVAE
-112 EPTPEPIVV
+112 APTPEPTV

-136 EPTVAEEPT
+136 EPTVAE
-145 TPEPT
+145 
-150 VVEAPTVEEPTIEE
+150 APTIEEPTIEE
-164 AETTDEEETI
+164 AKTTDEEETI
-174 LSVEETEETEAET
+174 LSVEETEEETEAET
-187 EKETE
+187 EKVTE
-192 EETEPETD
+192 EETEPETQ
-200 EDDLLSNDPVTFG
+200 EYDLISNDPVTFG
-213 LRGANGLMLTAGGA
+213 LRGADGLMLTAGGA
-227 IPRLDDYITDVTVSK
+227 IPRLDTYITDVTVSK

-254 TSGHNVRIDLKYTLP
+254 TSGHNARIDLKYTLP

-294 LTGALKDSSEQP
+294 LEGVLKDPSEVP
-306 VGTFSIDANGL
+306 VGNFSIDENGL

-374 IKTTKTASEVVQHG
+374 IKTTKTASEVVQYG

-427 QVILLNSI
+427 QVILLDRI
-435 HIWDNNGNYVEN
+435 YIWDNNGNYVEN
-447 IQFEQYENSGFVTT
+447 IQFEQYGNGGFVTT

-487 ATTNLKLNKNIF
+487 ATTTLKLNKNTF

-514 EYRRNVIK
+514 KYSRNVIK

-558 DTVIDINDIEGFYVD
+558 GTVIDINDIEGFYVD

-685 NQDHIQSLLTPVT
+685 NQDRIQSLLTSVT

-719 NEFAEGMIG
+719 NEFTEGMIG

-799 SGYQTSIDE
+799 SGYQTSIGE

-839 DKLPEG
+839 DTLPEG

-888 KHDVLYIHYAIQ
+888 KHDVLYIHYAVL
-900 ISNANLSG
+900 ISNENLSG

-922 GEDKA
+922 GEDTA

-933 LFEEKEIEEDD
+933 LFEEKEIEKDD

-1012 DGKGVPV
+1012 DGKGAPV

-1032 HNISMILPDSEAFVV
+1032 HNISMVLPDSAAFVV

-1170 EVQAPSGYK
+1170 EIQAPSGYK

-1207 AVETADITVD
+1207 AVKAAKITVD

-1336 INGDDRGELN
+1336 INGNDCGELN

-1369 FTANTYNSI
+1369 VTANTYNSI
-1378 LDGNKPGKVN
+1378 LDGNKPGKAN
-1388 GTIAAL
+1388 GTIATL

-1558 VNNDCVVDAHGLQTN
+1558 VNNDCVVDAHGLQAN

-1617 KPLTGSFNGIR
+1617 KPLIGSFNGIR

-1675 SLSTNATGTIDKE
+1675 SLSTNATGAIDKE

-1716 VDGTGYNQNE
+1716 VDGTGYNQDE

-1752 AGEIGSFG
+1752 AGETGSFG

-1796 VSMNDE
+1796 VSMNAE

-1811 NIVMTDIP
+1811 NTVMTDIP
-1819 EVESDVRALV
+1819 EVEIDASVLV
-1829 VTNTYRVTSVSGT
+1829 VTNTYRVTSVSGTKIWRVPEGTDLPESITVILNRNDEPVARKKVTAADDWSYEFTNLPMYDEDGVAYTYEVDEEPVAGYNKEVDGYDLINTITGTTSVSGTKTWRVPEGTELPESITVILNRNDESVARKKVTAADDWSYEFTELPMYDEDGVAYTYEVDEEPLAGYNKEVDGYDLINTITGTTSVSGTKTWRVPEGTDLPESITVILNRNDEPVARKKVTAADDWSYEFTNLPAYSEDGRIAYTYTVDEEPVEGYITTVSGSNLINTITGTTSVSGT

-1921 TGTTSVSGS
+1921 TGTTSVSG
-1930 KNWRVPEGTDLP
+1930 
-1942 ESITVILKRNDEPV
+1942 
-1956 ARKKVT
+1956 
-1962 AANDWSYEFTELPMY
+1962 
-1977 DDDGAAYTYE
+1977 
-1987 VDEEPVE
+1987 
-1994 GYNKEVDGYDL
+1994 
-2005 INTITGTTSVSGSK
+2005 
-2019 NWRVPEGTDLPES
+2019 
-2032 ITVILKRND
+2032 
-2041 EPVARKKVT
+2041 
-2050 AADDWSYEF
+2050 
-2059 TELPAYSEDGS
+2059 
-2070 TAYTYTVDE
+2070 
-2079 ESVEGY
+2079 
-2085 ITTVSGTNLINTIT
+2085 
-2099 GTTSVSGT
+2099 T
-2107 KTWRAP
+2107 KTWRVP
-2113 EGTELPESITVILK
+2113 EGTELPESITVILN

-2140 ADDWSYEFTELPM
+2140 DDDWSYEFTNLPV
-2153 YDEDGVAYTYEVD
+2153 Y
-2166 EEPVEG
+2166 
-2172 YNKEVDGYDLI
+2172 
-2183 NTITGTTSVSGT
+2183 S
-2195 KTWRVPEGTDLP
+2195 
-2207 ESITVI
+2207 
-2213 LKRNDEPVARKK
+2213 
-2225 VTAADDWSYEFTEL
+2225 
-2239 PMYDDDGAA
+2239 DDGR
-2248 YTYEVD
+2248 
-2254 EEPVAGYN
+2254 
-2262 KEVDGY
+2262 
-2268 DLINTKSEKIEITG
+2268 I
-2282 TKTWRVPDGTELPES
+2282 
-2297 ITVILKRNDEPV
+2297 
-2309 ARKKVTAAD
+2309 
-2318 DWSYE
+2318 
-2323 FTELP
+2323 
-2328 AYSEDGRTAYTYT
+2328 
-2341 VDEESVEG
+2341 
-2349 YITTTVSGSNL
+2349 
-2360 INTITG
+2360 
-2366 TTSVSGTK
+2366 
-2374 TWRAPEGTELPES
+2374 
-2387 ITVIL
+2387 
-2392 KRNDEPVARKK
+2392 
-2403 VTAADDWSYEFTELP
+2403 
-2418 AYSEDGR
+2418 
-2425 TAYTYTVDEEPVAGY
+2425 
-2440 NKEVDG
+2440 
-2446 YDLINTKSEKI
+2446 
-2457 EITGTKTWRVP
+2457 
-2468 DGTELP
+2468 
-2474 ESITVILKRNDEP
+2474 
-2487 VARKKVTAAD
+2487 
-2497 DWSYEFTEL
+2497 
-2506 PAYSEDGLTAYTY
+2506 AYTY

-2584 TDDWSYEFTNL
+2584 ADDWSYEFTNL
-2595 PAYSEDGR
+2595 PAYSD
-2603 TAYTYTVDE
+2603 
-2612 ESVEGYITT
+2612 
-2621 VSGTNLINT
+2621 
-2630 ITGTTSVSGT
+2630 
-2640 KTWRAPEGT
+2640 
-2649 ELPESIT
+2649 
-2656 VILNRNDEPVARKK
+2656 
-2670 VTAAD
+2670 
-2675 DWSYE
+2675 
-2680 FTELPAYSEDGSTAY
+2680 DGS
-2695 TYTVDEEPVEGYIT
+2695 
-2709 AVSGTNLINTITGT
+2709 
-2723 TSVSGTKTWRV
+2723 
-2734 PEGTELPESIT
+2734 
-2745 VILNRNDE
+2745 
-2753 PVARKKVTAADDWS
+2753 
-2767 YEFTELPAYS
+2767 
-2777 EDGST
+2777 
-2782 AYTYTVDE
+2782 
-2790 EPVEGYITAVSG
+2790 
-2802 TNLINTITGT
+2802 
-2812 TSVSGTK
+2812 
-2819 TWRAPEGTKLPES
+2819 
-2832 ITVILNRNGSP
+2832 
-2843 VDSKKVT
+2843 
-2850 ATDDWSY
+2850 
-2857 EFTNLPAYSEDG
+2857 
-2869 LTAYTYTVDEE
+2869 
-2880 SVAGYNKEVDGYDL
+2880 
-2894 INTKSEKIEI
+2894 
-2904 TGTKTWRAP
+2904 
-2913 EGTELPE
+2913 
-2920 SITVILKR
+2920 
-2928 NDEPVARKK
+2928 
-2937 VTAADDWSYEFTELP
+2937 
-2952 AYSEDGLTAYTYTV
+2952 TAYTYTV

-2995 DIANGE
+2995 DIADGE

-3013 ETGEVVEEWTSTNK
+3013 ETGEVVEEWTSTNE

-3091 FIINKVSATD
+3091 FIVNKVSATD

-3270 EEETTLPSPDDEGST
+3270 EEETTLPSPDDEEST

-3310 TLSSERV
+3310 TPSSERV

>member
-14 RNSLVLEKGGKSM
+14 RNSLVLGKGGKSM

-65 TDADETEIAS
+65 TDANETEIAS

-96 AALAE
+96 AALAA

-112 EPTPEPIVV
+112 EPTPEPIVA
-121 EAPTPEPTVVEAPTP
+121 EAPTPEPTVVEAPTPEPIVVEEPTPEPTIVEAPTP

-213 LRGANGLMLTAGGA
+213 LRGANGLMLTAGEA

-1012 DGKGVPV
+1012 DGKGAPV

-1871 KVTAADDWSYEFT
+1871 KVTA
-1884 ELPMYD
+1884 
-1890 DDGAAYTYEVDEE
+1890 
-1903 PVEGY
+1903 
-1908 NKEVDGYDLINTI
+1908 
-1921 TGTTSVSGS
+1921 
-1930 KNWRVPEGTDLP
+1930 
-1942 ESITVILKRNDEPV
+1942 
-1956 ARKKVT
+1956 
-1962 AANDWSYEFTELPMY
+1962 
-1977 DDDGAAYTYE
+1977 
-1987 VDEEPVE
+1987 
-1994 GYNKEVDGYDL
+1994 
-2005 INTITGTTSVSGSK
+2005 
-2019 NWRVPEGTDLPES
+2019 
-2032 ITVILKRND
+2032 
-2041 EPVARKKVT
+2041 
-2050 AADDWSYEF
+2050 
-2059 TELPAYSEDGS
+2059 
-2070 TAYTYTVDE
+2070 
-2079 ESVEGY
+2079 
-2085 ITTVSGTNLINTIT
+2085 
-2099 GTTSVSGT
+2099 
-2107 KTWRAP
+2107 
-2113 EGTELPESITVILK
+2113 
-2127 RNDEPVARKKVTA
+2127 
-2140 ADDWSYEFTELPM
+2140 
-2153 YDEDGVAYTYEVD
+2153 
-2166 EEPVEG
+2166 
-2172 YNKEVDGYDLI
+2172 
-2183 NTITGTTSVSGT
+2183 
-2195 KTWRVPEGTDLP
+2195 
-2207 ESITVI
+2207 
-2213 LKRNDEPVARKK
+2213 
-2225 VTAADDWSYEFTEL
+2225 
-2239 PMYDDDGAA
+2239 
-2248 YTYEVD
+2248 
-2254 EEPVAGYN
+2254 
-2262 KEVDGY
+2262 
-2268 DLINTKSEKIEITG
+2268 
-2282 TKTWRVPDGTELPES
+2282 
-2297 ITVILKRNDEPV
+2297 
-2309 ARKKVTAAD
+2309 
-2318 DWSYE
+2318 
-2323 FTELP
+2323 
-2328 AYSEDGRTAYTYT
+2328 
-2341 VDEESVEG
+2341 
-2349 YITTTVSGSNL
+2349 
-2360 INTITG
+2360 
-2366 TTSVSGTK
+2366 
-2374 TWRAPEGTELPES
+2374 
-2387 ITVIL
+2387 
-2392 KRNDEPVARKK
+2392 
-2403 VTAADDWSYEFTELP
+2403 
-2418 AYSEDGR
+2418 
-2425 TAYTYTVDEEPVAGY
+2425 
-2440 NKEVDG
+2440 
-2446 YDLINTKSEKI
+2446 
-2457 EITGTKTWRVP
+2457 
-2468 DGTELP
+2468 
-2474 ESITVILKRNDEP
+2474 
-2487 VARKKVTAAD
+2487 
-2497 DWSYEFTEL
+2497 
-2506 PAYSEDGLTAYTY
+2506 
-2519 TVDEEPVEGYITTVS
+2519 
-2534 GTNLINTIT
+2534 
-2543 GTTSVSG
+2543 
-2550 TKTWRAPEGTELPES
+2550 
-2565 ITVILNRNGS
+2565 
-2575 PVDSKKVTA
+2575 
-2584 TDDWSYEFTNL
+2584 TDDWSYEFTN
-2595 PAYSEDGR
+2595 
-2603 TAYTYTVDE
+2603 
-2612 ESVEGYITT
+2612 
-2621 VSGTNLINT
+2621 
-2630 ITGTTSVSGT
+2630 
-2640 KTWRAPEGT
+2640 
-2649 ELPESIT
+2649 
-2656 VILNRNDEPVARKK
+2656 
-2670 VTAAD
+2670 
-2675 DWSYE
+2675 
-2680 FTELPAYSEDGSTAY
+2680 
-2695 TYTVDEEPVEGYIT
+2695 
-2709 AVSGTNLINTITGT
+2709 
-2723 TSVSGTKTWRV
+2723 
-2734 PEGTELPESIT
+2734 
-2745 VILNRNDE
+2745 
-2753 PVARKKVTAADDWS
+2753 
-2767 YEFTELPAYS
+2767 
-2777 EDGST
+2777 
-2782 AYTYTVDE
+2782 
-2790 EPVEGYITAVSG
+2790 
-2802 TNLINTITGT
+2802 
-2812 TSVSGTK
+2812 
-2819 TWRAPEGTKLPES
+2819 
-2832 ITVILNRNGSP
+2832 
-2843 VDSKKVT
+2843 
-2850 ATDDWSY
+2850 
-2857 EFTNLPAYSEDG
+2857 
-2869 LTAYTYTVDEE
+2869 
-2880 SVAGYNKEVDGYDL
+2880 
-2894 INTKSEKIEI
+2894 
-2904 TGTKTWRAP
+2904 
-2913 EGTELPE
+2913 
-2920 SITVILKR
+2920 
-2928 NDEPVARKK
+2928 
-2937 VTAADDWSYEFTELP
+2937 LP

-2995 DIANGE
+2995 DIADGE

-3085 DTRRID
+3085 DTITSVKISKVDIADGEELEGATIQLIDKETGEVVEEWTSTNKAHEVTGLTTGKTYILRETVAPEGYGITSDTTFELKEDGSIDTEKTTTTVSEEGVLLVEDTRRID
-3091 FIINKVSATD
+3091 FIVNKVSATD

-3107 TILSVYEITDEGEV
+3107 TILSVYEITDEGEI

-3270 EEETTLPSPDDEGST
+3270 EEETTLPSPDDEEST

-3310 TLSSERV
+3310 TPSSERV

>member
-227 IPRLDDYITDVTVSK
+227 IPRLDDYITDVTISK

-254 TSGHNVRIDLKYTLP
+254 TSGHNARIDLTYTLP
-269 EGLIT
+269 KGLIT

-280 QYQLPDVIKIDNPP
+280 QYQLPDVIKIDDPP
-294 LTGALKDSSEQP
+294 LEGVLKDPLEHQ
-306 VGTFSIDANGL
+306 VGTFSIDEKGL

-343 GSRKTQE
+343 GLRKTQE
-350 EVIFSFPGKGEV
+350 EVTFSFPGKGEV

-374 IKTTKTASEVVQHG
+374 IKTTKTADEVVQYG

-427 QVILLNSI
+427 QVILLDRI

-447 IQFEQYENSGFVTT
+447 IQFEEYGNGGFVTT

-487 ATTNLKLNKNIF
+487 ATTKLKLNKNTF
-499 YVRSGKNEHSSYAEA
+499 YARSGKNEHSSYAEA
-514 EYRRNVIK
+514 EYSRNVIK

-558 DTVIDINDIEGFYVD
+558 GTVIDINDIEGFYVD

-685 NQDHIQSLLTPVT
+685 KTDRIQSLLTPVT
-698 VNGIEA
+698 VNGIKA

-710 YLGKDGVLV
+710 YLGKNGVLV

-839 DKLPEG
+839 DTLPEG

-908 SQQELVYFTNTATS
+908 SQQELVYFTNTAIY
-922 GEDKA
+922 GEEDKA

-933 LFEEKEIEEDD
+933 LFEKKEIEEDD
-944 VIDKKGFQNNS
+944 VIDKKGFQNDS

-1012 DGKGVPV
+1012 DGKGAPV

-1032 HNISMILPDSEAFVV
+1032 HNISMVLPDSAAFVV

-1107 NEDEKLS
+1107 NDDEKLS

-1130 IQNDIEIPVTGC
+1130 IQSDIEIPVTGC

-1170 EVQAPSGYK
+1170 EIQAPSGYK

-1207 AVETADITVD
+1207 AVKAAKITVD

-1352 VTHSEIVSS
+1352 VTHSEIVSG

-1369 FTANTYNSI
+1369 VTANTYNSI
-1378 LDGNKPGKVN
+1378 LDGSKPGKVN
-1388 GTIAAL
+1388 GTIATL

-1401 VQNVT
+1401 VRNVT

-1453 GVGGN
+1453 SVGGN
-1458 PIVVINKADEK
+1458 PIVVINKADEE

-1484 ATPQPLEGA
+1484 STPQPLEGA

-1498 RAVKNDQNQLI
+1498 RAVKNDQNQFI

-1558 VNNDCVVDAHGLQTN
+1558 VNNDCVVDAHGLQAN

-1675 SLSTNATGTIDKE
+1675 RLSTNATGTIDKE

-1707 SAVISVKKI
+1707 SAVISVQKI
-1716 VDGTGYNQNE
+1716 VDGTGYNQDE

-1752 AGEIGSFG
+1752 AGETGSFG

-1852 LPESITVILKRND
+1852 LPESITVILNRND

-1871 KVTAADDWSYEFT
+1871 KVTVADDWSYEFT
-1884 ELPMYD
+1884 
-1890 DDGAAYTYEVDEE
+1890 
-1903 PVEGY
+1903 
-1908 NKEVDGYDLINTI
+1908 N
-1921 TGTTSVSGS
+1921 
-1930 KNWRVPEGTDLP
+1930 
-1942 ESITVILKRNDEPV
+1942 
-1956 ARKKVT
+1956 
-1962 AANDWSYEFTELPMY
+1962 
-1977 DDDGAAYTYE
+1977 
-1987 VDEEPVE
+1987 
-1994 GYNKEVDGYDL
+1994 
-2005 INTITGTTSVSGSK
+2005 
-2019 NWRVPEGTDLPES
+2019 
-2032 ITVILKRND
+2032 
-2041 EPVARKKVT
+2041 
-2050 AADDWSYEF
+2050 
-2059 TELPAYSEDGS
+2059 
-2070 TAYTYTVDE
+2070 
-2079 ESVEGY
+2079 
-2085 ITTVSGTNLINTIT
+2085 
-2099 GTTSVSGT
+2099 
-2107 KTWRAP
+2107 
-2113 EGTELPESITVILK
+2113 
-2127 RNDEPVARKKVTA
+2127 
-2140 ADDWSYEFTELPM
+2140 LPM

-2166 EEPVEG
+2166 EEPVAG

-2213 LKRNDEPVARKK
+2213 L
-2225 VTAADDWSYEFTEL
+2225 
-2239 PMYDDDGAA
+2239 
-2248 YTYEVD
+2248 
-2254 EEPVAGYN
+2254 
-2262 KEVDGY
+2262 
-2268 DLINTKSEKIEITG
+2268 
-2282 TKTWRVPDGTELPES
+2282 
-2297 ITVILKRNDEPV
+2297 
-2309 ARKKVTAAD
+2309 
-2318 DWSYE
+2318 
-2323 FTELP
+2323 
-2328 AYSEDGRTAYTYT
+2328 
-2341 VDEESVEG
+2341 
-2349 YITTTVSGSNL
+2349 
-2360 INTITG
+2360 
-2366 TTSVSGTK
+2366 
-2374 TWRAPEGTELPES
+2374 
-2387 ITVIL
+2387 
-2392 KRNDEPVARKK
+2392 
-2403 VTAADDWSYEFTELP
+2403 
-2418 AYSEDGR
+2418 
-2425 TAYTYTVDEEPVAGY
+2425 
-2440 NKEVDG
+2440 
-2446 YDLINTKSEKI
+2446 
-2457 EITGTKTWRVP
+2457 
-2468 DGTELP
+2468 
-2474 ESITVILKRNDEP
+2474 
-2487 VARKKVTAAD
+2487 
-2497 DWSYEFTEL
+2497 
-2506 PAYSEDGLTAYTY
+2506 
-2519 TVDEEPVEGYITTVS
+2519 
-2534 GTNLINTIT
+2534 
-2543 GTTSVSG
+2543 
-2550 TKTWRAPEGTELPES
+2550 
-2565 ITVILNRNGS
+2565 NRNGS

-2595 PAYSEDGR
+2595 PVYSDDGL

-2621 VSGTNLINT
+2621 VSETN
-2630 ITGTTSVSGT
+2630 
-2640 KTWRAPEGT
+2640 
-2649 ELPESIT
+2649 
-2656 VILNRNDEPVARKK
+2656 
-2670 VTAAD
+2670 
-2675 DWSYE
+2675 
-2680 FTELPAYSEDGSTAY
+2680 
-2695 TYTVDEEPVEGYIT
+2695 
-2709 AVSGTNLINTITGT
+2709 
-2723 TSVSGTKTWRV
+2723 
-2734 PEGTELPESIT
+2734 
-2745 VILNRNDE
+2745 
-2753 PVARKKVTAADDWS
+2753 
-2767 YEFTELPAYS
+2767 
-2777 EDGST
+2777 
-2782 AYTYTVDE
+2782 
-2790 EPVEGYITAVSG
+2790 
-2802 TNLINTITGT
+2802 
-2812 TSVSGTK
+2812 
-2819 TWRAPEGTKLPES
+2819 
-2832 ITVILNRNGSP
+2832 
-2843 VDSKKVT
+2843 
-2850 ATDDWSY
+2850 
-2857 EFTNLPAYSEDG
+2857 
-2869 LTAYTYTVDEE
+2869 
-2880 SVAGYNKEVDGYDL
+2880 
-2894 INTKSEKIEI
+2894 
-2904 TGTKTWRAP
+2904 
-2913 EGTELPE
+2913 
-2920 SITVILKR
+2920 
-2928 NDEPVARKK
+2928 
-2937 VTAADDWSYEFTELP
+2937 
-2952 AYSEDGLTAYTYTV
+2952 
-2966 DEEPVEGYITTVS
+2966 
-2979 GTDLINTI
+2979 LINTI

-2995 DIANGE
+2995 DIADGE

-3032 GLTTGK
+3032 GLATGK

-3051 SITSDTTFELKEDG
+3051 GITSDTTFELKEDG

-3091 FIINKVSATD
+3091 FIVNKVSATD

-3249 TSEEETSPEETT
+3249 TSEEETTPEETT

-3270 EEETTLPSPDDEGST
+3270 EEETTLPSPDDEEST

-3310 TLSSERV
+3310 THSSERV

>member
-96 AALAE
+96 AALAA

-112 EPTPEPIVV
+112 EPTPEPIVVEEPTPEPTVV

-1012 DGKGVPV
+1012 DGKGAPV

-1336 INGDDRGELN
+1336 INGNDCGELN

-1369 FTANTYNSI
+1369 VTANTYNSI
-1378 LDGNKPGKVN
+1378 LDGNKPGKAN

-1437 SLYGYTISYQ
+1437 GLYGYTISYQ

-1617 KPLTGSFNGIR
+1617 KPLIGSFNGIR

-1675 SLSTNATGTIDKE
+1675 SLSINATGTIDKE

-1716 VDGTGYNQNE
+1716 VDGTGYNQDE

-1752 AGEIGSFG
+1752 AGETGSFG

-1796 VSMNDE
+1796 VSMNAE

-1811 NIVMTDIP
+1811 NTVMTDIP
-1819 EVESDVRALV
+1819 EVEIDASVLV

-1842 KTWRVPEGTD
+1842 KIWRVPEGTD
-1852 LPESITVILKRND
+1852 LPESITVILNRND

-1871 KVTAADDWSYEFT
+1871 KVTVADDWSYEFT
-1884 ELPMYD
+1884 
-1890 DDGAAYTYEVDEE
+1890 
-1903 PVEGY
+1903 
-1908 NKEVDGYDLINTI
+1908 N
-1921 TGTTSVSGS
+1921 
-1930 KNWRVPEGTDLP
+1930 
-1942 ESITVILKRNDEPV
+1942 
-1956 ARKKVT
+1956 
-1962 AANDWSYEFTELPMY
+1962 
-1977 DDDGAAYTYE
+1977 
-1987 VDEEPVE
+1987 
-1994 GYNKEVDGYDL
+1994 
-2005 INTITGTTSVSGSK
+2005 
-2019 NWRVPEGTDLPES
+2019 
-2032 ITVILKRND
+2032 
-2041 EPVARKKVT
+2041 
-2050 AADDWSYEF
+2050 
-2059 TELPAYSEDGS
+2059 
-2070 TAYTYTVDE
+2070 
-2079 ESVEGY
+2079 
-2085 ITTVSGTNLINTIT
+2085 
-2099 GTTSVSGT
+2099 
-2107 KTWRAP
+2107 
-2113 EGTELPESITVILK
+2113 
-2127 RNDEPVARKKVTA
+2127 
-2140 ADDWSYEFTELPM
+2140 LPM

-2166 EEPVEG
+2166 EEPLAG

-2213 LKRNDEPVARKK
+2213 LNRNDEPVARKK

-2239 PMYDDDGAA
+2239 PMYDEDGVA

-2254 EEPVAGYN
+2254 EEPLAGYN

-2268 DLINTKSEKIEITG
+2268 D
-2282 TKTWRVPDGTELPES
+2282 
-2297 ITVILKRNDEPV
+2297 
-2309 ARKKVTAAD
+2309 
-2318 DWSYE
+2318 
-2323 FTELP
+2323 
-2328 AYSEDGRTAYTYT
+2328 
-2341 VDEESVEG
+2341 
-2349 YITTTVSGSNL
+2349 L

-2374 TWRAPEGTELPES
+2374 TWRVPEGT
-2387 ITVIL
+2387 
-2392 KRNDEPVARKK
+2392 D
-2403 VTAADDWSYEFTELP
+2403 
-2418 AYSEDGR
+2418 
-2425 TAYTYTVDEEPVAGY
+2425 
-2440 NKEVDG
+2440 
-2446 YDLINTKSEKI
+2446 
-2457 EITGTKTWRVP
+2457 
-2468 DGTELP
+2468 
-2474 ESITVILKRNDEP
+2474 
-2487 VARKKVTAAD
+2487 
-2497 DWSYEFTEL
+2497 
-2506 PAYSEDGLTAYTY
+2506 
-2519 TVDEEPVEGYITTVS
+2519 
-2534 GTNLINTIT
+2534 
-2543 GTTSVSG
+2543 
-2550 TKTWRAPEGTELPES
+2550 
-2565 ITVILNRNGS
+2565 
-2575 PVDSKKVTA
+2575 
-2584 TDDWSYEFTNL
+2584 
-2595 PAYSEDGR
+2595 
-2603 TAYTYTVDE
+2603 
-2612 ESVEGYITT
+2612 
-2621 VSGTNLINT
+2621 
-2630 ITGTTSVSGT
+2630 
-2640 KTWRAPEGT
+2640 
-2649 ELPESIT
+2649 LPESIT

-2670 VTAAD
+2670 VTADD

-2709 AVSGTNLINTITGT
+2709 TVS
-2723 TSVSGTKTWRV
+2723 
-2734 PEGTELPESIT
+2734 E
-2745 VILNRNDE
+2745 
-2753 PVARKKVTAADDWS
+2753 
-2767 YEFTELPAYS
+2767 
-2777 EDGST
+2777 
-2782 AYTYTVDE
+2782 
-2790 EPVEGYITAVSG
+2790 

-2819 TWRAPEGTKLPES
+2819 TWRAPEGTDLPES
-2832 ITVILNRNGSP
+2832 ITVILKRNDEP
-2843 VDSKKVT
+2843 VARKKVT
-2850 ATDDWSY
+2850 AADDWSY

-2952 AYSEDGLTAYTYTV
+2952 AYSEDGRTAYTYTVDEESVEGYITTVSGTNLINTITGTTSVSGTKTWRAPEGTELPESITVILKRNDEPVARKKVTAADDWSYEFTELPAYSEDGLTAYTYTV
-2966 DEEPVEGYITTVS
+2966 DEESVEGYITTVS

-2995 DIANGE
+2995 DIADGE

-3051 SITSDTTFELKEDG
+3051 GITSDTTFELKEDGSIDTEKTTTTVSEEGVLLVEDTITSVKISKVDIADGEELEGATIQLIDKETGEVVEEWTSTNKAHEVTGLTTGKTYILRETVAPEGYGITSDTTFELKEDG

-3091 FIINKVSATD
+3091 FIVNKVSATD

>member
-14 RNSLVLEKGGKSM
+14 RNSLVLGKGGKSM

-47 FVGVSSLNVSIP
+47 FVGVSSLNVSIL

-75 QLSEETPETTEEETT
+75 QLSEETPEITEEETT

-96 AALAE
+96 AALAA

-112 EPTPEPIVV
+112 EPTPEPIVVAAPTPEPTVVETPTPEPTVV

-136 EPTVAEEPT
+136 EPTVVEAPTPEPT
-145 TPEPT
+145 VVEAPTPEPT

-164 AETTDEEETI
+164 AETTNEEETI

-227 IPRLDDYITDVTVSK
+227 IPWLDTYITDVTISK

-269 EGLIT
+269 EKLIT

-294 LTGALKDSSEQP
+294 LKGALKDSSEQP
-306 VGTFSIDANGL
+306 VGKFSIDANGL
-317 VTFEYSQEFSEDEKS
+317 VTFEYSKEFSEDEKS

-343 GSRKTQE
+343 GSSKTQE

-374 IKTTKTASEVVQHG
+374 IKTTKTASEVVQYG

-414 YFSDDNVVGSQMK
+414 YFDDNIVGSQTK
-427 QVILLNSI
+427 QVIRLNSI
-435 HIWDNNGNYVEN
+435 SIQDNNGNNVEN
-447 IQFEQYENSGFVTT
+447 IQIEQYENSGFVTT

-499 YVRSGKNEHSSYAEA
+499 RVKSGKNEHSSSAEA
-514 EYRRNVIK
+514 EYSRNVIK

-558 DTVIDINDIEGFYVD
+558 GTVIDINDIEGFYVD

-1012 DGKGVPV
+1012 DGKGAPV

-1179 IEAGHEKFYFALGT
+1179 IEVGHEKFYFALGT

-1207 AVETADITVD
+1207 AVKAAKITVD

-1269 RYTDAQPVEVEVS
+1269 RYTDAQLVEVEVS

-1304 TKLTVTGYLNEGWR
+1304 TTLTVTGYLNEGWR

-1369 FTANTYNSI
+1369 VTANTYNSI
-1378 LDGNKPGKVN
+1378 LDDSKPGKVN
-1388 GTIAAL
+1388 GTIATL

-1401 VQNVT
+1401 VRNVT

-1458 PIVVINKADEK
+1458 PIVVINKADEE

-1498 RAVKNDQNQLI
+1498 RAVKNDQNQWI

-1545 TGYVTPSEPWRIT
+1545 MGYVTPSEPWRIT
-1558 VNNDCVVDAHGLQTN
+1558 VNNDCVVDAHGLQAN

-1608 KVTLTDAAN
+1608 KVTLTDAAD

-1668 GEEEYTS
+1668 GEEKYTS

-1852 LPESITVILKRND
+1852 LPESITVILKRNGS
-1865 EPVARK
+1865 PV
-1871 KVTAADDWSYEFT
+1871 DS
-1884 ELPMYD
+1884 
-1890 DDGAAYTYEVDEE
+1890 
-1903 PVEGY
+1903 
-1908 NKEVDGYDLINTI
+1908 
-1921 TGTTSVSGS
+1921 
-1930 KNWRVPEGTDLP
+1930 
-1942 ESITVILKRNDEPV
+1942 
-1956 ARKKVT
+1956 
-1962 AANDWSYEFTELPMY
+1962 
-1977 DDDGAAYTYE
+1977 
-1987 VDEEPVE
+1987 
-1994 GYNKEVDGYDL
+1994 
-2005 INTITGTTSVSGSK
+2005 
-2019 NWRVPEGTDLPES
+2019 
-2032 ITVILKRND
+2032 
-2041 EPVARKKVT
+2041 
-2050 AADDWSYEF
+2050 
-2059 TELPAYSEDGS
+2059 
-2070 TAYTYTVDE
+2070 
-2079 ESVEGY
+2079 
-2085 ITTVSGTNLINTIT
+2085 
-2099 GTTSVSGT
+2099 
-2107 KTWRAP
+2107 
-2113 EGTELPESITVILK
+2113 
-2127 RNDEPVARKKVTA
+2127 
-2140 ADDWSYEFTELPM
+2140 
-2153 YDEDGVAYTYEVD
+2153 
-2166 EEPVEG
+2166 
-2172 YNKEVDGYDLI
+2172 
-2183 NTITGTTSVSGT
+2183 
-2195 KTWRVPEGTDLP
+2195 
-2207 ESITVI
+2207 
-2213 LKRNDEPVARKK
+2213 KK

-2262 KEVDGY
+2262 KEVEEY
-2268 DLINTKSEKIEITG
+2268 D
-2282 TKTWRVPDGTELPES
+2282 
-2297 ITVILKRNDEPV
+2297 
-2309 ARKKVTAAD
+2309 
-2318 DWSYE
+2318 
-2323 FTELP
+2323 
-2328 AYSEDGRTAYTYT
+2328 
-2341 VDEESVEG
+2341 
-2349 YITTTVSGSNL
+2349 L

-2418 AYSEDGR
+2418 AYSEDGS
-2425 TAYTYTVDEEPVAGY
+2425 TAYTYTVDEESVAGY
-2440 NKEVDG
+2440 ITTVSGTN
-2446 YDLINTKSEKI
+2446 LINT
-2457 EITGTKTWRVP
+2457 ITGTTSVSGSKTWRVP
-2468 DGTELP
+2468 EGTELP

-2487 VARKKVTAAD
+2487 VARKKVTEAD
-2497 DWSYEFTEL
+2497 DWSYEFTNL
-2506 PAYSEDGLTAYTY
+2506 PAYSDDGLTAYTY

-2534 GTNLINTIT
+2534 GSNLINTIT

-2550 TKTWRAPEGTELPES
+2550 TKTWRAPEGT
-2565 ITVILNRNGS
+2565 
-2575 PVDSKKVTA
+2575 K
-2584 TDDWSYEFTNL
+2584 
-2595 PAYSEDGR
+2595 
-2603 TAYTYTVDE
+2603 
-2612 ESVEGYITT
+2612 
-2621 VSGTNLINT
+2621 
-2630 ITGTTSVSGT
+2630 
-2640 KTWRAPEGT
+2640 
-2649 ELPESIT
+2649 LPESIT

-2680 FTELPAYSEDGSTAY
+2680 FTELPAYSEDGRTAY
-2695 TYTVDEEPVEGYIT
+2695 TYTVEE
-2709 AVSGTNLINTITGT
+2709 
-2723 TSVSGTKTWRV
+2723 K
-2734 PEGTELPESIT
+2734 
-2745 VILNRNDE
+2745 
-2753 PVARKKVTAADDWS
+2753 
-2767 YEFTELPAYS
+2767 
-2777 EDGST
+2777 
-2782 AYTYTVDE
+2782 
-2790 EPVEGYITAVSG
+2790 
-2802 TNLINTITGT
+2802 
-2812 TSVSGTK
+2812 
-2819 TWRAPEGTKLPES
+2819 
-2832 ITVILNRNGSP
+2832 
-2843 VDSKKVT
+2843 
-2850 ATDDWSY
+2850 
-2857 EFTNLPAYSEDG
+2857 
-2869 LTAYTYTVDEE
+2869 
-2880 SVAGYNKEVDGYDL
+2880 
-2894 INTKSEKIEI
+2894 
-2904 TGTKTWRAP
+2904 
-2913 EGTELPE
+2913 
-2920 SITVILKR
+2920 
-2928 NDEPVARKK
+2928 
-2937 VTAADDWSYEFTELP
+2937 
-2952 AYSEDGLTAYTYTV
+2952 
-2966 DEEPVEGYITTVS
+2966 PVEGYITTVS
-2979 GTDLINTI
+2979 GTNLINTI

-2995 DIANGE
+2995 DIADGE

-3013 ETGEVVEEWTSTNK
+3013 ETGEVVEEWTSTNE

-3051 SITSDTTFELKEDG
+3051 GITSDTTFELKEDG

-3091 FIINKVSATD
+3091 FIVNKVSATD

-3270 EEETTLPSPDDEGST
+3270 EEETTLPSPDDEEST

-3310 TLSSERV
+3310 TPSSERV